1 MRKRVISWLLTVV
14 MVVSMLPT
22 SVLADTLAADQE
34 QQTQQE
40 QIAPADT
47 ENTVPA
53 GNEETQ
59 EQQEPAEEVPVSR
72 SARSGGAAPMLAAA
86 GAVQNIGTAEEFAA
100 MEPGGNYQL
109 TADITV
115 TAPYANEFTDFSGT
129 FDGNGHTVT
138 LAISGDSDYQALFAK
153 LAAGAV
159 VKNVMVDG
167 EVTGTDNIGGIAGIA
182 TNATI
187 IACANKATVAAT
199 GRYVG
204 GLVGKGTGL
213 TMTSCYNQGAVSS
226 TRTRP
231 INMGGIAGYVDG
243 GASVENCYNTGSITG
258 SGSNTAAVVG
268 WDAATVKNCYYLES
282 TYKVGACGNDGYT
295 DPTVSKTDAEMRSGD
310 IVALLGSAF
319 MVKSGDYPALSWETP
334 TAAVKFTVS
343 PANAVVEI
351 NGVKYTGSCTVG
363 LPVGDYTYT
372 VSCPG
377 YTQQTGSV
385 TVTGEDN
392 PVANPNSVSVTLE
405 KDAAKWV
412 TVTFT
417 VTPENATLTL
427 KDGETQVTPT
437 EGTTYKL
444 LKGVTYTYT
453 AVSDDEGYEPASGE
467 VTPTADGTQT
477 VALKKVQSIA
487 VKNGSTHKTEF
498 EQGDALDT
506 TGLTVTVTYSDNSTK
521 DITEGFTVTGF
532 NSVNVAENQTLT
544 VHYKGA
550 ETTYSVKI
558 NKKLFP
564 SKAFNAL
571 EGYATVEYSHTG
583 KYTAGDG
590 KEFVDDAQEGALR
603 SNSAGMNSTTVTV
616 TITFLEN
623 APKMLL
629 SFDYKVSSES
639 NYDKLLV
646 AQNRET
652 KLTKSGTVAWTA
664 DNSLTVKGGDIV
676 TLTYSKDRSTASG
689 SDCIWLKNFTVS
701 PLYTLTIAP
710 NQTDATVTLKDKE
723 GKTVSGSNG
732 VFAVK
737 AAADYTYT
745 VTKKGYEP
753 ATGKVTMSA
762 ENQTVNVT
770 LVKLPVITLQFTPD
784 DAAVTLKQGNTT
796 VYKESA
802 ASSTGKNVY
811 IAAKNTDYTY
821 TVSKFGYET
830 ATGMISVATGDVNK
844 TVTLTEAAKYS
855 VTFQI
860 TKPEG
865 VSASPTVT
873 VEYNGTKVYE
883 GSGANCT
890 LPAGDYTYKATLKD
904 CDDLSG
910 SFTVAAAAV
919 TVNLPFEK
927 KLTFADIFQGVEG
940 ITASNGT
947 KGFKPIKSAAG
958 NYLES
963 NKSYYGTTSLTLTA
977 TKPCV
982 ISFEYFAQGH
992 EDNWDEDD
1000 SAFFTVKKGTTTLLT
1015 VYEENGWKTFS
1026 TALNTGETLTLSF
1039 NENGNSYYVRLKNFA
1054 VSPAYT
1060 ITLTT
1065 TPTADKVELKDE
1077 SGNKLTGSGGKYAVA
1092 PGTYTYTVSKK
1103 DYETATGEITVTDAD
1118 VTQPVKLTAK
1128 PVITL
1133 TATPADAT
1141 VKLEKGSLPASPKT
1155 TDKETGVY
1163 TYVVEKGAEYTYTVS
1178 KFGYET
1184 ETGSITVNADV
1195 NKTVTLSELAS
1206 CTLTFAVTPAENAK
1220 VTVTH
1225 PVGGTIKPEADGG
1238 YKLYLGETY
1247 AYTVAKA
1254 DYITVSGSFT
1264 AAKNDTI
1271 TVTLTYAGAGWDGT
1285 TKTAPT
1291 QDKSGVYLIDTA
1303 AKLAWFADAVNG
1315 GQKAINGKLTANIN
1329 LNGKP
1334 WTAIG
1339 TSSNKFAGTLDGDNY
1354 TVSGL
1359 VTTGLVGELA
1369 EGGVVEN
1376 LRVNCAIVSTS
1387 SLLGGVANSSAGTIR
1402 NCMVSGSITFSSEGH
1417 NGASA
1422 IGGIAGRTTGNGVIS
1437 GCVSRAVVK
1446 DAYDNSTY
1454 GTSAPLGGIAGY
1466 AYGVVENC
1474 YFTGTLAVK
1483 KTQPNKIIQQKRGG
1497 LVGELN
1503 ANAELKGSYVAGEF
1517 AIADESKFGAVVGKV
1532 NSGATITNCA
1542 YLDTVAPQAAADGT
1556 TSGMTAHTADYMRSA
1571 EFAVDMG
1578 MNQDDGTLNGGF
1590 PVLPWQGGT
1599 VLSADDLKAAAAAA
1613 NALEL
1618 RGMSAAD
1625 AAKKAKA
1632 DWYAETVLGLYDLTD
1647 YNDKADLCEKYGIE
1661 APGEAVTNLHD
1672 YFLNALQKHFY
1683 KELGLDAENADR
1695 LKADAT
1701 GVYQL
1706 RGLTPVSGDPEEEE
1720 ETAQTYTA
1728 CLTLPASVTV
1738 PVEGSGE
1745 KIVSL
1750 TWTADNALVNTATG
1764 ALTAPAADKVTVT
1777 LTATLQSG
1785 AATKTKTFTLCLWS
1799 ENAEKVQT
1807 LEDIAAEFARKNTAV
1822 QPLQGMGL
1830 YDETNITQ
1838 AFRRLLAEQGYAD
1851 VADNSEITYV
1861 NGSAKANGF
1870 DGTKVQYIADNGKIT
1885 YFTGD
1890 GTARQTV
1897 QYTGLKFN
1905 ITYAGVTKEI
1915 TLRATVGRSADA
1927 VQKLLESAA
1936 ESLNW
1941 ELIRG
1946 ENTNGATQSEV
1957 AGWTLYTVNDRITS
1971 NLTLP
1976 SSIAGRYD
1984 VKVQWGTRNTEWLY
1998 ITNGTNGTGV
2008 GTVNRPL
2015 QPADGTALPEKSG
2028 KFRLIA
2034 RVTYDAFDDYTL
2046 AHITGDNGV
2055 EVYADVFFDATV
2067 APFDS
2072 SVTSEMQNA
2081 LAEKYQGLLRDFV
2094 DKTKPVDLTA
2104 VSDDMQMPRPALLEE
2119 KGIMSDSYN
2128 QKVTMVSL
2136 TPDVLDFNG
2145 YHAMVYRPLPGE
2157 KPVEAKYVVTITTR
2171 SSGLLLARQEF
2182 SFTIQ
2187 PFTQP
2192 ELDGAAAFMTEALTG
2207 DVYWDGIKNKNTVKT
2222 KVTSDLYP
2230 FAEICKN
2237 EDGTLKYVRGTVNMT
2252 FDGIEA
2258 DDIPGWLD
2266 TEKYRCFRSSRPSVI
2281 ENELLRVHQPEY
2293 NTTVTLDSVLT
2304 YTKYAQYWEKF
2315 GINGTEESKERYKD
2329 FAQFYKQP
2337 IHIDLTV
2344 IGEKNAADPNENQT
2358 LTVKVKVDG
2367 YNKNGHTFQGIS
2379 DFTFTGKANEDP
2391 TAWDAVKACLDS
2403 AKYTYTGS
2411 GAYIKS
2417 ITDAAGHTLKEKGD
2431 GKSSGWMF
2439 GIAVKGGN
2447 ETLPKTTLD
2456 NTYLKDGDTLRLF
2469 FTDTYIP
2476 LDPTDPM
2483 VPGAEVPGFDEAY
2496 AGAKAYIQS
2505 AVSAPVVSYLF
2516 GEWAVLGQARAKV
2529 PLSEAYIAAYYEKVV
2544 AYVKANIGSD
2554 GILRKPDDKNTPVI
2568 TDNERIILALTAIGK
2583 DPTNVGDKNLLTAL
2597 QDKDIMKVTDTSK
2610 TDINGLVMGLLAL
2623 NSRNYTSDTSW
2634 LVQAVLEQQNK
2645 DGSWSASA
2653 DTKPVG
2659 DVDMTAM
2666 ALQALAPYHKDGG
2679 NETVNTAVE
2688 KALNWLSGKYRSGYD
2703 SSESCAQV
2711 VIALSALNLDANTD
2725 ARFTKTVEGKTLS
2738 VLGNLLQY
2746 RVAENGGFKHQFADK
2761 AVNEMATEQALCAM
2775 AAYARFTEKANAL
2788 YDMTD
2793 AACAHRF
2800 GEWKVTVAA
2809 TCTKDGVSRRICSIC
2824 GVVEEKPVPA
2834 TGHKFSAWTV
2844 TKAATCT
2851 ESGISTR
2858 KCSVCGT
2865 KETMIVPSLGHS
2877 MTATAGKAATC
2888 TEAGNSAYWTC
2899 SRCHK
2904 YFSDAAGKTEIAKD
2918 SWIIAALGH
2927 DEATRAA
2934 VAATCY
2940 ASGHE
2945 ADTYCKRCGIV
2956 ITAGATIPATGKHTY
2971 VDGVCTTCGTRNPAG
2986 GIKGD
2991 DLKVDSKDNTIVTGG
3006 GLTIK
3011 TDKPV
3016 TDEKLAEIK
3025 AAVENGS
3032 IVITVNNTPILQL
3045 TKEDKESDGGK
3056 KALMQAGAA
3065 ASGEL
3070 KKELDKLA
3078 EKLDALRGDKSRKNA
3093 QLEKVVDVTV
3103 ALVKTEG
3110 NEIKTVAQLIELPH
3124 SVTLTIPITDELYAA
3139 LQGKHVCVVRSH
3151 TDSSGNV
3158 TTAELSATL
3167 GGTKGN
3173 YVLTFQTDKASAF
3186 AIVSYETV
3194 SSGYYY
3200 GGSGTAD
3207 SGKKDSANTAD
3218 DSQMVLWLGSAVL
3231 AAAAVVVLTRKKRVS
3246 K

>member
-1 MRKRVISWLLTVV
+1 MKKRVISWLLTVV
-14 MVVSMLPT
+14 MAVSLLPT
-22 SVLADTLAADQE
+22 SVLADTLAAEQE

-40 QIAPADT
+40 QTAPADT
-47 ENTVPA
+47 DSNVPTED
-53 GNEETQ
+53 EETQ
-59 EQQEPAEEVPVSR
+59 EQQEPAAEVPVSR
-72 SARSGGAAPMLAAA
+72 SARSGGAALALAE
-86 GAVQNIGTAEEFAA
+86 GTVSSAKEFAA
-100 MEPGGNYQL
+100 MDASGSYTL
-109 TADITV
+109 TKDIIV
-115 TAPYANEFTDFSGT
+115 TEPYASDFSGT
-129 FDGNGHTVT
+129 FDGDGHTVT
-138 LAISGDSDYQALFAK
+138 LNITASTANVGLFSK
-153 LAAGAV
+153 LAGGAV
-159 VKNVMVDG
+159 VKNVITAG
-167 EVTGTDNIGGIAGIA
+167 SVTATGKNNVGGIAGVADTELGAITISNCKNEAAIEGNKVVGGILGGCTEDDYALTISACANEGNISGTRNIGGICG
-182 TNATI
+182 TLENAHFI
-187 IACANKATVAAT
+187 KN
-199 GRYVG
+199 
-204 GLVGKGTGL
+204 
-213 TMTSCYNQGAVSS
+213 CYNSGTVTGSTIGGILGRGARGSSS
-226 TRTRP
+226 TTDTP
-231 INMGGIAGYVDG
+231 IL
-243 GASVENCYNTGSITG
+243 ENCYNVGNIVY
-258 SGSNTAAVVG
+258 SNTNGSAIVG
-268 WDAATVKNCYYLES
+268 TGYAKKPVEVKNCYALEGS
-282 TYKVGACGNDGYT
+282 AKAFVVNGVNAISNSDFK
-295 DPTVSKTDAEMRSGD
+295 SAEEMKS
-310 IVALLGSAF
+310 AEFAATLGSAF
-319 MVKSGDYPALSWETP
+319 QYNVGGYPTLKDPEPVVEKNVVSISVKSAKTTCYTGDELELSVTVTYDDNSSEVITKGFTVAGFDNTAPGKQTVTVTYKEKTDSIEIEVIKKPEFDDFFAGIVNSVEVTNDATYPYVVDMTDSDGLCLRSSNPDQGNTSSTSTITLKAKANVTLSFKYWGCNYDSSYAALTIVKNNSYNPEMRSWGSTQWKDFTIDLKKGDTLRLNLIKTYVSGDYY
-334 TAAVKFTVS
+334 VKLKDFTVS
-343 PANAVVEI
+343 SLYEVKLTAEPEEADAVVALKDSTGAELKGT
-351 NGVKYTGSCTVG
+351 NGVYIVSAGE
-363 LPVGDYTYT
+363 YTYT
-372 VSCPG
+372 VSAYGYDTVTETINVAADVAKTVPLTKSAAYSVAFDISRPAGITADPTVTVKTNGKAVYTGDGTGCSLSNGSYAYTVACDGCDNAGGIFSVNGDKMNITVTLAKKAIFEDFFANCQGITVSGDKGKFTIEGAGKDSYLKTTETTTLALTATKNVKLSFSYIANAVGYVEGDWENDEPDEYYYFTIKKNSTQVKRAYSETSWKDFSVELTQGDVLTISYDG
-377 YTQQTGSV
+377 YTR
-385 TVTGEDN
+385 DYY
-392 PVANPNSVSVTLE
+392 
-405 KDAAKWV
+405 AALKNFAAV
-412 TVTFT
+412 PFY
-417 VTPENATLTL
+417 TLTL
-427 KDGETQVTPT
+427 KTPA
-437 EGTTYKL
+437 G
-444 LKGVTYTYT
+444 
-453 AVSDDEGYEPASGE
+453 
-467 VTPTADGTQT
+467 
-477 VALKKVQSIA
+477 
-487 VKNGSTHKTEF
+487 
-498 EQGDALDT
+498 
-506 TGLTVTVTYSDNSTK
+506 
-521 DITEGFTVTGF
+521 
-532 NSVNVAENQTLT
+532 
-544 VHYKGA
+544 
-550 ETTYSVKI
+550 
-558 NKKLFP
+558 
-564 SKAFNAL
+564 
-571 EGYATVEYSHTG
+571 ATV
-583 KYTAGDG
+583 
-590 KEFVDDAQEGALR
+590 VL
-603 SNSAGMNSTTVTV
+603 
-616 TITFLEN
+616 
-623 APKMLL
+623 
-629 SFDYKVSSES
+629 
-639 NYDKLLV
+639 
-646 AQNRET
+646 
-652 KLTKSGTVAWTA
+652 
-664 DNSLTVKGGDIV
+664 
-676 TLTYSKDRSTASG
+676 KDRSG
-689 SDCIWLKNFTVS
+689 
-701 PLYTLTIAP
+701 
-710 NQTDATVTLKDKE
+710 
-723 GKTVSGSNG
+723 
-732 VFAVK
+732 
-737 AAADYTYT
+737 
-745 VTKKGYEP
+745 
-753 ATGKVTMSA
+753 A
-762 ENQTVNVT
+762 E
-770 LVKLPVITLQFTPD
+770 I
-784 DAAVTLKQGNTT
+784 
-796 VYKESA
+796 
-802 ASSTGKNVY
+802 TGKN
-811 IAAKNTDYTY
+811 
-821 TVSKFGYET
+821 
-830 ATGMISVATGDVNK
+830 
-844 TVTLTEAAKYS
+844 
-855 VTFQI
+855 
-860 TKPEG
+860 
-865 VSASPTVT
+865 
-873 VEYNGTKVYE
+873 
-883 GSGANCT
+883 GA
-890 LPAGDYTYKATLKD
+890 Y
-904 CDDLSG
+904 
-910 SFTVAAAAV
+910 TVAA
-919 TVNLPFEK
+919 
-927 KLTFADIFQGVEG
+927 
-940 ITASNGT
+940 
-947 KGFKPIKSAAG
+947 
-958 NYLES
+958 
-963 NKSYYGTTSLTLTA
+963 
-977 TKPCV
+977 
-982 ISFEYFAQGH
+982 
-992 EDNWDEDD
+992 
-1000 SAFFTVKKGTTTLLT
+1000 
-1015 VYEENGWKTFS
+1015 
-1026 TALNTGETLTLSF
+1026 
-1039 NENGNSYYVRLKNFA
+1039 
-1054 VSPAYT
+1054 
-1060 ITLTT
+1060 
-1065 TPTADKVELKDE
+1065 
-1077 SGNKLTGSGGKYAVA
+1077 
-1092 PGTYTYTVSKK
+1092 GTY
-1103 DYETATGEITVTDAD
+1103 A
-1118 VTQPVKLTAK
+1118 
-1128 PVITL
+1128 
-1133 TATPADAT
+1133 
-1141 VKLEKGSLPASPKT
+1141 
-1155 TDKETGVY
+1155 
-1163 TYVVEKGAEYTYTVS
+1163 YTVS

-1225 PVGGTIKPEADGG
+1225 PVGGTIKPETDGG

-1254 DYITVSGSFT
+1254 GYIPVHGSIT
-1264 AAKNDTI
+1264 AAEDKTLSF
-1271 TVTLTYAGAGWDGT
+1271 TLTYAGEGWDGT
-1285 TKTAPT
+1285 AKTAPT
-1291 QDKSGVYLIDTA
+1291 QDKNGVYQIGTA
-1303 AKLAWFADAVNG
+1303 AELAWFADAVNKG
-1315 GQKAINGKLTANIN
+1315 GTTISGKLTANIN
-1329 LNGKP
+1329 LNGKT

-1339 TSSNKFAGTLDGDNY
+1339 TDSNKFAGTLDGDNY

-1359 VTTGLVGELA
+1359 AGTGGLVYYLSANGTVKSLC
-1369 EGGVVEN
+1369 VD
-1376 LRVNCAIVSTS
+1376 CAIDGTS
-1387 SLLGGVANSSAGTIR
+1387 NV
-1402 NCMVSGSITFSSEGH
+1402 
-1417 NGASA
+1417 
-1422 IGGIAGRTTGNGVIS
+1422 GGIADKSEGRIENCLVSGYIKGGDDVIFGVGGIVGHGVAGNVIS
-1437 GCVSRAVVK
+1437 GCVSTADILFKYSRYAVQNGAGGIVG
-1446 DAYDNSTY
+1446 YTY
-1454 GTSAPLGGIAGY
+1454 GT
-1466 AYGVVENC
+1466 VENC
-1474 YFTGTLAVK
+1474 YFAGNVHTNAKSVSAGGF
-1483 KTQPNKIIQQKRGG
+1483 GG
-1497 LVGELN
+1497 LVGCARSN
-1503 ANAELKGSYVAGEF
+1503 AVMKDCYTVGAVTGP
-1517 AIADESKFGAVVGKV
+1517 ESSFGAVVGKV

-1556 TSGMTAHTADYMRSA
+1556 TSGMTARTADYMRTP
-1571 EFAVDMG
+1571 EFAAEMG
-1578 MNQDDGTLNGGF
+1578 MHLDSGNSNGGF

-1599 VLSADDLKAAAAAA
+1599 PVDNADLKAAAAAA

-1822 QPLQGMGL
+1822 QPLQGVGL

-1870 DGTKVQYIADNGKIT
+1870 DGTKVQYIADNGDII

-1936 ESLNW
+1936 GSLNW

-2015 QPADGTALPEKSG
+2015 QPADGTALPEKAG

-2055 EVYADVFFDATV
+2055 EVYADVLFDATV

-2094 DKTKPVDLTA
+2094 DKTKPVDTTA
-2104 VSDDMQMPRPALLEE
+2104 VGDDMQMPRPALLE
-2119 KGIMSDSYN
+2119 KAGIMTDSYN

-2192 ELDGAAAFMTEALTG
+2192 ELDGAAAFMTEARTE
-2207 DVYWDGIKNKNTVKT
+2207 DAYWDGIKNKNTVKT

-2237 EDGTLKYVRGTVNMT
+2237 EDGTLKYIRGTVNMT

-2315 GINGTEESKERYKD
+2315 GINGTEETKERYKD

-2344 IGEKNAADPNENQT
+2344 IGEKNAVDPNENQT

-2367 YNKNGHTFQGIS
+2367 YNKNGHTFTGIS

-2439 GIAVKGGN
+2439 GLTLQGGT

-2476 LDPTDPM
+2476 LDPTDPV

-2516 GEWAVLGQARAKV
+2516 GEWAVLGLARAKV

-2544 AYVKANIGSD
+2544 AYVQKNMGAD
-2554 GILRKPDDKNTPVI
+2554 GVLVDPESRNPTV

-2583 DPTNVGDKNLLTAL
+2583 DPANVGGKNLLTAL

-2623 NSRNYTSDTSW
+2623 NSRNYTSDISW
-2634 LVQAVLEQQNK
+2634 LVQAVLEQQNE

-2666 ALQALAPYHKDGG
+2666 ALQALAPYHKDSG

-2800 GEWKVTVAA
+2800 GEWQVTVAA

-2824 GVVEEKPVPA
+2824 GAVEEKSVPA
-2834 TGHKFSAWTV
+2834 TGHNFGAWTV

-2865 KETMIVPSLGHS
+2865 EETMIVPSLGHS

-2904 YFSDAAGKTEIAKD
+2904 FFSDAAGKTEIAKD
-2918 SWIIAALGH
+2918 SWVIAALGH

-2971 VDGVCTTCGTRNPAG
+2971 VNGVCTVCGVKNPMANV
-2986 GIKGD
+2986 KGD
-2991 DLKVDSKDNTIVTGG
+2991 DIKVDSKDNKTAAGDGLVIKADDTITGE
-3006 GLTIK
+3006 
-3011 TDKPV
+3011 V
-3016 TDEKLAEIK
+3016 LADIK
-3025 AAVENGS
+3025 AAVSDGA
-3032 IVITVNNTPILQL
+3032 ITVTVTDTLQL
-3045 TKEDKESDGGK
+3045 TNEQKAADGGK
-3056 KALMQAGAA
+3056 SALTEAAKTAGD
-3065 ASGEL
+3065 EV
-3070 KKELDKLA
+3070 KKELNKLA

-3124 SVTLTIPITDELYAA
+3124 SVTVTIPITDELYAA

-3231 AAAAVVVLTRKKRVS
+3231 AAAAVVALTHKRKRVS

>member
-1 MRKRVISWLLTVV
+1 MKKRVISWLLTVV
-14 MVVSMLPT
+14 MVVSLLPT

-40 QIAPADT
+40 QIAPVDT

-59 EQQEPAEEVPVSR
+59 EQQEPAPETP
-72 SARSGGAAPMLAAA
+72 APQMTRSGGAALALAE
-86 GAVQNIGTAEEFAA
+86 GTVSSAKEFAA
-100 MEPGGNYQL
+100 MDASGSYTL
-109 TADITV
+109 TKDIIV
-115 TAPYANEFTDFSGT
+115 TEPYAYDFIGT

-138 LAISGDSDYQALFAK
+138 LDITASTANVGLFSK
-153 LAAGAV
+153 LAGGAV
-159 VKNVMVDG
+159 VKNVKVDG
-167 EVTGTDNIGGIAGIA
+167 TVSGTEGVAGIA
-182 TNATI
+182 AQANGATI
-187 IACANKATVAAT
+187 SGCINCAEISATE
-199 GRYVG
+199 RHVG
-204 GLVGKGTGL
+204 GIVGKLRGGTVEN
-213 TMTSCYNQGAVSS
+213 CYNTGAISS
-226 TRTRP
+226 SRTRP

-258 SGSNTAAVVG
+258 SGDNTAAVVG
-268 WDAATVKNCYYLES
+268 WNAATVKNCYYLES
-282 TYKVGACGNDGYT
+282 TYKVGSCGNGDYT

-310 IVALLGSAF
+310 IITLLGSAF
-319 MVKSGDYPALSWETP
+319 MAKAGDYPALSWETP
-334 TAAVKFTVS
+334 TAAVLFAIA
-343 PANAVVEI
+343 PANATLEI
-351 NGVKYTGSCTVG
+351 NGGTYTGSTTVA
-363 LPVGDYTYT
+363 LPAADTPYSYT
-372 VSCPG
+372 VSCDG
-377 YTQQTGSV
+377 YTTKTGTV
-385 TVTGEDN
+385 TVTNKDN
-392 PVANPNSVSVTLE
+392 PVADPAN
-405 KDAAKWV
+405 V
-412 TVTFT
+412 TVTLAEDT
-417 VTPENATLTL
+417 SAWVNVTFN
-427 KDGETQVTPT
+427 VTPT
-437 EGTTYKL
+437 GAALTVKRGDTEIEPQSDGSYKL
-444 LKGVTYTYT
+444 LKDHTYTYT
-453 AVSDDEGYEPASGE
+453 AETAEEGYEPAAGE
-467 VTPTADGTQT
+467 VTPDESSTQT

-487 VKNGSTHKTEF
+487 VTKAPTKTEYYK
-498 EQGDALDT
+498 GDAELDL
-506 TGLTVTVTYSDNSTK
+506 TGMVLTVKYEGTDETRTIEGDYAAAGVTYEGFSTEKPIESQTVTVKYRGKTATFTIKVKDAMLFADFFTGLNGIATAQNSTSYK
-521 DITEGFTVTGF
+521 FEPVLLDGGYVLKSTNEKKGNTT
-532 NSVNVAENQTLT
+532 SSLTLT
-544 VHYKGA
+544 FAKAAQLTFDCKTDSEKNYDGLRVDINNQQGNQFGS
-550 ETTYSVKI
+550 TGGGYSGEKQDWKEFSIAV
-558 NKKLFP
+558 N
-564 SKAFNAL
+564 
-571 EGYATVEYSHTG
+571 
-583 KYTAGDG
+583 AGD
-590 KEFVDDAQEGALR
+590 K
-603 SNSAGMNSTTVTV
+603 VTV
-616 TITFLEN
+616 N
-623 APKMLL
+623 YRK
-629 SFDYKVSSES
+629 DSSG
-639 NYDKLLV
+639 DKG
-646 AQNRET
+646 Q
-652 KLTKSGTVAWTA
+652 
-664 DNSLTVKGGDIV
+664 
-676 TLTYSKDRSTASG
+676 
-689 SDCIWLKNFTVS
+689 DCIWLRNFRAEVLPTVRFDVKDAAG
-701 PLYTLTIAP
+701 TAI
-710 NQTDATVTLKDKE
+710 DATVTLKKGYTGLTAGTD
-723 GKTVSGSNG
+723 GSYALTVGE
-732 VFAVK
+732 K
-737 AAADYTYT
+737 YTYT
-745 VTKKGYEP
+745 VEKKGYE
-753 ATGKVTMSA
+753 KVTQEFTA
-762 ENQTVNVT
+762 QEGNNTITVT
-770 LVKLPVITLQFTPD
+770 LVKLPVITLKFTPD

-802 ASSTGKNVY
+802 DSEKGKNVY

-830 ATGMISVATGDVNK
+830 ATGTISVATADVNK
-844 TVTLTEAAKYS
+844 TVKLTELAKQT
-855 VTFQI
+855 VTFNI

-865 VSASPTVT
+865 VTAEPTITVT
-873 VEYNGTKVYE
+873 SGSITAYT
-883 GSGANCT
+883 GSGADCT
-890 LPAGDYTYKATLKD
+890 LPAGNYTYTATLEG
-904 CDDLSG
+904 CDTLSG
-910 SFTVAAAAV
+910 SFVVQAAKTISLEFV
-919 TVNLPFEK
+919 K
-927 KLTFADIFQGVEG
+927 SLTFDDFFADLDG
-940 ITASNGT
+940 ITAENGT
-947 KGFKPIKSAAG
+947 RYGFEPVRNAGG

-963 NKSYYGTTSLTLTA
+963 KKSYGTTTMKLTA
-977 TKPCV
+977 GKPCV
-982 ISFEYFAQGH
+982 VSFQYFSNGYK
-992 EDNWDEDD
+992 DYWDEYG
-1000 SAFFTVKKGTTTLLT
+1000 FTVKNGSKTLLT
-1015 VYEENGWKTFS
+1015 AYDESEWKTFS
-1026 TALNTGETLTLSF
+1026 TVLKKGDELTLSF
-1039 NENGNSYYVRLKNFA
+1039 SGSDSYNVKLKDFT
-1054 VSPAYT
+1054 VSPVYT
-1060 ITLTT
+1060 VSLNVTGAEDCTVVLQDASGAAITGT
-1065 TPTADKVELKDE
+1065 D
-1077 SGNKLTGSGGKYAVA
+1077 GKYAVPA
-1092 PGTYTYTVSKK
+1092 GVYTYTVSKYGYQTK
-1103 DYETATGEITVTDAD
+1103 VGKIIVTDKNVDQD
-1118 VTQPVKLTAK
+1118 VALTA
-1128 PVITL
+1128 L
-1133 TATPADAT
+1133 TAYQ
-1141 VKLEKGSLPASPKT
+1141 VKFNVAPE
-1155 TDKETGVY
+1155 
-1163 TYVVEKGAEYTYTVS
+1163 GA
-1178 KFGYET
+1178 
-1184 ETGSITVNADV
+1184 A
-1195 NKTVTLSELAS
+1195 VTL
-1206 CTLTFAVTPAENAK
+1206 
-1220 VTVTH
+1220 TH
-1225 PVGGTIKPEADGG
+1225 PVGGKITADENGA
-1238 YKLYLGETY
+1238 YIVYAGETY

-1285 TKTAPT
+1285 TKTAPKT
-1291 QDKSGVYLIDTA
+1291 ENGVYQIGTA
-1303 AKLAWFADAVNG
+1303 AELAWFADAVNG
-1315 GQKAINGKLTANIN
+1315 GQTTISGKLTANIN
-1329 LNGKP
+1329 LNGKT

-1339 TSSNKFAGTLDGDNY
+1339 TDSNKFAGTLDGDSH

-1359 VTTGLVGELA
+1359 AGTGGLVYYLSANGTVKSLC
-1369 EGGVVEN
+1369 VD
-1376 LRVNCAIVSTS
+1376 CAIDGTS
-1387 SLLGGVANSSAGTIR
+1387 NV
-1402 NCMVSGSITFSSEGH
+1402 
-1417 NGASA
+1417 
-1422 IGGIAGRTTGNGVIS
+1422 GGIADKSEGRIENCLVSGYIKGGNDTIFGVGGIVGHGVAGNVIS
-1437 GCVSRAVVK
+1437 GCVSTADILFKYSRYAVQNGAGGIVG
-1446 DAYDNSTY
+1446 YTY
-1454 GTSAPLGGIAGY
+1454 GT
-1466 AYGVVENC
+1466 VENC
-1474 YFTGTLAVK
+1474 YFAGNVHTNAKSVSAGGF
-1483 KTQPNKIIQQKRGG
+1483 GG
-1497 LVGELN
+1497 LVGCARSN
-1503 ANAELKGSYVAGEF
+1503 AVMKDCYTVGAVTGP
-1517 AIADESKFGAVVGKV
+1517 ESSFGAVVGKV
-1532 NSGATITNCA
+1532 NSGAAITNCA

-1556 TSGMTAHTADYMRSA
+1556 TSGMTARTADYMRTP
-1571 EFAVDMG
+1571 EFAADVG
-1578 MNQDDGTLNGGF
+1578 MHLDSGNSNGGF

-1599 VLSADDLKAAAAAA
+1599 PVDNADLKAAADAAS
-1613 NALEL
+1613 ALQL

-1632 DWYAETVLGLYDLTD
+1632 DWYAETVLGLYELTD
-1647 YNDKADLCEKYGIE
+1647 GNYNKADLCEKYGIE
-1661 APGEAVTNLHD
+1661 EPGEAVTDLHD

-1683 KELGLDAENADR
+1683 KELGLDAENADL

-1706 RGLTPVSGDPEEEE
+1706 RGLTPVSSDPEEEE
-1720 ETAQTYTA
+1720 ETAQTYTGF
-1728 CLTLPASVTV
+1728 LTLPASVTV

-1745 KIVSL
+1745 KTVSL

-1785 AATKTKTFTLCLWS
+1785 AATKVKTFTLCLWS
-1799 ENAEKVQT
+1799 EKAEKAQT
-1807 LEDIAAEFARKNTAV
+1807 LEDIAAEFTRKNTAV
-1822 QPLQGMGL
+1822 QPLEGVGL

-1936 ESLNW
+1936 GSLNW

-2015 QPADGTALPEKSG
+2015 QPTDGTALPEKAG

-2104 VSDDMQMPRPALLEE
+2104 VGDDMQMPRPALLE
-2119 KGIMSDSYN
+2119 KAGIMTDSYN

-2157 KPVEAKYVVTITTR
+2157 KRVEAKYVVIITTR

-2187 PFTQP
+2187 PFTQQ
-2192 ELDGAAAFMTEALTG
+2192 ELDGAADFMTEALTG
-2207 DVYWDGIKNKNTVKT
+2207 DVYWDGIKNKNTDKT

-2258 DDIPGWLD
+2258 DDIPGWYAS
-2266 TEKYRCFRSSRPSVI
+2266 EKYRTFYSSRPTVI
-2281 ENELLRVHQPEY
+2281 EHELLRVHPAEY
-2293 NTTVTLDSVLT
+2293 NAKVTVNSVLS
-2304 YTKYAQYWEKF
+2304 YSKYAQYWEKF

-2367 YNKNGHTFQGIS
+2367 YDKNGHTFTGIS
-2379 DFTFTGKANEDP
+2379 GFTFTGKANEDP

-2476 LDPTDPM
+2476 LDPTDPA

-2583 DPTNVGDKNLLTAL
+2583 DPANVGGKNLLTAL

-2666 ALQALAPYHKDGG
+2666 ALQALAPYYKDGG
-2679 NETVNTAVE
+2679 NETVNTAVK

-2851 ESGISTR
+2851 ESGISTC

-2865 KETMIVPSLGHS
+2865 EETMIVPSLGHS

-2904 YFSDAAGKTEIAKD
+2904 FFSDAAGKTEIAKD
-2918 SWIIAALGH
+2918 SWVIAALGH

-2971 VDGVCTTCGTRNPAG
+2971 VNGVCTVCGVKNPMANV
-2986 GIKGD
+2986 KGD
-2991 DLKVDSKDNTIVTGG
+2991 DIKVDSKDNKTAAGDGLVIKADDTITGE
-3006 GLTIK
+3006 
-3011 TDKPV
+3011 V
-3016 TDEKLAEIK
+3016 LADIK
-3025 AAVENGS
+3025 AAVSDGA
-3032 IVITVNNTPILQL
+3032 ITVTVTDTLQL
-3045 TKEDKESDGGK
+3045 TNEQKAADGGK
-3056 KALMQAGAA
+3056 SALTEAAKTAGD
-3065 ASGEL
+3065 EV
-3070 KKELDKLA
+3070 KKELNKLA

-3124 SVTLTIPITDELYAA
+3124 SVTVTIPITDELYAA

-3207 SGKKDSANTAD
+3207 SGKTDSSNTAD

>member
-1 MRKRVISWLLTVV
+1 MKKRVISWLLTVV
-14 MVVSMLPT
+14 MVVSLLPT

-40 QIAPADT
+40 QTAPADT
-47 ENTVPA
+47 DSNVPTED
-53 GNEETQ
+53 EETQ

-72 SARSGGAAPMLAAA
+72 FARSGGAALALAE
-86 GAVQNIGTAEEFAA
+86 GTVSSAKEFAA
-100 MEPGGNYQL
+100 MEPDGNYQL

-115 TAPYANEFTDFSGT
+115 TAPYGNDITGFTGFTGT

-138 LAISGDSDYQALFAK
+138 LDITASTANVGLFSK
-153 LAAGAV
+153 LAGGAV
-159 VKNVMVDG
+159 VKNVITAGSISGKVNN
-167 EVTGTDNIGGIAGIA
+167 VGGIAGTA
-182 TNATI
+182 DGNVTI
-187 IACANKATVAAT
+187 ENCKNTASIKGGKGAGGILGYSEPGSGFVTISSCANMGSVSGTRKQ
-199 GRYVG
+199 VG
-204 GLVGKGTGL
+204 GIAGNVVGTHIIRN
-213 TMTSCYNQGAVSS
+213 CYNQGDISDGA
-226 TRTRP
+226 
-231 INMGGIAGYVDG
+231 GILGRGTKGVL
-243 GASVENCYNTGSITG
+243 VENCYTVGSVETNGAIIAVSSSSYSSDEPCRIVNCYAPSETVTALVPSTVKISN
-258 SGSNTAAVVG
+258 SGTKSSAEMQSA
-268 WDAATVKNCYYLES
+268 DFAAT
-282 TYKVGACGNDGYT
+282 
-295 DPTVSKTDAEMRSGD
+295 
-310 IVALLGSAF
+310 LGSAF
-319 MVKSGDYPALSWETP
+319 QYNGGGYPTLKDPEPVVEKNVVSISVKSAKT
-334 TAAVKFTVS
+334 TC
-343 PANAVVEI
+343 
-351 NGVKYTGSCTVG
+351 YTGDE
-363 LPVGDYTYT
+363 LEL
-372 VSCPG
+372 
-377 YTQQTGSV
+377 SV
-385 TVTGEDN
+385 TVTYDDN
-392 PVANPNSVSVTLE
+392 SSEVIT
-405 KDAAKWV
+405 KG
-412 TVTFT
+412 FT
-417 VTPENATLTL
+417 VAGFDN
-427 KDGETQVTPT
+427 
-437 EGTTYKL
+437 
-444 LKGVTYTYT
+444 T
-453 AVSDDEGYEPASGE
+453 APGK
-467 VTPTADGTQT
+467 Q
-477 VALKKVQSIA
+477 
-487 VKNGSTHKTEF
+487 
-498 EQGDALDT
+498 
-506 TGLTVTVTYSDNSTK
+506 TVTVTYKEKTDSIEIEVIKKPEFD
-521 DITEGFTVTGF
+521 DFFAGIV
-532 NSVNVAENQTLT
+532 NSVEVTNDA
-544 VHYKGA
+544 
-550 ETTYSVKI
+550 TYPYVVDMTDS
-558 NKKLFP
+558 
-564 SKAFNAL
+564 
-571 EGYATVEYSHTG
+571 
-583 KYTAGDG
+583 DG
-590 KEFVDDAQEGALR
+590 LCLR
-603 SNSAGMNSTTVTV
+603 SSNPVQGNTSSTS
-616 TITFLEN
+616 TITLKAKAN
-623 APKMLL
+623 VTL
-629 SFDYKVSSES
+629 SFKYWGC
-639 NYDKLLV
+639 NYDSSYAALTIVKNNSYNPEMRSWGSTQWKDFTIDLKKGDTLRLNLIKTYVSGDYYVKL
-646 AQNRET
+646 
-652 KLTKSGTVAWTA
+652 
-664 DNSLTVKGGDIV
+664 
-676 TLTYSKDRSTASG
+676 KD
-689 SDCIWLKNFTVS
+689 FTVS
-701 PLYTLTIAP
+701 SLY
-710 NQTDATVTLKDKE
+710 E
-723 GKTVSGSNG
+723 
-732 VFAVK
+732 
-737 AAADYTYT
+737 
-745 VTKKGYEP
+745 
-753 ATGKVTMSA
+753 
-762 ENQTVNVT
+762 
-770 LVKLPVITLQFTPD
+770 
-784 DAAVTLKQGNTT
+784 
-796 VYKESA
+796 
-802 ASSTGKNVY
+802 
-811 IAAKNTDYTY
+811 
-821 TVSKFGYET
+821 
-830 ATGMISVATGDVNK
+830 
-844 TVTLTEAAKYS
+844 
-855 VTFQI
+855 
-860 TKPEG
+860 
-865 VSASPTVT
+865 
-873 VEYNGTKVYE
+873 
-883 GSGANCT
+883 
-890 LPAGDYTYKATLKD
+890 
-904 CDDLSG
+904 
-910 SFTVAAAAV
+910 
-919 TVNLPFEK
+919 
-927 KLTFADIFQGVEG
+927 
-940 ITASNGT
+940 
-947 KGFKPIKSAAG
+947 
-958 NYLES
+958 
-963 NKSYYGTTSLTLTA
+963 
-977 TKPCV
+977 
-982 ISFEYFAQGH
+982 
-992 EDNWDEDD
+992 
-1000 SAFFTVKKGTTTLLT
+1000 
-1015 VYEENGWKTFS
+1015 
-1026 TALNTGETLTLSF
+1026 
-1039 NENGNSYYVRLKNFA
+1039 
-1054 VSPAYT
+1054 
-1060 ITLTT
+1060 
-1065 TPTADKVELKDE
+1065 
-1077 SGNKLTGSGGKYAVA
+1077 
-1092 PGTYTYTVSKK
+1092 
-1103 DYETATGEITVTDAD
+1103 
-1118 VTQPVKLTAK
+1118 VKLTAE
-1128 PVITL
+1128 PEE
-1133 TATPADAT
+1133 ADAVVALKDST
-1141 VKLEKGSLPASPKT
+1141 GAELKGT
-1155 TDKETGVY
+1155 NGVY
-1163 TYVVEKGAEYTYTVS
+1163 IVSAGEYTYTVS
-1178 KFGYET
+1178 AYGYDTVTETINVAADVAKTVPLTKSAAYSVAFDISRPAGITADPTVTVKTNGKAVYTGDGTGCSLSNGSYAYTVACDGCDNAGGVFSVNGDKVNITVTLAKKAIFEDFFANCQGITVSGDKGKFTIEGAGKDSYLKTTETTTLALTATKNVKLSFSYIANAVGYVEGDWENDEPDEYYYFTIKKNSTQVKRAYSETSWKDFSVELTQGDVLTISYDGYTRYYYAALKNFAAVPFYTLTLNTPAGATVVLKDRSGAEITGKNGAYTVAAGTYAYTVSKYGYKT

-1225 PVGGTIKPEADGG
+1225 PVGGTIKPETDGG

-1247 AYTVAKA
+1247 AYTVTKA
-1254 DYITVSGSFT
+1254 DYIPVHGSIT
-1264 AAKNDTI
+1264 AAEDKTLSF
-1271 TVTLTYAGAGWDGT
+1271 TLTYAGEGWDGT
-1285 TKTAPT
+1285 AKTAPT
-1291 QDKSGVYLIDTA
+1291 QDKNGVYQIGTA
-1303 AKLAWFADAVNG
+1303 AELAWFADAVNKG
-1315 GQKAINGKLTANIN
+1315 GTTISGKLTANIN
-1329 LNGKP
+1329 LNGKA
-1334 WTAIG
+1334 WTTFGKYDYNDAANSG
-1339 TSSNKFAGTLDGDNY
+1339 FAGTLDGDRHIVSGLKSTEGLVSCLSSVGTVKNLTVIG
-1354 TVSGL
+1354 TVSGSSHVGGIAATSSGTVENCL
-1359 VTTGLVGELA
+1359 FDGTVTTSSSSASAGGIVGRASKGNRIVNCVNTGDIKNTCTSYSSTLNI
-1369 EGGVVEN
+1369 GGIVGYTYGTVEN
-1376 LRVNCAIVSTS
+1376 CYSTGNVSARTDRDTNK
-1387 SLLGGVANSSAGTIR
+1387 G
-1402 NCMVSGSITFSSEGH
+1402 
-1417 NGASA
+1417 
-1422 IGGIAGRTTGNGVIS
+1422 IGGIAGQVYASAVLRNCYVTGAVTGPKAGIS
-1437 GCVSRAVVK
+1437 PVVNLV
-1446 DAYDNSTY
+1446 ASGAT
-1454 GTSAPLGGIAGY
+1454 
-1466 AYGVVENC
+1466 VENC
-1474 YFTGTLAVK
+1474 YYLHAAGIGASTAGALQ
-1483 KTQPNKIIQQKRGG
+1483 KT
-1497 LVGELN
+1497 
-1503 ANAELKGSYVAGEF
+1503 AEEMRTPEF
-1517 AIADESKFGAVVGKV
+1517 A
-1532 NSGATITNCA
+1532 
-1542 YLDTVAPQAAADGT
+1542 
-1556 TSGMTAHTADYMRSA
+1556 A
-1571 EFAVDMG
+1571 EMG
-1578 MNQDDGTLNGGF
+1578 MHLDSGNSNGGF

-1599 VLSADDLKAAAAAA
+1599 PVDNADLKAAAAAA
-1613 NALEL
+1613 NALQL

-1632 DWYAETVLGLYDLTD
+1632 DWYAEIVLEIYDLNN

-1661 APGEAVTNLHD
+1661 EPGEAVTDLHD

-1683 KELGLDAENADR
+1683 KEQGLDAENADL

-1720 ETAQTYTA
+1720 ETAQTYTGF
-1728 CLTLPASVTV
+1728 LTLPASVTV

-1807 LEDIAAEFARKNTAV
+1807 LEDIAVEFTRKNTAV
-1822 QPLQGMGL
+1822 QPLQGVGL

-1851 VADNSEITYV
+1851 VADKAEITYV

-1870 DGTKVQYIADNGKIT
+1870 DDTKVKYIADNGKIT

-1915 TLRATVGRSADA
+1915 TLRGTVGRSADD
-1927 VQKLLESAA
+1927 VQQLVESAA

-1976 SSIAGRYD
+1976 SGIAGRYD

-2015 QPADGTALPEKSG
+2015 QPADGTALPEKAG

-2094 DKTKPVDLTA
+2094 DKTKPVDKTA
-2104 VSDDMQMPRPALLEE
+2104 ISDDMQMPRPALLEQE
-2119 KGIMSDSYN
+2119 GIMTDSYN

-2207 DVYWDGIKNKNTVKT
+2207 DAYWDGIKNKNTVKT

-2315 GINGTEESKERYKD
+2315 GINGTEETKERYKD

-2344 IGEKNAADPNENQT
+2344 IGEKNAVDPNENQT

-2367 YNKNGHTFQGIS
+2367 YNKNGHTFTGIS

-2476 LDPTDPM
+2476 LDPTDPV

-2516 GEWAVLGQARAKV
+2516 GEWAVLGLARAKV

-2544 AYVKANIGSD
+2544 AYVQKNMGAD
-2554 GILRKPDDKNTPVI
+2554 GVLVDPESRNPTV

-2583 DPTNVGDKNLLTAL
+2583 DPANVGGENLLKAL
-2597 QDKDIMKVTDTSK
+2597 QDKDIMKVTDTSN

-2634 LVQAVLEQQNK
+2634 LVQAVLAQQNE

-2653 DTKPVG
+2653 DTKSVG

-2666 ALQALAPYHKDGG
+2666 ALQALAPYYKDGG

-2688 KALNWLSGKYRSGYD
+2688 KALNWLSGKYQSGYD

-2800 GEWKVTVAA
+2800 GEWQVTVAA

-2824 GVVEEKPVPA
+2824 GAVEEKSVPA
-2834 TGHKFSAWTV
+2834 TGHKFGAWTV

-2865 KETMIVPSLGHS
+2865 EETMIVPSLGHS

-2888 TEAGNSAYWTC
+2888 TEAGNSAYWSC
-2899 SRCHK
+2899 SRCGK
-2904 YFSDAAGKTEIAKD
+2904 FFSDAAGKTEIAKN

-2940 ASGHE
+2940 ASGRTAE
-2945 ADTYCKRCGIV
+2945 TYCKRCGLV
-2956 ITAGATIPATGKHTY
+2956 LVPSTSIPATGKHTY
-2971 VDGVCTTCGTRNPAG
+2971 ENGVCSTCGVKNPLADVKSDN
-2986 GIKGD
+2986 I
-2991 DLKVDSKDNTIVTGG
+2991 KVDSKDNKTAAGDGLVIKADDTITGE
-3006 GLTIK
+3006 
-3011 TDKPV
+3011 V
-3016 TDEKLAEIK
+3016 LADIK
-3025 AAVENGS
+3025 AAVSDGA
-3032 IVITVNNTPILQL
+3032 ITVTVTDTLQL
-3045 TKEDKESDGGK
+3045 TNEQKAADGGK
-3056 KALMQAGAA
+3056 SALTEAAKTAGD
-3065 ASGEL
+3065 EV
-3070 KKELDKLA
+3070 KKELNKLA

-3124 SVTLTIPITDELYAA
+3124 SVTVTIPITDELYAA
-3139 LQGKHVCVVRSH
+3139 LQGKRVCVVRSH

-3231 AAAAVVVLTRKKRVS
+3231 AAAAVVALTRKKRVS

>member
-1 MRKRVISWLLTVV
+1 MKKRVISWLLTVV
-14 MVVSMLPT
+14 MVVSLLPT

-40 QIAPADT
+40 QITPVDT

-53 GNEETQ
+53 EDEETQ
-59 EQQEPAEEVPVSR
+59 EQQEPAEEVPVSQM
-72 SARSGGAAPMLAAA
+72 ARSGGAALALAE
-86 GAVQNIGTAEEFAA
+86 GTVSSAKEFAA
-100 MEPGGNYQL
+100 MDASGSYTL
-109 TADITV
+109 TKDIIV
-115 TAPYANEFTDFSGT
+115 TEPYASDFSGT

-138 LAISGDSDYQALFAK
+138 LDIEGNSANVGLFRK
-153 LAAGAV
+153 LGGGAT
-159 VKNVMVDG
+159 VKNVTVAG
-167 EVTGTDNIGGIAGIA
+167 QVTATGKNNVGGIAG
-182 TNATI
+182 NADGNVTI
-187 IACANKATVAAT
+187 ENCKNTASIKGSKAVGGILGYSEPGSGFVTISSCANMGSVSGTRKQ
-199 GRYVG
+199 VG
-204 GLVGKGTGL
+204 GIAGNVVGTHIIRN
-213 TMTSCYNQGAVSS
+213 CYNQGDISDGA
-226 TRTRP
+226 
-231 INMGGIAGYVDG
+231 GILGRGTKGVL
-243 GASVENCYNTGSITG
+243 VENCYTVGSVETNGAIMAVSSSSYSSDEPCRIVNCYAPSETVTALVPSTVKISN
-258 SGSNTAAVVG
+258 SGTKSSAEMQSAEF
-268 WDAATVKNCYYLES
+268 AAT
-282 TYKVGACGNDGYT
+282 
-295 DPTVSKTDAEMRSGD
+295 
-310 IVALLGSAF
+310 LGSAF
-319 MVKSGDYPALSWETP
+319 QYNGGGYPTLKDPEPVVEKNVVSISVKSAKTTCYTGDELELSVTVTYDDNSSEVITKGFTVAGFDNTAPGKQTVTVTYKEKTDSIEIEVIKKPEFDDFFAGIVNSVEVTNDATYPYVVDMTDSDGLCLRSSNPAQGNTSSTSTITLKAKANVTLSFKYWGCNYDSSYAALTIVKNNSYNPEMRSWGSTQWKDFTIDLKKGDTLRLNLIKTYVSGDYY
-334 TAAVKFTVS
+334 VKLKDFTVS
-343 PANAVVEI
+343 SLYEVKLTAEPEEADAVVALKDSTGAELKGT
-351 NGVKYTGSCTVG
+351 NGVYIVSAGE
-363 LPVGDYTYT
+363 YTYT
-372 VSCPG
+372 VSAYGYDTVTETINVAADVAKTVPLTKSAAYSVAFDISRPAGITADPTVTVRTNGKAVYTGDGTGCSLSNGSYAYTVACDGCDNAGGIFSVNGDKVNITVTLAKKAIFEDFFANCQGITVSGDKGKFTIEGAGKDSYLKTTETTTLALTATKNVKLSFSYIANAAGCVEGDWYDEPDEYYYFTIKKNSKQVKLADRETSWKDFSVELTQGDVLTISYDG
-377 YTQQTGSV
+377 YTSYYY
-385 TVTGEDN
+385 
-392 PVANPNSVSVTLE
+392 
-405 KDAAKWV
+405 AALKNFAAV
-412 TVTFT
+412 PFY
-417 VTPENATLTL
+417 TLTL
-427 KDGETQVTPT
+427 KTPDG
-437 EGTTYKL
+437 
-444 LKGVTYTYT
+444 
-453 AVSDDEGYEPASGE
+453 
-467 VTPTADGTQT
+467 
-477 VALKKVQSIA
+477 
-487 VKNGSTHKTEF
+487 
-498 EQGDALDT
+498 
-506 TGLTVTVTYSDNSTK
+506 
-521 DITEGFTVTGF
+521 
-532 NSVNVAENQTLT
+532 
-544 VHYKGA
+544 
-550 ETTYSVKI
+550 
-558 NKKLFP
+558 
-564 SKAFNAL
+564 
-571 EGYATVEYSHTG
+571 ATV
-583 KYTAGDG
+583 
-590 KEFVDDAQEGALR
+590 VL
-603 SNSAGMNSTTVTV
+603 
-616 TITFLEN
+616 
-623 APKMLL
+623 
-629 SFDYKVSSES
+629 
-639 NYDKLLV
+639 
-646 AQNRET
+646 
-652 KLTKSGTVAWTA
+652 
-664 DNSLTVKGGDIV
+664 
-676 TLTYSKDRSTASG
+676 KDRSG
-689 SDCIWLKNFTVS
+689 
-701 PLYTLTIAP
+701 
-710 NQTDATVTLKDKE
+710 
-723 GKTVSGSNG
+723 
-732 VFAVK
+732 
-737 AAADYTYT
+737 
-745 VTKKGYEP
+745 
-753 ATGKVTMSA
+753 A
-762 ENQTVNVT
+762 E
-770 LVKLPVITLQFTPD
+770 I
-784 DAAVTLKQGNTT
+784 
-796 VYKESA
+796 
-802 ASSTGKNVY
+802 TGKNGAYTV
-811 IAAKNTDYTY
+811 AAGTYTY

-830 ATGMISVATGDVNK
+830 KTGNI
-844 TVTLTEAAKYS
+844 
-855 VTFQI
+855 
-860 TKPEG
+860 
-865 VSASPTVT
+865 
-873 VEYNGTKVYE
+873 
-883 GSGANCT
+883 
-890 LPAGDYTYKATLKD
+890 
-904 CDDLSG
+904 
-910 SFTVAAAAV
+910 
-919 TVNLPFEK
+919 
-927 KLTFADIFQGVEG
+927 
-940 ITASNGT
+940 
-947 KGFKPIKSAAG
+947 
-958 NYLES
+958 
-963 NKSYYGTTSLTLTA
+963 
-977 TKPCV
+977 
-982 ISFEYFAQGH
+982 
-992 EDNWDEDD
+992 
-1000 SAFFTVKKGTTTLLT
+1000 
-1015 VYEENGWKTFS
+1015 
-1026 TALNTGETLTLSF
+1026 
-1039 NENGNSYYVRLKNFA
+1039 
-1054 VSPAYT
+1054 
-1060 ITLTT
+1060 
-1065 TPTADKVELKDE
+1065 
-1077 SGNKLTGSGGKYAVA
+1077 
-1092 PGTYTYTVSKK
+1092 TVS
-1103 DYETATGEITVTDAD
+1103 
-1118 VTQPVKLTAK
+1118 
-1128 PVITL
+1128 
-1133 TATPADAT
+1133 
-1141 VKLEKGSLPASPKT
+1141 
-1155 TDKETGVY
+1155 
-1163 TYVVEKGAEYTYTVS
+1163 
-1178 KFGYET
+1178 
-1184 ETGSITVNADV
+1184 ADV
-1195 NKTVTLSELAS
+1195 NETVTLSELATR
-1206 CTLTFAVTPAENAK
+1206 TLTFAVTPAENAK

-1247 AYTVAKA
+1247 AYTVTKEN
-1254 DYITVSGSFT
+1254 YIPVHGSIT
-1264 AAKNDTI
+1264 AAEDKTLSF
-1271 TVTLTYAGAGWDGT
+1271 TLTYAGEGWDGT
-1285 TKTAPT
+1285 AKTAPT
-1291 QDKSGVYLIDTA
+1291 QDKNGVYQIGTA
-1303 AKLAWFADAVNG
+1303 AKLAWFADAVNKG
-1315 GQKAINGKLTANIN
+1315 DTTISGKLTANIN
-1329 LNGKP
+1329 LNDKA

-1339 TSSNKFAGTLDGDNY
+1339 TDSNKFAGTLDGDNY

-1359 VTTGLVGELA
+1359 AGTGGLVYYLSANGTVKSLC
-1369 EGGVVEN
+1369 VD
-1376 LRVNCAIVSTS
+1376 CAIDGTS
-1387 SLLGGVANSSAGTIR
+1387 NV
-1402 NCMVSGSITFSSEGH
+1402 
-1417 NGASA
+1417 
-1422 IGGIAGRTTGNGVIS
+1422 GGIADKSEGRIENCLVSGYIKGGDDVIFGVGGIVGHGVAGNVIS
-1437 GCVSRAVVK
+1437 GCVSTADILFKYSRYAVQNGAGGIVG
-1446 DAYDNSTY
+1446 YTY
-1454 GTSAPLGGIAGY
+1454 GT
-1466 AYGVVENC
+1466 VENC
-1474 YFTGTLAVK
+1474 YFAGNVHTNAKSVSAGGF
-1483 KTQPNKIIQQKRGG
+1483 GG
-1497 LVGELN
+1497 LVGCARSN
-1503 ANAELKGSYVAGEF
+1503 AVMKDCYTVGAVTGP
-1517 AIADESKFGAVVGKV
+1517 ESSFGAVVGKV

-1556 TSGMTAHTADYMRSA
+1556 TSGMTARTADYMRTP
-1571 EFAVDMG
+1571 EFAAEMG
-1578 MNQDDGTLNGGF
+1578 MHLDSGNSNGGF

-1599 VLSADDLKAAAAAA
+1599 PVDNADLKAAAAAA

-1632 DWYAETVLGLYDLTD
+1632 DWYAETVLRLYDLTD

-1661 APGEAVTNLHD
+1661 EPGEAVTDLHD

-1683 KELGLDAENADR
+1683 KELGLDAENADL

-1706 RGLTPVSGDPEEEE
+1706 RGLTPVSSDPEEEE
-1720 ETAQTYTA
+1720 EIAQTYTGF
-1728 CLTLPASVTV
+1728 LTLPASVTV

-1745 KIVSL
+1745 KTVSL
-1750 TWTADNALVNTATG
+1750 AWTADNALVNTATG

-1807 LEDIAAEFARKNTAV
+1807 LEDIAAEFTRKNTAV
-1822 QPLQGMGL
+1822 QPLEGVGL

-1870 DGTKVQYIADNGKIT
+1870 DDTKVKYIADNGKIT

-1936 ESLNW
+1936 GSLNW

-1976 SSIAGRYD
+1976 SGIAGRYD

-2015 QPADGTALPEKSG
+2015 QPADGTPLPEKAG

-2081 LAEKYQGLLRDFV
+2081 LAEKYRGLLRDFV
-2094 DKTKPVDLTA
+2094 DKTKPVNLDA
-2104 VSDDMQMPRPALLEE
+2104 VSDDMQMPRPALLEQA
-2119 KGIMSDSYN
+2119 GIMSDSYN

-2157 KPVEAKYVVTITTR
+2157 EPVEAKYVVTITTR

-2187 PFTQP
+2187 PFTQQ
-2192 ELDGAAAFMTEALTG
+2192 ELDDAAAFMTKALTG
-2207 DVYWDGIKNKNTVKT
+2207 DVYWDGIKNKNTDKT

-2237 EDGTLKYVRGTVNMT
+2237 KDGTLEYVRGTVNMT

-2266 TEKYRCFRSSRPSVI
+2266 TEKYRCFRSSRPSVV
-2281 ENELLRVHQPEY
+2281 EHELLRVHQPEY

-2315 GINGTEESKERYKD
+2315 GINGTEETKERYKD

-2367 YNKNGHTFQGIS
+2367 YNKNGHTFTGIS

-2439 GIAVKGGN
+2439 GLTLQGGT

-2476 LDPTDPM
+2476 LDPTDPT
-2483 VPGAEVPGFDEAY
+2483 VPGTEVPGFDEAY

-2505 AVSAPVVSYLF
+2505 AVSTPVVSYLF

-2554 GILRKPDDKNTPVI
+2554 GILRAPDDKNTPVI
-2568 TDNERIILALTAIGK
+2568 TDNERIALALTAIGK
-2583 DPTNVGDKNLLTAL
+2583 DPANVGGKNLLTAL
-2597 QDKDIMKVTDTSK
+2597 QDKDIMQVTDTSK

-2634 LVQAVLEQQNK
+2634 LVQAILDQQNA

-2653 DTKPVG
+2653 ETKPAS

-2666 ALQALAPYHKDGG
+2666 ALQALAPYYKDGG

-2800 GEWKVTVAA
+2800 GEWQVTVAA

-2824 GVVEEKPVPA
+2824 GAVEEKSVPA
-2834 TGHKFSAWTV
+2834 TGHNFGAWTV

-2865 KETMIVPSLGHS
+2865 EETMIVPSLGHS
-2877 MTATAGKAATC
+2877 MTATAVKAATC

-2904 YFSDAAGKTEIAKD
+2904 FFSDAAGKTEIAKD
-2918 SWIIAALGH
+2918 SWVIAALGH

-2971 VDGVCTTCGTRNPAG
+2971 VNGVCTVCGVKNPMANV
-2986 GIKGD
+2986 KGD
-2991 DLKVDSKDNTIVTGG
+2991 DIKVDSKDNKTAAGDGLVIKADDTITGE
-3006 GLTIK
+3006 
-3011 TDKPV
+3011 V
-3016 TDEKLAEIK
+3016 LADIK
-3025 AAVENGS
+3025 AAVSDGA
-3032 IVITVNNTPILQL
+3032 ITVTVTDTLQL
-3045 TKEDKESDGGK
+3045 TNEQKAADGGK
-3056 KALMQAGAA
+3056 SALTEAAKTAGD
-3065 ASGEL
+3065 EV
-3070 KKELDKLA
+3070 KKELNKLA

-3124 SVTLTIPITDELYAA
+3124 SVTVTIPITDELYAA
-3139 LQGKHVCVVRSH
+3139 LQGKRVCVVRSH

>member
-1 MRKRVISWLLTVV
+1 MKKRVISWLLTVV

-40 QIAPADT
+40 QIAPVDT

-53 GNEETQ
+53 EDEETQ
-59 EQQEPAEEVPVSR
+59 EQQEPAPETPVSR
-72 SARSGGAAPMLAAA
+72 SARIG
-86 GAVQNIGTAEEFAA
+86 GTALALAEGTVSSAKEFAA
-100 MEPGGNYQL
+100 MDASGSYTL
-109 TADITV
+109 TKDIIV
-115 TAPYANEFTDFSGT
+115 TEPYASDFSGT

-138 LAISGDSDYQALFAK
+138 LDITASTANVGLFSK
-153 LAAGAV
+153 LAGGAV
-159 VKNVMVDG
+159 VKNVITAGSISGKVNN
-167 EVTGTDNIGGIAGIA
+167 VGGIAGTA
-182 TNATI
+182 DGNVTI
-187 IACANKATVAAT
+187 ENCKNTASIKGGKGAGGILGYSEPGSGFVTISSCANMGSVSGTRKQ
-199 GRYVG
+199 VG
-204 GLVGKGTGL
+204 GIAGNVVGTHIIRN
-213 TMTSCYNQGAVSS
+213 CYNQGDISDGA
-226 TRTRP
+226 
-231 INMGGIAGYVDG
+231 GILGRGTKGVL
-243 GASVENCYNTGSITG
+243 VENCYTVGSVETNGAIMAVSSSSYSSDEPCRIVNCYAPSETVTALVPSTVKISN
-258 SGSNTAAVVG
+258 SGTKSSAEMQSAEF
-268 WDAATVKNCYYLES
+268 AAT
-282 TYKVGACGNDGYT
+282 
-295 DPTVSKTDAEMRSGD
+295 
-310 IVALLGSAF
+310 LGSAF
-319 MVKSGDYPALSWETP
+319 QYNGGGYPTLKDPEPVVEKNVVSISVKSAKTTCYTGDELELSVTVTYDDNSSEVITKGFTVAGFDNTAPGKQTVTVTYKEKTDSIEIEVIKKPEFDDFFAGIVNSVEVTNDATYPYVVDMTDSDGLCLRSSNPVQGNTSSTSTITLKAKANVTLSFKYWGCNYDSSYAALTIVKNNSYNPEMRSWGSTQWKDFTIDLKKGDTLRLNLIKTYVSGDYY
-334 TAAVKFTVS
+334 VKLKDFTVS
-343 PANAVVEI
+343 SLYEVKLTAEPEEADAVVALKDSTGAELKGT
-351 NGVKYTGSCTVG
+351 NGVYIVSAGE
-363 LPVGDYTYT
+363 YTYT
-372 VSCPG
+372 VSAYGYDTVTETINVAADVAKTVPLTKSAAYSVAFDISRPAGITADPTVTVKTNGKAVYTGDGTGCSLSNGSYAYTVACDGCDNAGGIFSVNGDKMNITVTLAKKAIFEDFFANCQGITVSGDKGKFTIEGAGKDSYLKTTETTTLALTATKNVKLSFSYIANAVGYVEGDWENDEPDEYYYFTIKKNSTQVKRAYSETSWKDFSVELTQGDVLTISYDG
-377 YTQQTGSV
+377 YTRDYYAALKNFA
-385 TVTGEDN
+385 TV
-392 PVANPNSVSVTLE
+392 P
-405 KDAAKWV
+405 
-412 TVTFT
+412 FY
-417 VTPENATLTL
+417 TLTL
-427 KDGETQVTPT
+427 KTPDG
-437 EGTTYKL
+437 
-444 LKGVTYTYT
+444 
-453 AVSDDEGYEPASGE
+453 
-467 VTPTADGTQT
+467 
-477 VALKKVQSIA
+477 
-487 VKNGSTHKTEF
+487 
-498 EQGDALDT
+498 
-506 TGLTVTVTYSDNSTK
+506 
-521 DITEGFTVTGF
+521 
-532 NSVNVAENQTLT
+532 
-544 VHYKGA
+544 
-550 ETTYSVKI
+550 
-558 NKKLFP
+558 
-564 SKAFNAL
+564 
-571 EGYATVEYSHTG
+571 ATV
-583 KYTAGDG
+583 
-590 KEFVDDAQEGALR
+590 VL
-603 SNSAGMNSTTVTV
+603 
-616 TITFLEN
+616 
-623 APKMLL
+623 
-629 SFDYKVSSES
+629 
-639 NYDKLLV
+639 
-646 AQNRET
+646 
-652 KLTKSGTVAWTA
+652 
-664 DNSLTVKGGDIV
+664 
-676 TLTYSKDRSTASG
+676 KDRSG
-689 SDCIWLKNFTVS
+689 
-701 PLYTLTIAP
+701 
-710 NQTDATVTLKDKE
+710 
-723 GKTVSGSNG
+723 
-732 VFAVK
+732 
-737 AAADYTYT
+737 
-745 VTKKGYEP
+745 
-753 ATGKVTMSA
+753 A
-762 ENQTVNVT
+762 E
-770 LVKLPVITLQFTPD
+770 I
-784 DAAVTLKQGNTT
+784 
-796 VYKESA
+796 
-802 ASSTGKNVY
+802 TGKN
-811 IAAKNTDYTY
+811 
-821 TVSKFGYET
+821 
-830 ATGMISVATGDVNK
+830 
-844 TVTLTEAAKYS
+844 
-855 VTFQI
+855 
-860 TKPEG
+860 
-865 VSASPTVT
+865 
-873 VEYNGTKVYE
+873 
-883 GSGANCT
+883 GA
-890 LPAGDYTYKATLKD
+890 Y
-904 CDDLSG
+904 
-910 SFTVAAAAV
+910 TVAA
-919 TVNLPFEK
+919 
-927 KLTFADIFQGVEG
+927 
-940 ITASNGT
+940 
-947 KGFKPIKSAAG
+947 
-958 NYLES
+958 
-963 NKSYYGTTSLTLTA
+963 
-977 TKPCV
+977 
-982 ISFEYFAQGH
+982 
-992 EDNWDEDD
+992 
-1000 SAFFTVKKGTTTLLT
+1000 
-1015 VYEENGWKTFS
+1015 
-1026 TALNTGETLTLSF
+1026 
-1039 NENGNSYYVRLKNFA
+1039 
-1054 VSPAYT
+1054 
-1060 ITLTT
+1060 
-1065 TPTADKVELKDE
+1065 
-1077 SGNKLTGSGGKYAVA
+1077 
-1092 PGTYTYTVSKK
+1092 GTY
-1103 DYETATGEITVTDAD
+1103 A
-1118 VTQPVKLTAK
+1118 
-1128 PVITL
+1128 
-1133 TATPADAT
+1133 
-1141 VKLEKGSLPASPKT
+1141 
-1155 TDKETGVY
+1155 
-1163 TYVVEKGAEYTYTVS
+1163 YTVS

-1225 PVGGTIKPEADGG
+1225 PVGGTIKPETDGG

-1247 AYTVAKA
+1247 AYTVTKA
-1254 DYITVSGSFT
+1254 DYIPVHGSIT
-1264 AAKNDTI
+1264 AAEDKTLSF
-1271 TVTLTYAGAGWDGT
+1271 TLTYAGEGWDGT
-1285 TKTAPT
+1285 AKTAPT
-1291 QDKSGVYLIDTA
+1291 QDKNGVYQIGTA
-1303 AKLAWFADAVNG
+1303 AKLAWFADAVNKG
-1315 GQKAINGKLTANIN
+1315 DTTISGKLTANIN
-1329 LNGKP
+1329 LNGKT

-1339 TSSNKFAGTLDGDNY
+1339 TDSNKFAGTLDGDNY

-1359 VTTGLVGELA
+1359 AGTGGLVYYLSANGTVKSLC
-1369 EGGVVEN
+1369 VD
-1376 LRVNCAIVSTS
+1376 CAIDGTS
-1387 SLLGGVANSSAGTIR
+1387 NV
-1402 NCMVSGSITFSSEGH
+1402 
-1417 NGASA
+1417 
-1422 IGGIAGRTTGNGVIS
+1422 GGIADKSEGRIENCLVSGYIKGGNDTIFGVGGIVGHGVAGNVIS
-1437 GCVSRAVVK
+1437 GCVSTADILFKYSRYVVQNG
-1446 DAYDNSTY
+1446 AGGIVGYTY
-1454 GTSAPLGGIAGY
+1454 GT
-1466 AYGVVENC
+1466 VENC
-1474 YFTGTLAVK
+1474 YFAGNVHTNAKSVSAGGF
-1483 KTQPNKIIQQKRGG
+1483 GG
-1497 LVGELN
+1497 LVGCARSN
-1503 ANAELKGSYVAGEF
+1503 AVMKDCYTVGAVTGP
-1517 AIADESKFGAVVGKV
+1517 ESSFGAVVGKV

-1613 NALEL
+1613 NALQL

-1632 DWYAETVLGLYDLTD
+1632 DWYAETVLGFYDLTD

-1661 APGEAVTNLHD
+1661 APGEAVTDLHD

-1683 KELGLDAENADR
+1683 KELGLDAENADL

-1706 RGLTPVSGDPEEEE
+1706 RGLTPVSSDPEEEE
-1720 ETAQTYTA
+1720 EIAQTHTA

-1738 PVEGSGE
+1738 SVDGE
-1745 KIVSL
+1745 EKTVSL
-1750 TWTADNALVNTATG
+1750 AWTADNALVNTATG

-1807 LEDIAAEFARKNTAV
+1807 LEDIAAEFTRKNTAV
-1822 QPLQGMGL
+1822 QPLQGVGL

-1870 DGTKVQYIADNGKIT
+1870 DGTKVKYIADNGDIT

-1936 ESLNW
+1936 GSLNW

-1976 SSIAGRYD
+1976 SGIAGRYD

-2015 QPADGTALPEKSG
+2015 QPADGTALPEKAG

-2055 EVYADVFFDATV
+2055 EVYADVLFDATV

-2094 DKTKPVDLTA
+2094 DKTKPVDKTA
-2104 VSDDMQMPRPALLEE
+2104 ISDDMQMPRPALLEQE
-2119 KGIMSDSYN
+2119 GIMTDSYN
-2128 QKVTMVSL
+2128 QKVTMVSR

-2157 KPVEAKYVVTITTR
+2157 EPVEAKYVVTITTR

-2192 ELDGAAAFMTEALTG
+2192 ELDGAAAFMTEARTE
-2207 DVYWDGIKNKNTVKT
+2207 DAYWDGIKNKNTVKT

-2281 ENELLRVHQPEY
+2281 ENELLRVHRPEY

-2344 IGEKNAADPNENQT
+2344 IGEKNAVDPNENQT

-2439 GIAVKGGN
+2439 GLTLQGGT

-2476 LDPTDPM
+2476 LDPTDPA

-2544 AYVKANIGSD
+2544 AYVQKNMGAD
-2554 GILRKPDDKNTPVI
+2554 GVLVDPESRNPTV

-2583 DPTNVGDKNLLTAL
+2583 DPANVGGENLLKAL
-2597 QDKDIMKVTDTSK
+2597 QNKDVMKVTDTSN

-2634 LVQAVLEQQNK
+2634 LVQAVLAQQNE

-2666 ALQALAPYHKDGG
+2666 ALQALAPYYKDGG

-2824 GVVEEKPVPA
+2824 GAVEEKSVPA
-2834 TGHKFSAWTV
+2834 TGHNFGAWTV

-2865 KETMIVPSLGHS
+2865 EETMIVPSLGHS

-2888 TEAGNSAYWTC
+2888 TEAGNSAYWSC
-2899 SRCHK
+2899 SRCGK
-2904 YFSDAAGKTEIAKD
+2904 FFSDAAGKTEIAKD
-2918 SWIIAALGH
+2918 SWVIAALGH

-2940 ASGHE
+2940 ASGRTAE
-2945 ADTYCKRCGIV
+2945 TYCKRCGLV
-2956 ITAGATIPATGKHTY
+2956 LVPSTSIPATGKHTY
-2971 VDGVCTTCGTRNPAG
+2971 ENGVCSTCGVKNPLADVKSDN
-2986 GIKGD
+2986 IKVG
-2991 DLKVDSKDNTIVTGG
+2991 SKDNKTAAGDGLVIKADDTITGE
-3006 GLTIK
+3006 
-3011 TDKPV
+3011 V
-3016 TDEKLAEIK
+3016 LADIK
-3025 AAVENGS
+3025 AAVSDGA
-3032 IVITVNNTPILQL
+3032 ITVTVTDTLQL
-3045 TKEDKESDGGK
+3045 TNEQKAADGGK
-3056 KALMQAGAA
+3056 SALTEAAKTAGD
-3065 ASGEL
+3065 EV
-3070 KKELDKLA
+3070 KKELNKLA

-3124 SVTLTIPITDELYAA
+3124 SVTVTIPITDELYAA
-3139 LQGKHVCVVRSH
+3139 LQGKRVCVVRSH

-3207 SGKKDSANTAD
+3207 SGKTDSANTAD

>member
-1 MRKRVISWLLTVV
+1 MKKRVISWLLTVV
-14 MVVSMLPT
+14 MAVSLLPT
-22 SVLADTLAADQE
+22 SVLADTLAAEQE

-40 QIAPADT
+40 QTAPADT
-47 ENTVPA
+47 DSNVPTED
-53 GNEETQ
+53 EETQ
-59 EQQEPAEEVPVSR
+59 EQQEPAPETPVSR

-86 GAVQNIGTAEEFAA
+86 GAVQDIGTAEAFAA
-100 MEPGGNYQL
+100 MEPDGNYQL

-115 TAPYANEFTDFSGT
+115 TAPYGNDITGFTGFTGT

-138 LAISGDSDYQALFAK
+138 LDIAASTANVGLFSK
-153 LAAGAV
+153 LADGAV
-159 VKNVMVDG
+159 VKNVITAGSISGKVNN
-167 EVTGTDNIGGIAGIA
+167 VGGIAGTA
-182 TNATI
+182 DGNVTI
-187 IACANKATVAAT
+187 ENCKNTASIKGGKGAGGILGYSEPGSGFVTISSCANMGSVSGTRKQ
-199 GRYVG
+199 VG
-204 GLVGKGTGL
+204 GIAGNVVGTHIIRN
-213 TMTSCYNQGAVSS
+213 CYNQGDISDGA
-226 TRTRP
+226 
-231 INMGGIAGYVDG
+231 GILGRGTKGVL
-243 GASVENCYNTGSITG
+243 VENCYTVGSVETNGAIIAVSSSSYSSDEPCRIVNCYAPSETVTALVPSTVKISN
-258 SGSNTAAVVG
+258 SGTKSSADMQSAEF
-268 WDAATVKNCYYLES
+268 AAT
-282 TYKVGACGNDGYT
+282 
-295 DPTVSKTDAEMRSGD
+295 
-310 IVALLGSAF
+310 LGSAF
-319 MVKSGDYPALSWETP
+319 QYNGGGYPTLKDPEPVVEKNVVSISVKSAKTTCYTGDELELSVTVTYDDNSSEVITKGFTVAGFDNTAPGKQTVTVTYKEKTDSIEIEVIKKPEFDDFFAGIVNSVEVTNDATYPYVVDMTDSDGLCLRSSNPVQGNTSSTSTITLKAKANVTLSFKYWGCNYDSSYAALTIVKNNSYNPEMRSWGSTQWKDFTIDLKKGDTLRLNLIKTYVLGDYY
-334 TAAVKFTVS
+334 VKLKDFTVS
-343 PANAVVEI
+343 SLYEVKLTAEPEEADAVVALKDSTGAELKGT
-351 NGVKYTGSCTVG
+351 NGVYIVSAGE
-363 LPVGDYTYT
+363 YTYT
-372 VSCPG
+372 VSAYGYDTVTETINVAADVAKTVPLTKSAAYSVAFDISRPAGITADPTVTVKTNGKAVYTGDGTGCSLSNGSYAYTVACDGCDNAGGIFSVNGDKVNITVTLAKKAIFEDFFANCQGITVSGDKGKFTIEGAGKDSYLKTTETTTLALTATKNMKLSFSYIANAAGYVEGDWYDDEPDAYYYFTIKKNSTQVKRADRETSWKDFSVELTQGDVLTISYDG
-377 YTQQTGSV
+377 YTSYYY
-385 TVTGEDN
+385 
-392 PVANPNSVSVTLE
+392 
-405 KDAAKWV
+405 AALKNFAAV
-412 TVTFT
+412 PFY
-417 VTPENATLTL
+417 TLTL
-427 KDGETQVTPT
+427 KTPDG
-437 EGTTYKL
+437 
-444 LKGVTYTYT
+444 
-453 AVSDDEGYEPASGE
+453 
-467 VTPTADGTQT
+467 
-477 VALKKVQSIA
+477 
-487 VKNGSTHKTEF
+487 
-498 EQGDALDT
+498 
-506 TGLTVTVTYSDNSTK
+506 
-521 DITEGFTVTGF
+521 
-532 NSVNVAENQTLT
+532 
-544 VHYKGA
+544 
-550 ETTYSVKI
+550 
-558 NKKLFP
+558 
-564 SKAFNAL
+564 
-571 EGYATVEYSHTG
+571 ATV
-583 KYTAGDG
+583 
-590 KEFVDDAQEGALR
+590 VL
-603 SNSAGMNSTTVTV
+603 
-616 TITFLEN
+616 
-623 APKMLL
+623 
-629 SFDYKVSSES
+629 
-639 NYDKLLV
+639 
-646 AQNRET
+646 
-652 KLTKSGTVAWTA
+652 
-664 DNSLTVKGGDIV
+664 
-676 TLTYSKDRSTASG
+676 KDRSG
-689 SDCIWLKNFTVS
+689 
-701 PLYTLTIAP
+701 
-710 NQTDATVTLKDKE
+710 
-723 GKTVSGSNG
+723 
-732 VFAVK
+732 
-737 AAADYTYT
+737 
-745 VTKKGYEP
+745 
-753 ATGKVTMSA
+753 A
-762 ENQTVNVT
+762 E
-770 LVKLPVITLQFTPD
+770 I
-784 DAAVTLKQGNTT
+784 
-796 VYKESA
+796 
-802 ASSTGKNVY
+802 TGKN
-811 IAAKNTDYTY
+811 
-821 TVSKFGYET
+821 
-830 ATGMISVATGDVNK
+830 
-844 TVTLTEAAKYS
+844 
-855 VTFQI
+855 
-860 TKPEG
+860 
-865 VSASPTVT
+865 
-873 VEYNGTKVYE
+873 
-883 GSGANCT
+883 GA
-890 LPAGDYTYKATLKD
+890 Y
-904 CDDLSG
+904 
-910 SFTVAAAAV
+910 TVAA
-919 TVNLPFEK
+919 
-927 KLTFADIFQGVEG
+927 
-940 ITASNGT
+940 
-947 KGFKPIKSAAG
+947 
-958 NYLES
+958 
-963 NKSYYGTTSLTLTA
+963 
-977 TKPCV
+977 
-982 ISFEYFAQGH
+982 
-992 EDNWDEDD
+992 
-1000 SAFFTVKKGTTTLLT
+1000 
-1015 VYEENGWKTFS
+1015 
-1026 TALNTGETLTLSF
+1026 
-1039 NENGNSYYVRLKNFA
+1039 
-1054 VSPAYT
+1054 
-1060 ITLTT
+1060 
-1065 TPTADKVELKDE
+1065 
-1077 SGNKLTGSGGKYAVA
+1077 
-1092 PGTYTYTVSKK
+1092 GTYTYTVSK
-1103 DYETATGEITVTDAD
+1103 Y
-1118 VTQPVKLTAK
+1118 
-1128 PVITL
+1128 
-1133 TATPADAT
+1133 
-1141 VKLEKGSLPASPKT
+1141 
-1155 TDKETGVY
+1155 
-1163 TYVVEKGAEYTYTVS
+1163 
-1178 KFGYET
+1178 GYET
-1184 ETGSITVNADV
+1184 KTGTIKVEGGDV
-1195 NKTVTLSELAS
+1195 SKDVALTALTAYQVKFNVAPEGAAVTL
-1206 CTLTFAVTPAENAK
+1206 
-1220 VTVTH
+1220 TH

-1254 DYITVSGSFT
+1254 EYIPVHGSIT
-1264 AAKNDTI
+1264 AAEDKTLSF
-1271 TVTLTYAGAGWDGT
+1271 TLTYAGEGWDGT
-1285 TKTAPT
+1285 AKTAPT
-1291 QDKSGVYLIDTA
+1291 QDKNGVYQIGTA
-1303 AKLAWFADAVNG
+1303 AKLAWFADAVNKG
-1315 GQKAINGKLTANIN
+1315 DTTISGKLTANIN
-1329 LNGKP
+1329 LNDKA

-1339 TSSNKFAGTLDGDNY
+1339 TDSNKFAGTLDGDNY

-1359 VTTGLVGELA
+1359 AGTGGLVYYLSANGTVKSLC
-1369 EGGVVEN
+1369 VD
-1376 LRVNCAIVSTS
+1376 CAIDGTS
-1387 SLLGGVANSSAGTIR
+1387 NV
-1402 NCMVSGSITFSSEGH
+1402 
-1417 NGASA
+1417 
-1422 IGGIAGRTTGNGVIS
+1422 GGIADKSEGRIENCLVSGYIKGGDDVIFGVGGIVGHGVAGNVIS
-1437 GCVSRAVVK
+1437 GCVSTADILFKYSRYAVQNGAGGIVG
-1446 DAYDNSTY
+1446 YTY
-1454 GTSAPLGGIAGY
+1454 GT
-1466 AYGVVENC
+1466 VENC
-1474 YFTGTLAVK
+1474 YFAGNVHTNAKSVSAGGF
-1483 KTQPNKIIQQKRGG
+1483 GG
-1497 LVGELN
+1497 LVGCARSN
-1503 ANAELKGSYVAGEF
+1503 AVMKDCYTVGAVTGP
-1517 AIADESKFGAVVGKV
+1517 ESSFGAVVGKV

-1556 TSGMTAHTADYMRSA
+1556 TSGMTARTADYMRTP
-1571 EFAVDMG
+1571 EFAAEMG
-1578 MNQDDGTLNGGF
+1578 MHLDSGNSNGGF

-1599 VLSADDLKAAAAAA
+1599 PVDNADLKAAAAAA

-1632 DWYAETVLGLYDLTD
+1632 DWYAETVLRFYDLTD

-1661 APGEAVTNLHD
+1661 EPGEAVTDLHD

-1683 KELGLDAENADR
+1683 KELGLDAENADL

-1706 RGLTPVSGDPEEEE
+1706 RGLTPVSSDPEEEE

-1745 KIVSL
+1745 KTVSL

-1807 LEDIAAEFARKNTAV
+1807 LEDIAAEFTRKNTAV
-1822 QPLQGMGL
+1822 QPLEGVGL
-1830 YDETNITQ
+1830 YYETNITQ
-1838 AFRRLLAEQGYAD
+1838 ALRRLLAEQGYAD

-1870 DGTKVQYIADNGKIT
+1870 DDTKVKYIADNGNIT

-1936 ESLNW
+1936 GSLNW

-2015 QPADGTALPEKSG
+2015 QPTDGTPLPEKAG

-2157 KPVEAKYVVTITTR
+2157 EAAEAKYVVTITTR

-2192 ELDGAAAFMTEALTG
+2192 ELNGAADFMTEALTG
-2207 DVYWDGIKNKNTVKT
+2207 DVYWDGIKNENTDKT

-2367 YNKNGHTFQGIS
+2367 YNKNGHTFTGIS
-2379 DFTFTGKANEDP
+2379 GFTFTGKANEDP

-2583 DPTNVGDKNLLTAL
+2583 DPANVGGENLLKAL
-2597 QDKDIMKVTDTSK
+2597 QNKDIMKVTDTSN

-2645 DGSWSASA
+2645 DGSWRASA

-2666 ALQALAPYHKDGG
+2666 ALQALAPYYKDGG

-2834 TGHKFSAWTV
+2834 TGHNFGAWTV

-2858 KCSVCGT
+2858 KCSVCST
-2865 KETMIVPSLGHS
+2865 EETMIVPSLGHS

-2904 YFSDAAGKTEIAKD
+2904 FFSDAAGKTEIAKD
-2918 SWIIAALGH
+2918 SWVIAALGH

-2971 VDGVCTTCGTRNPAG
+2971 VNGVCTVCGVKNPMANV
-2986 GIKGD
+2986 KGD
-2991 DLKVDSKDNTIVTGG
+2991 DIKVDSKDNKTAAGDGLVIKADDTITGE
-3006 GLTIK
+3006 
-3011 TDKPV
+3011 V
-3016 TDEKLAEIK
+3016 LADIK
-3025 AAVENGS
+3025 AAVSDGA
-3032 IVITVNNTPILQL
+3032 ITVTVTDTLQL
-3045 TKEDKESDGGK
+3045 TNEQKAADGGK
-3056 KALMQAGAA
+3056 SALTEAAKTAGD
-3065 ASGEL
+3065 EV
-3070 KKELDKLA
+3070 KKELNKLA

-3124 SVTLTIPITDELYAA
+3124 SVTVTIPITDELYAA

-3231 AAAAVVVLTRKKRVS
+3231 AAAAVVALTRKKRVS

>member
-1 MRKRVISWLLTVV
+1 MKS
-14 MVVSMLPT
+14 
-22 SVLADTLAADQE
+22 
-34 QQTQQE
+34 
-40 QIAPADT
+40 PA
-47 ENTVPA
+47 
-53 GNEETQ
+53 
-59 EQQEPAEEVPVSR
+59 
-72 SARSGGAAPMLAAA
+72 
-86 GAVQNIGTAEEFAA
+86 FA
-100 MEPGGNYQL
+100 
-109 TADITV
+109 
-115 TAPYANEFTDFSGT
+115 
-129 FDGNGHTVT
+129 
-138 LAISGDSDYQALFAK
+138 
-153 LAAGAV
+153 
-159 VKNVMVDG
+159 
-167 EVTGTDNIGGIAGIA
+167 
-182 TNATI
+182 
-187 IACANKATVAAT
+187 
-199 GRYVG
+199 
-204 GLVGKGTGL
+204 
-213 TMTSCYNQGAVSS
+213 
-226 TRTRP
+226 
-231 INMGGIAGYVDG
+231 
-243 GASVENCYNTGSITG
+243 
-258 SGSNTAAVVG
+258 
-268 WDAATVKNCYYLES
+268 
-282 TYKVGACGNDGYT
+282 
-295 DPTVSKTDAEMRSGD
+295 
-310 IVALLGSAF
+310 ALLGSAF
-319 MVKSGDYPALSWETP
+319 MAKAGDYPALSWETP
-334 TAAVKFTVS
+334 TAAVLFTIA
-343 PANAVVEI
+343 PANATLEI
-351 NGVKYTGSCTVG
+351 NGGTYTGSTTVA
-363 LPVGDYTYT
+363 LPAAGEAYSYT

-377 YTQQTGSV
+377 YTTKTGSV
-385 TVTGEDN
+385 TVTGNDN
-392 PVANPNSVSVTLE
+392 PVATPDSVTVTLE

-412 TVTFT
+412 TVTF
-417 VTPENATLTL
+417 N
-427 KDGETQVTPT
+427 VTPT
-437 EGTTYKL
+437 GAALTVKRGDTEVEPQSDGSYKL

-453 AVSDDEGYEPASGE
+453 AVSTDKGYEPAAGT
-467 VTPTADGTQT
+467 VTPDENSTQT

-487 VKNGSTHKTEF
+487 VTKAPTKTEYYK
-498 EQGDALDT
+498 GDAELDLTGMVLTVKYDNSVETRTITGDYAAAGVTCEGFSSETPVESQIVTVKYRGKTATFTIKVNDKLRFADFFTAISDSITATDDT
-506 TGLTVTVTYSDNSTK
+506 TYPFTPVQKPEGNYLESSNTSNYSSSKIILTATKNVT
-521 DITEGFTVTGF
+521 
-532 NSVNVAENQTLT
+532 
-544 VHYKGA
+544 
-550 ETTYSVKI
+550 
-558 NKKLFP
+558 
-564 SKAFNAL
+564 
-571 EGYATVEYSHTG
+571 
-583 KYTAGDG
+583 
-590 KEFVDDAQEGALR
+590 
-603 SNSAGMNSTTVTV
+603 
-616 TITFLEN
+616 
-623 APKMLL
+623 L
-629 SFDYKVSSES
+629 SFDYLGSAFS
-639 NYDKLLV
+639 NSYYCF
-646 AQNRET
+646 
-652 KLTKSGTVAWTA
+652 
-664 DNSLTVKGGDIV
+664 TVKKGTQPILSSYNSTTWKKCAVDMAAGDTV
-676 TLTYSKDRSTASG
+676 TLKFEHPYSYG
-689 SDCIWLKNFTVS
+689 SHYSVKLKNFTVS

-710 NQTDATVTLKDKE
+710 DQTDATVTLKDKE

-770 LVKLPVITLQFTPD
+770 LVKLPVITLTATPA
-784 DAAVTLKQGNTT
+784 DAT
-796 VYKESA
+796 VKLTKNGSTVSHDTKNGGEYK
-802 ASSTGKNVY
+802 Y
-811 IAAKNTDYTY
+811 IAAKNTAYTY

-830 ATGMISVATGDVNK
+830 ATGTINVATADVNK
-844 TVTLTEAAKYS
+844 TVKLTELAKQT
-855 VTFQI
+855 VTFNI

-865 VSASPTVT
+865 VTAAPTVT
-873 VEYNGTKVYE
+873 VKYNGTKVYE
-883 GSGANCT
+883 GSGTNCT
-890 LPAGDYTYKATLKD
+890 LPAGNYTYTAKLD
-904 CDDLSG
+904 GCDDLSG

-919 TVNLPFEK
+919 TVNLPFAK
-927 KLTFADIFQGVEG
+927 KLTFDDIFQDIDG
-940 ITASNGT
+940 ITATNGT
-947 KGFKPIKSAAG
+947 SGFKPVKDAAG

-963 NKSYYGTTSLTLTA
+963 NGKYYGTTSLTLTA
-977 TKPCV
+977 TESRLV
-982 ISFEYFAQGH
+982 SFRYLAKGY
-992 EDNWDEDD
+992 EDNWDEDN
-1000 SAFFTVKKGTTTLLT
+1000 SAFFTVKKGTSTLLT
-1015 VYEENGWKTFS
+1015 AYEENGWKTFS
-1026 TALNTGETLTLSF
+1026 TVLNKDEKLTLSF
-1039 NENGNSYYVRLKNFA
+1039 RESGSNYYVRLKNFA
-1054 VSPAYT
+1054 AAAAHTLTLKTPDGATVVLKDRSGAEITGKNGAYT
-1060 ITLTT
+1060 
-1065 TPTADKVELKDE
+1065 
-1077 SGNKLTGSGGKYAVA
+1077 VA
-1092 PGTYTYTVSKK
+1092 AGTY
-1103 DYETATGEITVTDAD
+1103 A
-1118 VTQPVKLTAK
+1118 
-1128 PVITL
+1128 
-1133 TATPADAT
+1133 
-1141 VKLEKGSLPASPKT
+1141 
-1155 TDKETGVY
+1155 
-1163 TYVVEKGAEYTYTVS
+1163 YTVS

-1184 ETGSITVNADV
+1184 KTGNITVSADV
-1195 NKTVTLSELAS
+1195 TETVTLTELATR
-1206 CTLTFAVTPAENAK
+1206 TLTFAVTPADST

-1225 PVGGTIKPEADGG
+1225 PVGGTIKPGADGG

-1271 TVTLTYAGAGWDGT
+1271 TVTLTYAGEGWDGT
-1285 TKTAPT
+1285 TKTEPKT
-1291 QDKSGVYLIDTA
+1291 ENGVYQIGTA
-1303 AKLAWFADAVNG
+1303 AELAWFADAVQNG
-1315 GQKAINGKLTANIN
+1315 QTAISGKLTANIN
-1329 LNGKP
+1329 LNGKT

-1339 TSSNKFAGTLDGDNY
+1339 TSSNKFAGTLDGDEAHHY

-1359 VTTGLVGELA
+1359 KGSKGLFDYVDSTGKVKNLSVDAVLTANGVVGGIVDFNDGTVENCLFSGSVTNSSSWGATGGIVGKNEGKNSVVRNCVNTGSIKNTTGSYSSTLSVG
-1369 EGGVVEN
+1369 GIVGYTYGKVEN
-1376 LRVNCAIVSTS
+1376 CYST
-1387 SLLGGVANSSAGTIR
+1387 GEVYADPTKATNK
-1402 NCMVSGSITFSSEGH
+1402 
-1417 NGASA
+1417 A
-1422 IGGIAGRTTGNGVIS
+1422 IGGIAGAVNGS
-1437 GCVSRAVVK
+1437 S
-1446 DAYDNSTY
+1446 NSEKR
-1454 GTSAPLGGIAGY
+1454 GSLI
-1466 AYGVVENC
+1466 NC
-1474 YFTGTLAVK
+1474 YVIGTVTG
-1483 KTQPNKIIQQKRGG
+1483 P
-1497 LVGELN
+1497 
-1503 ANAELKGSYVAGEF
+1503 
-1517 AIADESKFGAVVGKV
+1517 ESGIGAVVGTV
-1532 NSGATITNCA
+1532 DSGTSITNCV
-1542 YLDTVAPQAAADGT
+1542 YLDTVAHVPAMGNVTA
-1556 TSGMTAHTADYMRSA
+1556 GMTAHTADYMRSV

-1599 VLSADDLKAAAAAA
+1599 PVDNADLKAAAAAA

-1618 RGMSAAD
+1618 RGMTAAD

-1632 DWYAETVLGLYDLTD
+1632 DWYAENVLGLYNLEN
-1647 YNDKADLCEKYGIE
+1647 YSDKADLCKQYGIE
-1661 APGEAVTNLHD
+1661 EPGEAVTDLHD
-1672 YFLNALQKHFY
+1672 YFLTALQKHFY
-1683 KELGLDAENADR
+1683 KELGLDAENADL
-1695 LKADAT
+1695 LKADAS

-1706 RGLTPVSGDPEEEE
+1706 RGLTPVSGDPKEDES
-1720 ETAQTYTA
+1720 AQTYNGF
-1728 CLTLPASVTV
+1728 LTLPTSVTV

-1745 KIVSL
+1745 KTVSL

-1799 ENAEKVQT
+1799 EDAEKAQT
-1807 LEDIAAEFARKNTAV
+1807 LEDIAAEFTRKNIAV
-1822 QPLQGMGL
+1822 QPLEGVGL
-1830 YDETNITQ
+1830 YNETNITQ
-1838 AFRRLLAEQGYAD
+1838 AFHRLLREQGYAD
-1851 VADNSEITYV
+1851 VADKADKITYV
-1861 NGSAKANGF
+1861 NGSAEANGF
-1870 DGTKVQYIADNGKIT
+1870 DGTKVQYIADNGDIT

-1915 TLRATVGRSADA
+1915 TLRGTVGRSADA
-1927 VQKLLESAA
+1927 VQQLVESAA
-1936 ESLNW
+1936 GSLNW

-1976 SSIAGRYD
+1976 SGIAGRYD

-1998 ITNGTNGTGV
+1998 ITNGTNGPGV

-2015 QPADGTALPEKSG
+2015 QPADGTPLPEKAG

-2034 RVTYDAFDDYTL
+2034 RVTYDGFDDYTL
-2046 AHITGDNGV
+2046 AHITGDDGV
-2055 EVYADVFFDATV
+2055 EVYADVLFDATV

-2094 DKTKPVDLTA
+2094 DKTKPVNLDA
-2104 VSDDMQMPRPALLEE
+2104 VSDDMQMPRPALLEQA
-2119 KGIMSDSYN
+2119 GIMSDSYN

-2157 KPVEAKYVVTITTR
+2157 EPVEAKYVVTITTR

-2182 SFTIQ
+2182 TFTIA
-2187 PFTQP
+2187 PFEEQ
-2192 ELDGAAAFMTEALTG
+2192 ELKDAAAFMTKALTG
-2207 DVYWDGIKNKNTVKT
+2207 DVYWDGIKNKNTDKT

-2237 EDGTLKYVRGTVNMT
+2237 KDGTLKYVRGTVNMT

-2293 NTTVTLDSVLT
+2293 NTTVRLDSVLT

-2315 GINGTEESKERYKD
+2315 GINGTEETKERYKD

-2344 IGEKNAADPNENQT
+2344 IGEKNAVDPNENQT

-2367 YNKNGHTFQGIS
+2367 YNKNGHTFRGIS

-2391 TAWDAVKACLDS
+2391 TAWDAVKACLGS
-2403 AKYTYTGS
+2403 ANYTYTGS
-2411 GAYIKS
+2411 GTYIKS
-2417 ITDAAGHTLKEKGD
+2417 ITDAAGNTLKEKGD

-2439 GIAVKGGN
+2439 GLAVKGGT

-2476 LDPTDPM
+2476 LDPTDPT
-2483 VPGAEVPGFDEAY
+2483 VPGTEVPGFDEAY

-2516 GEWAVLGQARAKV
+2516 GEWAVLGQARAGV
-2529 PLSEAYIAAYYEKVV
+2529 ELSDAYIQAYYDKVV
-2544 AYVKANIGSD
+2544 AYVRKNMGAD
-2554 GILRKPDDKNTPVI
+2554 GVLRDPESHNPAI
-2568 TDNERIILALTAIGK
+2568 TDNERIALALTAIGK
-2583 DPTNVGDKNLLTAL
+2583 DPANVSGKNLLAAL
-2597 QDKDIMKVTDTSK
+2597 QDKDIMKVTDTSY

-2634 LVQAVLEQQNK
+2634 LVQAILGQQNA

-2653 DTKPVG
+2653 DTKSVG

-2666 ALQALAPYHKDGG
+2666 ALQALAPYYKDGG
-2679 NETVNTAVE
+2679 NETVNTAVN
-2688 KALNWLSGKYRSGYD
+2688 KALQWLSDKYKGTGYT
-2703 SSESCAQV
+2703 SAESCAQV

-2725 ARFTKTVEGKTLS
+2725 ARFTETVEGKTLS

-2746 RVAENGGFKHQFADK
+2746 RVAKSGGFKHQFADK

-2824 GVVEEKPVPA
+2824 GAVEEKSVPA
-2834 TGHKFSAWTV
+2834 PGHNFGAWTV

-2865 KETMIVPSLGHS
+2865 EETMIVPSLGHS

-2888 TEAGNSAYWTC
+2888 TEAGNSAYWSC
-2899 SRCHK
+2899 SRCGK
-2904 YFSDAAGKTEIAKD
+2904 FFSDAAGKTEIAKD
-2918 SWIIAALGH
+2918 SWVIAALGH
-2927 DEATRAA
+2927 DKATRAD

-2940 ASGHE
+2940 ASGRTAE
-2945 ADTYCKRCGIV
+2945 TYCKRCGLV
-2956 ITAGATIPATGKHTY
+2956 LTAGTVIQATGKHTY
-2971 VDGVCTTCGTRNPAG
+2971 ENGVCSTCGVKNPLADV
-2986 GIKGD
+2986 KGD
-2991 DLKVDSKDNTIVTGG
+2991 TIKVDSKDNKTAAGG
-3006 GLTIK
+3006 GLVIKADSTI
-3011 TDKPV
+3011 
-3016 TDEKLAEIK
+3016 TDEVLADIK
-3025 AAVENGS
+3025 AAVSDGA
-3032 IVITVNNTPILQL
+3032 ITVTV
-3045 TKEDKESDGGK
+3045 EDRFQPTNEQKAADGGK
-3056 KALMQAGAA
+3056 SALTEAA
-3065 ASGEL
+3065 KNAATGDAKQEL
-3070 KKELDKLA
+3070 TKLA

-3124 SVTLTIPITDELYAA
+3124 SVTVTIPITDELYAA
-3139 LQGKHVCVVRSH
+3139 LQGKRVCVVRSH

-3207 SGKKDSANTAD
+3207 SGKTDSANTAD

>member
-14 MVVSMLPT
+14 MVVSLLPT

-34 QQTQQE
+34 QQE
-40 QIAPADT
+40 QTDLADT

-59 EQQEPAEEVPVSR
+59 EQQEPAVETPAPQMTS
-72 SARSGGAAPMLAAA
+72 SGGAAPMLAAA
-86 GAVQNIGTAEEFAA
+86 GAVQNIGTAEAFAEMDA
-100 MEPGGNYQL
+100 SGSYTL
-109 TADITV
+109 TKDIIV
-115 TAPYANEFTDFSGT
+115 TEPYASDFSGT

-138 LAISGDSDYQALFAK
+138 LNITASTANVGLFSK
-153 LAAGAV
+153 LAGGAV
-159 VKNVMVDG
+159 VRNVKVDG
-167 EVTGTDNIGGIAGIA
+167 TVSGTEGVAGIA
-182 TNATI
+182 AQANGATI
-187 IACANKATVAAT
+187 SGCINCAEISATE
-199 GRYVG
+199 RHVG
-204 GLVGKGTGL
+204 GIVGKLRGGTVEN
-213 TMTSCYNQGAVSS
+213 CYNTGAISS
-226 TRTRP
+226 SRTRP

-258 SGSNTAAVVG
+258 SGDNTAAVVG
-268 WDAATVKNCYYLES
+268 WNAATVKNCYYLES
-282 TYKVGACGNDGYT
+282 TYKVGSCGNGDYT

-310 IVALLGSAF
+310 IITLLGSAF
-319 MVKSGDYPALSWETP
+319 MAKAGDYPALSWETP
-334 TAAVKFTVS
+334 TAAVSFTIA
-343 PANAVVEI
+343 PANATLEI
-351 NGVKYTGSCTVG
+351 NGGTYTGSTTVA
-363 LPVGDYTYT
+363 LPAADTPYSYT
-372 VSCPG
+372 VSCDG
-377 YTQQTGSV
+377 YTTKTGSV
-385 TVTGEDN
+385 TVTDKDN
-392 PVANPNSVSVTLE
+392 PVATPDSVTVTLE

-417 VTPENATLTL
+417 VTPAGAALTL

-444 LKGVTYTYT
+444 LKDHTYTYT
-453 AVSDDEGYEPASGE
+453 AETAEEGYEPAAGE
-467 VTPTADGTQT
+467 VTPDESSTQT

-487 VKNGSTHKTEF
+487 VTKAPTKTEYYK
-498 EQGDALDT
+498 GDAELDL
-506 TGLTVTVTYSDNSTK
+506 TGMVLTVKYEGTDETRTIEGDYAAAGVTCEGFSTEKPIESQTVTVKYRGKTATFTIKVKDAMLFADFFTGLNGIATAQNSTSYK
-521 DITEGFTVTGF
+521 FEPVLLDGGYVLKSTNEKKGNTT
-532 NSVNVAENQTLT
+532 SSLTLT
-544 VHYKGA
+544 FAKAAQLTFDCKTDSEKNYDGLRVDINDQTGSQFGS
-550 ETTYSVKI
+550 TGGYSGEKQDWKEFSIAV
-558 NKKLFP
+558 N
-564 SKAFNAL
+564 
-571 EGYATVEYSHTG
+571 
-583 KYTAGDG
+583 AGD
-590 KEFVDDAQEGALR
+590 K
-603 SNSAGMNSTTVTV
+603 VTV
-616 TITFLEN
+616 
-623 APKMLL
+623 
-629 SFDYKVSSES
+629 
-639 NYDKLLV
+639 NY
-646 AQNRET
+646 R
-652 KLTKSGTVAWTA
+652 
-664 DNSLTVKGGDIV
+664 
-676 TLTYSKDRSTASG
+676 KDRSG
-689 SDCIWLKNFTVS
+689 DKGQDCIWLRNFRAEVLPTVRFDVKDAAG
-701 PLYTLTIAP
+701 TAI
-710 NQTDATVTLKDKE
+710 DATVTLKKGYTGLTAGTD
-723 GKTVSGSNG
+723 GSYALTVGE
-732 VFAVK
+732 K
-737 AAADYTYT
+737 YTYT
-745 VTKKGYEP
+745 VEKKGYE
-753 ATGKVTMSA
+753 KVTQEFTA
-762 ENQTVNVT
+762 QEGNNTITVT

-811 IAAKNTDYTY
+811 IAAKNTAYTY
-821 TVSKFGYET
+821 TVSKFGYEP
-830 ATGMISVATGDVNK
+830 ATGTINVATTDVNK
-844 TVTLTEAAKYS
+844 TVKLTELAKQT
-855 VTFQI
+855 VTFNI

-865 VSASPTVT
+865 VTAEPTITVT
-873 VEYNGTKVYE
+873 SGSITAYT
-883 GSGANCT
+883 GSGADCT
-890 LPAGDYTYKATLKD
+890 LPAGDYTYTAKLDGCDTL
-904 CDDLSG
+904 LG
-910 SFTVAAAAV
+910 SFVVKAAKTIGLEFV
-919 TVNLPFEK
+919 K
-927 KLTFADIFQGVEG
+927 SLTFDDFFAGLDG
-940 ITASNGT
+940 ITAENGT
-947 KGFKPIKSAAG
+947 RYGFEPVRNAGG

-963 NKSYYGTTSLTLTA
+963 KKSYGTTTMKLTA
-977 TKPCV
+977 GKPCV
-982 ISFEYFAQGH
+982 VSFQYFSNGYK
-992 EDNWDEDD
+992 DYWDEYG
-1000 SAFFTVKKGTTTLLT
+1000 FTVKNGSKTLLT
-1015 VYEENGWKTFS
+1015 AYDESEWKTFS
-1026 TALNTGETLTLSF
+1026 TVLKKGDELTLSF
-1039 NENGNSYYVRLKNFA
+1039 SGSDSYNVKLKDFT
-1054 VSPAYT
+1054 VSPVYT
-1060 ITLTT
+1060 VSLNVTGAEDCKVVLQDASGAAITGT
-1065 TPTADKVELKDE
+1065 D
-1077 SGNKLTGSGGKYAVA
+1077 GKYAVPA
-1092 PGTYTYTVSKK
+1092 GVYTYTVSK
-1103 DYETATGEITVTDAD
+1103 YGYQTETGRIIVTNKNVNQNVA
-1118 VTQPVKLTAK
+1118 LTA
-1128 PVITL
+1128 L
-1133 TATPADAT
+1133 TAYQVKFVADPADA
-1141 VKLEKGSLPASPKT
+1141 S
-1155 TDKETGVY
+1155 
-1163 TYVVEKGAEYTYTVS
+1163 
-1178 KFGYET
+1178 
-1184 ETGSITVNADV
+1184 
-1195 NKTVTLSELAS
+1195 VTL
-1206 CTLTFAVTPAENAK
+1206 
-1220 VTVTH
+1220 TH
-1225 PVGGTIKPEADGG
+1225 PVGGTIKPGADGG

-1247 AYTVAKA
+1247 AYTVTKA
-1254 DYITVSGSFT
+1254 DYVPVHGSIT
-1264 AAKNDTI
+1264 AAEDKTLSF
-1271 TVTLTYAGAGWDGT
+1271 TLTYAGEGWDGT
-1285 TKTAPT
+1285 AKTAPT
-1291 QDKSGVYLIDTA
+1291 QDKNGVYQIGTA
-1303 AKLAWFADAVNG
+1303 AKLAWFADAVNKG
-1315 GQKAINGKLTANIN
+1315 DTTISGKLTANIN
-1329 LNGKP
+1329 LNDKA

-1339 TSSNKFAGTLDGDNY
+1339 TDSNKFAGTLDGDNY

-1359 VTTGLVGELA
+1359 AGTGGLVYYLSANGTVKSLC
-1369 EGGVVEN
+1369 VD
-1376 LRVNCAIVSTS
+1376 CAIDGTS
-1387 SLLGGVANSSAGTIR
+1387 NV
-1402 NCMVSGSITFSSEGH
+1402 
-1417 NGASA
+1417 
-1422 IGGIAGRTTGNGVIS
+1422 GGIADKSEGRIENCLVSGYIKGGDDVIFGVGGIVGHGVAGNVIS
-1437 GCVSRAVVK
+1437 GCVSTADILFKYSRYAVQNGAGGIVG
-1446 DAYDNSTY
+1446 YTY
-1454 GTSAPLGGIAGY
+1454 GT
-1466 AYGVVENC
+1466 VENC
-1474 YFTGTLAVK
+1474 YFAGNVHTNAKSVSAGGF
-1483 KTQPNKIIQQKRGG
+1483 GG
-1497 LVGELN
+1497 LVGCARSN
-1503 ANAELKGSYVAGEF
+1503 AVMKDCYTVGAVTGP
-1517 AIADESKFGAVVGKV
+1517 ESSFGAVVGKV

-1556 TSGMTAHTADYMRSA
+1556 TSGMTARTADYMRTP
-1571 EFAVDMG
+1571 EFAAEMG
-1578 MNQDDGTLNGGF
+1578 MHLDSGNSNGGF

-1599 VLSADDLKAAAAAA
+1599 PVDNADLKAAAAAA

-1632 DWYAETVLGLYDLTD
+1632 DWYAETVLRFYDLTD

-1661 APGEAVTNLHD
+1661 EPGEAVTDLHD

-1683 KELGLDAENADR
+1683 KELGLDAENADL

-1706 RGLTPVSGDPEEEE
+1706 RGLTPVSSDPEEEE
-1720 ETAQTYTA
+1720 EIAQTYTGF
-1728 CLTLPASVTV
+1728 LTLPASVTV

-1745 KIVSL
+1745 KTVSL
-1750 TWTADNALVNTATG
+1750 AWTADNALVNTATG

-1785 AATKTKTFTLCLWS
+1785 ASTKTKTFTLCLWS

-1807 LEDIAAEFARKNTAV
+1807 LEDIAAEFTRKNTAV
-1822 QPLQGMGL
+1822 QPLEGVGL
-1830 YDETNITQ
+1830 YYETNITQ

-1936 ESLNW
+1936 GSLNW

-2015 QPADGTALPEKSG
+2015 QPADGTALPEKAG

-2072 SVTSEMQNA
+2072 SVTSEMQDA

-2136 TPDVLDFNG
+2136 TPDVLDFYG
-2145 YHAMVYRPLPGE
+2145 YHARVYRPLPGE

-2187 PFTQP
+2187 PFTPQ
-2192 ELDGAAAFMTEALTG
+2192 ELDGAAAFMTEALTEA
-2207 DVYWDGIKNKNTVKT
+2207 VYWNGISNGNTDKDNIT
-2222 KVTSDLYP
+2222 GDLKP
-2230 FAEICKN
+2230 FVEIHK
-2237 EDGTLKYVRGTVNMT
+2237 EQDGTLTYVYGAVNMD
-2252 FDGIEA
+2252 FSGIKA
-2258 DDIPGWLD
+2258 DDIPGWYAS
-2266 TEKYRCFRSSRPSVI
+2266 EKYRTFYSSRPTVI
-2281 ENELLRVHQPEY
+2281 EHELLRVHPAEY
-2293 NTTVTLDSVLT
+2293 NAKVTVNSVLS
-2304 YTKYAQYWEKF
+2304 YSKYAQYWEKF

-2367 YNKNGHTFQGIS
+2367 YDKNGHTFTGIS
-2379 DFTFTGKANEDP
+2379 GFTFTGKANEDP

-2476 LDPTDPM
+2476 LDPTDPA

-2583 DPTNVGDKNLLTAL
+2583 DPANVGGKNLLTAL

-2666 ALQALAPYHKDGG
+2666 ALQALAPYYKDGG
-2679 NETVNTAVE
+2679 NETVNTAVK

-2851 ESGISTR
+2851 ESGISTC

-2865 KETMIVPSLGHS
+2865 EETMIVPSLGHS

-2904 YFSDAAGKTEIAKD
+2904 FFSDAAGKTEIAKD
-2918 SWIIAALGH
+2918 SWVIAALGH

-2971 VDGVCTTCGTRNPAG
+2971 VNGVCTVCGVKNPMANV
-2986 GIKGD
+2986 KGD
-2991 DLKVDSKDNTIVTGG
+2991 DIKVDSKDNTIVTGG
-3006 GLTIK
+3006 GLVIKADDTI
-3011 TDKPV
+3011 TGEV
-3016 TDEKLAEIK
+3016 LADIK
-3025 AAVENGS
+3025 AAVSDGA
-3032 IVITVNNTPILQL
+3032 ITVTVTDTLQL
-3045 TKEDKESDGGK
+3045 TNEQKAADGGK
-3056 KALMQAGAA
+3056 SALTEAAKMAGD
-3065 ASGEL
+3065 EV
-3070 KKELDKLA
+3070 KKELNKLA

-3124 SVTLTIPITDELYAA
+3124 SVTVTIPITDELYAA

>member
-1 MRKRVISWLLTVV
+1 MKKRVISWLLTVV
-14 MVVSMLPT
+14 MVVSLLPT

-40 QIAPADT
+40 QIAPVDT

-59 EQQEPAEEVPVSR
+59 EQQEPAPETPVSR

-86 GAVQNIGTAEEFAA
+86 GAVQDIGTAEAFAA

-109 TADITV
+109 TADIIV
-115 TAPYANEFTDFSGT
+115 TAPYASDFSGT

-138 LAISGDSDYQALFAK
+138 LEITAKTNYVGLFK
-153 LAAGAV
+153 TLAGGAV
-159 VKNVMVDG
+159 VKNVITAG
-167 EVTGTDNIGGIAGIA
+167 SVTTTGKK
-182 TNATI
+182 
-187 IACANKATVAAT
+187 CVA
-199 GRYVG
+199 
-204 GLVGKGTGL
+204 
-213 TMTSCYNQGAVSS
+213 
-226 TRTRP
+226 
-231 INMGGIAGYVDG
+231 GIAGYATDNVKI
-243 GASVENCYNTGSITG
+243 ENCKNTASITG
-258 SGSNTAAVVG
+258 NKNVGGILGEAYNNEESISVGIKNCANEGAVNGTGSAVGGIVG
-268 WDAATVKNCYYLES
+268 KMEGQNSIIDCYNRGNITGFNNYAGIVGQSTGALVATIKNCYS
-282 TYKVGACGNDGYT
+282 VGAVTAYGASTNAGYALIGGGKNYALTNCYAIKQDGLNLAYKGT
-295 DPTVSKTDAEMRSGD
+295 NATTEECDFKSAAEMQS
-310 IVALLGSAF
+310 AEFAATLGSAF
-319 MVKSGDYPALSWETP
+319 QYNVGGYPTLKDPEPVVEKNVVSISVKSAKTTCYTGDELELSVTVAYDDNSSEVITKGFTVAGFDNTAPGKQTVTVTYKEKTDSIEIEVIKKPEFDDFFAGIVNSVEVTNDATYPYVVDMTDSDGLCLRSSNPDQGNTSSTSTITLKAKANVTLSFKYWGCNYDSSYAALTIVKNNSYNPEMRSWGSTQWKDFTIDLKKGDTLRLNLIKTYVSGDYY
-334 TAAVKFTVS
+334 VKLKDFTVS
-343 PANAVVEI
+343 SLYEVKLTAEPEEADAVVALKDSTGAELKGT
-351 NGVKYTGSCTVG
+351 NGVYIVSAGE
-363 LPVGDYTYT
+363 YTYT
-372 VSCPG
+372 VSAYGYDTVTETINVAADVAKTVPLTKSAAYSVAFDISRPAGITADPTVTVKTNGKAVYTGDGTGCSLSNGSYAYTVACDGCDNAGGLFSVNGDKMNITVTLAKKAIFEDFFANCQGITVSGDKGKFTIEGAGKDSYLKTTETTTLALTATKNVKLSFSYIANAAGYVEGDWDYDEPDEYYYFTIKKNSTQVKRADRETSWKDFSVELTQGDVLTISYDG
-377 YTQQTGSV
+377 YTSYYY
-385 TVTGEDN
+385 
-392 PVANPNSVSVTLE
+392 
-405 KDAAKWV
+405 AALKNFAAV
-412 TVTFT
+412 PFY
-417 VTPENATLTL
+417 TLTL
-427 KDGETQVTPT
+427 NTPDG
-437 EGTTYKL
+437 
-444 LKGVTYTYT
+444 
-453 AVSDDEGYEPASGE
+453 
-467 VTPTADGTQT
+467 
-477 VALKKVQSIA
+477 
-487 VKNGSTHKTEF
+487 
-498 EQGDALDT
+498 
-506 TGLTVTVTYSDNSTK
+506 
-521 DITEGFTVTGF
+521 
-532 NSVNVAENQTLT
+532 
-544 VHYKGA
+544 
-550 ETTYSVKI
+550 
-558 NKKLFP
+558 
-564 SKAFNAL
+564 
-571 EGYATVEYSHTG
+571 ATV
-583 KYTAGDG
+583 
-590 KEFVDDAQEGALR
+590 VL
-603 SNSAGMNSTTVTV
+603 
-616 TITFLEN
+616 
-623 APKMLL
+623 
-629 SFDYKVSSES
+629 
-639 NYDKLLV
+639 
-646 AQNRET
+646 
-652 KLTKSGTVAWTA
+652 
-664 DNSLTVKGGDIV
+664 
-676 TLTYSKDRSTASG
+676 KDRSG
-689 SDCIWLKNFTVS
+689 
-701 PLYTLTIAP
+701 
-710 NQTDATVTLKDKE
+710 
-723 GKTVSGSNG
+723 
-732 VFAVK
+732 
-737 AAADYTYT
+737 
-745 VTKKGYEP
+745 
-753 ATGKVTMSA
+753 A
-762 ENQTVNVT
+762 E
-770 LVKLPVITLQFTPD
+770 I
-784 DAAVTLKQGNTT
+784 
-796 VYKESA
+796 
-802 ASSTGKNVY
+802 TGKNGAYTV
-811 IAAKNTDYTY
+811 AAGTYTY

-830 ATGMISVATGDVNK
+830 KTGNI
-844 TVTLTEAAKYS
+844 
-855 VTFQI
+855 
-860 TKPEG
+860 
-865 VSASPTVT
+865 
-873 VEYNGTKVYE
+873 
-883 GSGANCT
+883 
-890 LPAGDYTYKATLKD
+890 
-904 CDDLSG
+904 
-910 SFTVAAAAV
+910 
-919 TVNLPFEK
+919 
-927 KLTFADIFQGVEG
+927 
-940 ITASNGT
+940 
-947 KGFKPIKSAAG
+947 
-958 NYLES
+958 
-963 NKSYYGTTSLTLTA
+963 
-977 TKPCV
+977 
-982 ISFEYFAQGH
+982 
-992 EDNWDEDD
+992 
-1000 SAFFTVKKGTTTLLT
+1000 
-1015 VYEENGWKTFS
+1015 
-1026 TALNTGETLTLSF
+1026 
-1039 NENGNSYYVRLKNFA
+1039 
-1054 VSPAYT
+1054 
-1060 ITLTT
+1060 
-1065 TPTADKVELKDE
+1065 
-1077 SGNKLTGSGGKYAVA
+1077 
-1092 PGTYTYTVSKK
+1092 TVS
-1103 DYETATGEITVTDAD
+1103 
-1118 VTQPVKLTAK
+1118 
-1128 PVITL
+1128 
-1133 TATPADAT
+1133 
-1141 VKLEKGSLPASPKT
+1141 
-1155 TDKETGVY
+1155 
-1163 TYVVEKGAEYTYTVS
+1163 
-1178 KFGYET
+1178 
-1184 ETGSITVNADV
+1184 ADV
-1195 NKTVTLSELAS
+1195 NETVTLSELATH
-1206 CTLTFAVTPAENAK
+1206 TLTFAITPAENAK

-1225 PVGGTIKPEADGG
+1225 PVGGTIKPETDGG

-1247 AYTVAKA
+1247 AYTVTKA
-1254 DYITVSGSFT
+1254 DYIPVHGSIT
-1264 AAKNDTI
+1264 AAEDKTLSF
-1271 TVTLTYAGAGWDGT
+1271 TLTYAGEGWDGT
-1285 TKTAPT
+1285 AKTAPT
-1291 QDKSGVYLIDTA
+1291 QDKNGVYQIGTA
-1303 AKLAWFADAVNG
+1303 AKLAWFADAVNKG
-1315 GQKAINGKLTANIN
+1315 DTTISGKLTANIN
-1329 LNGKP
+1329 LNGKT

-1339 TSSNKFAGTLDGDNY
+1339 TDSNKFAGTLDGDNY

-1359 VTTGLVGELA
+1359 AGTGGLVYYLSANGTVKSLC
-1369 EGGVVEN
+1369 VD
-1376 LRVNCAIVSTS
+1376 CAIDGTS
-1387 SLLGGVANSSAGTIR
+1387 NV
-1402 NCMVSGSITFSSEGH
+1402 
-1417 NGASA
+1417 
-1422 IGGIAGRTTGNGVIS
+1422 GGIADKSEGRIENCLVSGYIKGGDDVIFGVGGIVGHGVAGNVIS
-1437 GCVSRAVVK
+1437 GCVSTADILFKYSRYAVQNGAGGIVG
-1446 DAYDNSTY
+1446 YTY
-1454 GTSAPLGGIAGY
+1454 GT
-1466 AYGVVENC
+1466 VENC
-1474 YFTGTLAVK
+1474 YFAGNVHTNAKSVSAGGF
-1483 KTQPNKIIQQKRGG
+1483 GG
-1497 LVGELN
+1497 LVGCARSN
-1503 ANAELKGSYVAGEF
+1503 AVMKDCYTVGAVTGP
-1517 AIADESKFGAVVGKV
+1517 ESSFGAVVGKV

-1556 TSGMTAHTADYMRSA
+1556 TSGMTARTADYMRTP
-1571 EFAVDMG
+1571 EFAAEMG
-1578 MNQDDGTLNGGF
+1578 MHLDSGNSNGGF

-1599 VLSADDLKAAAAAA
+1599 PVDNADLKAAAAAA

-1632 DWYAETVLGLYDLTD
+1632 DWYAETVLRFYDLTD

-1661 APGEAVTNLHD
+1661 EPGEAVTDLHD

-1683 KELGLDAENADR
+1683 KELGLDAENADL

-1706 RGLTPVSGDPEEEE
+1706 RGLTPVSSDPEEEE
-1720 ETAQTYTA
+1720 EIAQTHTA

-1738 PVEGSGE
+1738 SVDGE
-1745 KIVSL
+1745 EKTVSL
-1750 TWTADNALVNTATG
+1750 AWTADNALVNTATG
-1764 ALTAPAADKVTVT
+1764 ALTAPAEGKVTVT

-1807 LEDIAAEFARKNTAV
+1807 LEDIAAEFTRKNTAV
-1822 QPLQGMGL
+1822 QPLQGVGL

-1870 DGTKVQYIADNGKIT
+1870 DDTKVKYIADNGNIT

-1905 ITYAGVTKEI
+1905 ITYARVTKEI

-1936 ESLNW
+1936 GSLNW

-1976 SSIAGRYD
+1976 SGIAGRYD

-2015 QPADGTALPEKSG
+2015 QPADGTALPEKAG

-2055 EVYADVFFDATV
+2055 EVYADVLFDATV

-2094 DKTKPVDLTA
+2094 DKTKPVDTTA
-2104 VSDDMQMPRPALLEE
+2104 VGDDMQMPRPALLE
-2119 KGIMSDSYN
+2119 KAGIMTDSYN

-2192 ELDGAAAFMTEALTG
+2192 ELDGAAAFMTEARTE
-2207 DVYWDGIKNKNTVKT
+2207 DAYWDGIKNKNTVKT

-2417 ITDAAGHTLKEKGD
+2417 ITDAAGNTLKEKGD

-2439 GIAVKGGN
+2439 GLTLQGGT

-2476 LDPTDPM
+2476 LDPTDPV

-2516 GEWAVLGQARAKV
+2516 GEWAVLGLARAKV

-2544 AYVKANIGSD
+2544 AYVQKNMGAD
-2554 GILRKPDDKNTPVI
+2554 GVLVDPESRNPTV

-2583 DPTNVGDKNLLTAL
+2583 DPANVGGKNLLTAL

-2666 ALQALAPYHKDGG
+2666 ALQALAPYYKDGG

-2688 KALNWLSGKYRSGYD
+2688 RALNWLSGKYRSGYD

-2834 TGHKFSAWTV
+2834 TGHKFGEWTV

-2865 KETMIVPSLGHS
+2865 EETMIVPSLGHS

-2888 TEAGNSAYWTC
+2888 TEAGNSAYWSC
-2899 SRCHK
+2899 SRCGK
-2904 YFSDAAGKTEIAKD
+2904 FFSDAAGKTEIAKD
-2918 SWIIAALGH
+2918 SWIINALGH
-2927 DEATRAA
+2927 DVGTRGA

-2940 ASGHE
+2940 ISGHE

-3093 QLEKVVDVTV
+3093 QLERVVDVTV

-3124 SVTLTIPITDELYAA
+3124 SVTVTIPITDELYAA

-3218 DSQMVLWLGSAVL
+3218 DSQMVLWLGSAAL

>member
-1 MRKRVISWLLTVV
+1 MKKRVISWLLTVV
-14 MVVSMLPT
+14 MVVSLLPT

-40 QIAPADT
+40 QTAPADT
-47 ENTVPA
+47 VSNVPTED
-53 GNEETQ
+53 EETQ
-59 EQQEPAEEVPVSR
+59 EQQEPAPETPVSR

-86 GAVQNIGTAEEFAA
+86 GAVQDIGTAEAFAA

-109 TADITV
+109 TANITV
-115 TAPYANEFTDFSGT
+115 TAPYGNDITGFTGFTGT

-138 LAISGDSDYQALFAK
+138 LDITASTANVGLFSK
-153 LAAGAV
+153 LAGGAV
-159 VKNVMVDG
+159 VKNVKVDG
-167 EVTGTDNIGGIAGIA
+167 TVSGTEGVAGIA
-182 TNATI
+182 AQANGATI
-187 IACANKATVAAT
+187 SGCINCAIISAT

-204 GLVGKGTGL
+204 GIVGKLRGGT
-213 TMTSCYNQGAVSS
+213 
-226 TRTRP
+226 
-231 INMGGIAGYVDG
+231 
-243 GASVENCYNTGSITG
+243 VENCYNTGAISSSRDRKGVNLGGIAGYIDSNG
-258 SGSNTAAVVG
+258 S
-268 WDAATVKNCYYLES
+268 VKNCYNSGTTSATADTSNYAAIAGWCDNSTVTNCYYLDTTAS
-282 TYKVGACGNDGYT
+282 AGANGNSQT
-295 DPTVSKTDAEMRSGD
+295 ATSKTAEEMKSP
-310 IVALLGSAF
+310 AFAAQLGEAF
-319 MVKSGDYPALSWETP
+319 MAKAGDYPALSWETP
-334 TAAVKFTVS
+334 TAAVSFTIQ
-343 PANAVVEI
+343 PENAVLTI
-351 NGVKYTGSCTVG
+351 NGGTYTGSTTVA
-363 LPVGDYTYT
+363 LPAADAPYSYT

-377 YTQQTGSV
+377 YTQQTGTVTV

-392 PVANPNSVSVTLE
+392 PVADPAN
-405 KDAAKWV
+405 V
-412 TVTFT
+412 TVTLAEDTSAWVNMTF
-417 VTPENATLTL
+417 N
-427 KDGETQVTPT
+427 VTPT
-437 EGTTYKL
+437 GAALTVKRGDTEIEPQSDGSYKL

-453 AVSDDEGYEPASGE
+453 AVSDDEGYEPAAGE
-467 VTPTADGTQT
+467 VTPTESSTQT
-477 VALKKVQSIA
+477 VALKKVQSIKVTKA
-487 VKNGSTHKTEF
+487 PTKTEYYK
-498 EQGDALDT
+498 GDAELDL
-506 TGLTVTVTYSDNSTK
+506 TGMVLTVNYDGTDETRTITDGYDAAGVTCEGFSTEKPIESQTVTVKYRGKTATFTIKVKDAMLFADFFTGLNGIATAQNSTSYK
-521 DITEGFTVTGF
+521 FEPVLLDGGYVLKSTNEKKGNTT
-532 NSVNVAENQTLT
+532 SSLTLT
-544 VHYKGA
+544 FVKAAQLTFDCKTDSEKNYDGLRVDINDQ
-550 ETTYSVKI
+550 TGSQFGSTGGYSGEKQDWKEFSIAV
-558 NKKLFP
+558 N
-564 SKAFNAL
+564 
-571 EGYATVEYSHTG
+571 
-583 KYTAGDG
+583 AGD
-590 KEFVDDAQEGALR
+590 K
-603 SNSAGMNSTTVTV
+603 VTV
-616 TITFLEN
+616 N
-623 APKMLL
+623 YRK
-629 SFDYKVSSES
+629 DSSG
-639 NYDKLLV
+639 DKG
-646 AQNRET
+646 Q
-652 KLTKSGTVAWTA
+652 
-664 DNSLTVKGGDIV
+664 
-676 TLTYSKDRSTASG
+676 
-689 SDCIWLKNFTVS
+689 DCIWLRNFRAEVLPTVRFAVKDAAGKA
-701 PLYTLTIAP
+701 I
-710 NQTDATVTLKDKE
+710 DATVTLKKGYTGLTAGTD
-723 GKTVSGSNG
+723 GSYALTVGE
-732 VFAVK
+732 K
-737 AAADYTYT
+737 YTYT
-745 VTKKGYEP
+745 VEKKGYE
-753 ATGKVTMSA
+753 KVTQEFTA
-762 ENQTVNVT
+762 QAGDNTITVT

-802 ASSTGKNVY
+802 DSEKGKNVY

-821 TVSKFGYET
+821 TVTKFGYET
-830 ATGMISVATGDVNK
+830 ATGTISVAIADVNK
-844 TVTLTEAAKYS
+844 TVKLTELAKQT
-855 VTFQI
+855 VTFNI

-865 VSASPTVT
+865 VTAEPTIT
-873 VEYNGTKVYE
+873 VKSGSITAYT

-890 LPAGDYTYKATLKD
+890 LPAGDYTYTAKLD
-904 CDDLSG
+904 GCDTLSG
-910 SFTVAAAAV
+910 SFVVKAAKTIGLEFV
-919 TVNLPFEK
+919 K
-927 KLTFADIFQGVEG
+927 SLTFDDFFAGLDG
-940 ITASNGT
+940 ITAENGT
-947 KGFKPIKSAAG
+947 RYGFEPVRAAGG

-963 NKSYYGTTSLTLTA
+963 NRRSYGTTSLTLTA
-977 TKPCV
+977 TESRLV
-982 ISFEYFAQGH
+982 SFQYLAKGNKA
-992 EDNWDEDD
+992 DYSWDDD
-1000 SAFFTVKKGTTTLLT
+1000 SAFSVKKGTSTLLT
-1015 VYEENGWKTFS
+1015 AYEENGWKTFS
-1026 TALNTGETLTLSF
+1026 TVLNTGEKLTLSF
-1039 NENGNSYYVRLKNFA
+1039 SESGSSYYVRLKDFA
-1054 VSPAYT
+1054 AAAAHTLTLKTPDGATVVLKDRSGAEITGKNGAYT
-1060 ITLTT
+1060 
-1065 TPTADKVELKDE
+1065 
-1077 SGNKLTGSGGKYAVA
+1077 VA
-1092 PGTYTYTVSKK
+1092 AGT
-1103 DYETATGEITVTDAD
+1103 
-1118 VTQPVKLTAK
+1118 
-1128 PVITL
+1128 
-1133 TATPADAT
+1133 
-1141 VKLEKGSLPASPKT
+1141 
-1155 TDKETGVY
+1155 
-1163 TYVVEKGAEYTYTVS
+1163 YTYTVS

-1184 ETGSITVNADV
+1184 KTGNITVSADV
-1195 NKTVTLSELAS
+1195 NETVTLSELATR
-1206 CTLTFAVTPAENAK
+1206 TLTFAVTPAENAK

-1247 AYTVAKA
+1247 AYTVTKEN
-1254 DYITVSGSFT
+1254 YVPVRGSIT
-1264 AAKNDTI
+1264 AAEDKTLSFA
-1271 TVTLTYAGAGWDGT
+1271 LTYAGEGWNGT
-1285 TKTAPT
+1285 AKTAPT
-1291 QDKSGVYLIDTA
+1291 QDESGVYLIGTA
-1303 AKLAWFADAVNG
+1303 AELAWFADAVNG

-1329 LNGKP
+1329 LNDKT
-1334 WTAIG
+1334 WTAFG
-1339 TSSNKFAGTLDGDNY
+1339 KYDYKLEGKSGFAGTLDGDRHI
-1354 TVSGL
+1354 VSGL
-1359 VTTGLVGELA
+1359 KSTEGLVSCL
-1369 EGGVVEN
+1369 
-1376 LRVNCAIVSTS
+1376 
-1387 SLLGGVANSSAGTIR
+1387 SSAGTVKNLTVIGT
-1402 NCMVSGSITFSSEGH
+1402 VSGSSHVGGIAATSYGAVENCLFDGTVTSSSSTSAGGIVGRALQG
-1417 NGASA
+1417 NRIVNCVNTGDIKNTYASYSSILNIGGIVGYTYGTVENCYSTGNVSA
-1422 IGGIAGRTTGNGVIS
+1422 KADRTNKGIGGIAGQVYASAVLRNCYVTGAVTGPEAGIS
-1437 GCVSRAVVK
+1437 PVVNLV
-1446 DAYDNSTY
+1446 ASGAT
-1454 GTSAPLGGIAGY
+1454 
-1466 AYGVVENC
+1466 VENC
-1474 YFTGTLAVK
+1474 YYLHAAGTGAATAGTAQ
-1483 KTQPNKIIQQKRGG
+1483 KT
-1497 LVGELN
+1497 
-1503 ANAELKGSYVAGEF
+1503 AEEMRTPEF
-1517 AIADESKFGAVVGKV
+1517 A
-1532 NSGATITNCA
+1532 
-1542 YLDTVAPQAAADGT
+1542 
-1556 TSGMTAHTADYMRSA
+1556 A
-1571 EFAVDMG
+1571 EMG
-1578 MNQDDGTLNGGF
+1578 MHLDSGNSNGGF

-1599 VLSADDLKAAAAAA
+1599 PVNNADLKAAVDAA
-1613 NALEL
+1613 NALQL

-1632 DWYAETVLGLYDLTD
+1632 DWNAKNVLGIYDLTD
-1647 YNDKADLCEKYGIE
+1647 YDDKADLCEEYGIE

-1683 KELGLDAENADR
+1683 KELGLDAENADL

-1720 ETAQTYTA
+1720 EIAQTYTA

-1738 PVEGSGE
+1738 PVDGE
-1745 KIVSL
+1745 EKTVSL

-1785 AATKTKTFTLCLWS
+1785 AATKVKTFTLCLWS
-1799 ENAEKVQT
+1799 EKAEKAQT
-1807 LEDIAAEFARKNTAV
+1807 LEDIAVEFTRKNTAV
-1822 QPLQGMGL
+1822 QPLQVVGL

-1870 DGTKVQYIADNGKIT
+1870 DGTKVQYIADNGDII

-1915 TLRATVGRSADA
+1915 TLRGTVGRSADD
-1927 VQKLLESAA
+1927 VQQLVESAA
-1936 ESLNW
+1936 GSLNW

-1998 ITNGTNGTGV
+1998 ITNGTGV

-2015 QPADGTALPEKSG
+2015 QPADGTPLPEKAG

-2187 PFTQP
+2187 PFTQQ
-2192 ELDGAAAFMTEALTG
+2192 ELDDAADFMTAARTEDA
-2207 DVYWDGIKNKNTVKT
+2207 YWDGIKNKNTVKT

-2315 GINGTEESKERYKD
+2315 GINGTEESKERYKN

-2337 IHIDLTV
+2337 IQIDLTV
-2344 IGEKNAADPNENQT
+2344 PGTTGQNDPNENQT

-2367 YNKNGHTFQGIS
+2367 YNKNGHTFTGIS
-2379 DFTFTGKANEDP
+2379 GFTFTGKANEDP

-2439 GIAVKGGN
+2439 GLTLQGGT

-2476 LDPTDPM
+2476 LDPTDPA

-2554 GILRKPDDKNTPVI
+2554 GILRAPDDKNTPVI
-2568 TDNERIILALTAIGK
+2568 TDNERIALALTAIGK
-2583 DPTNVGDKNLLTAL
+2583 DPANVGGENLLKAL
-2597 QDKDIMKVTDTSK
+2597 QNKDIMQVTDTSN

-2634 LVQAVLEQQNK
+2634 LVQAVLAQQNE
-2645 DGSWSASA
+2645 DGSWRASA

-2666 ALQALAPYHKDGG
+2666 ALQALAPYYKDGG

-2800 GEWKVTVAA
+2800 GEWQVTVAA

-2824 GVVEEKPVPA
+2824 GAVEEKSVPA
-2834 TGHKFSAWTV
+2834 TGHNFGAWTV

-2865 KETMIVPSLGHS
+2865 EETMIVPSLGHS

-2918 SWIIAALGH
+2918 SWVIAALGH

-2971 VDGVCTTCGTRNPAG
+2971 VNGVCTVCGVKNPMANV
-2986 GIKGD
+2986 KGD
-2991 DLKVDSKDNTIVTGG
+2991 DIKVDSKDNTIVTGG

-3016 TDEKLAEIK
+3016 TDEKLADIK
-3025 AAVENGS
+3025 AAVSDGA
-3032 IVITVNNTPILQL
+3032 ITVTVTDTLQL
-3045 TKEDKESDGGK
+3045 TNEQKAADGGK
-3056 KALMQAGAA
+3056 SALTEAAKTAGD
-3065 ASGEL
+3065 EV
-3070 KKELDKLA
+3070 KKELNKLA

-3124 SVTLTIPITDELYAA
+3124 SVTVTIPITDELYAA

-3207 SGKKDSANTAD
+3207 SGKTDSANTAD

>member
-40 QIAPADT
+40 QIAPVDT

-53 GNEETQ
+53 EDEETQ
-59 EQQEPAEEVPVSR
+59 EQQEPAPETPVSR
-72 SARSGGAAPMLAAA
+72 SARIGGTALALAAA
-86 GAVQNIGTAEEFAA
+86 GAVQNIGTAEAFAA
-100 MEPGGNYQL
+100 MKPGGNYQL
-109 TADITV
+109 TADIIV
-115 TAPYANEFTDFSGT
+115 TAPYAENFTGT

-138 LAISGDSDYQALFAK
+138 LAISGNSDYQALFAK
-153 LAAGAV
+153 LAAGAL
-159 VKNVMVDG
+159 VKNTMVDG
-167 EVTGTDNIGGIAGIA
+167 EVTGTNNIGGIAGIA

-187 IACANKATVAAT
+187 IACANKAAVAAT

-258 SGSNTAAVVG
+258 SGKNTAAVVG
-268 WDAATVKNCYYLES
+268 WNAATVKNCYYLES
-282 TYKVGACGNDGYT
+282 TYKVGSCGNGDYT
-295 DPTVSKTDAEMRSGD
+295 DPTVPKTDAEMRSGD
-310 IVALLGSAF
+310 IVTLLGSAF
-319 MVKSGDYPALSWETP
+319 MAKAGDYPALSWETP
-334 TAAVKFTVS
+334 TAAVSFTIA
-343 PANAVVEI
+343 PANATLEI
-351 NGVKYTGSCTVG
+351 NGGTYTGSTTVA
-363 LPVGDYTYT
+363 LPAADAPYSYT

-385 TVTGEDN
+385 TVTDKDN
-392 PVANPNSVSVTLE
+392 PVAAPASVTVTLAE
-405 KDAAKWV
+405 DAAKWV
-412 TVTFT
+412 TVIFS

-427 KDGETQVTPT
+427 KDGETQVAPT
-437 EGTTYKL
+437 EGTTYQL
-444 LKGVTYTYT
+444 LKDHTYAYT
-453 AVSDDEGYEPASGE
+453 AETTEEGYEPASGE

-487 VKNGSTHKTEF
+487 VTKAPTKTEYYK
-498 EQGDALDT
+498 GDAELDLT
-506 TGLTVTVTYSDNSTK
+506 GMVLTVNYDGTNETRTIEGDYAAAGVTCEGFSTENPIESQTVTVKYRGKTAAFTIKVKNAMLFADFFTGLTGIATAQNSTSYKFEPVLLDGGYVLKSTNEQKGNSTSSLTLTFTKAAKLTFDCKTDSEKNYDGLRVDINDQTGSQFGSTGGYSGEKQDWKEFSIAVNAGDKVTVNYRK
-521 DITEGFTVTGF
+521 DSSGD
-532 NSVNVAENQTLT
+532 
-544 VHYKGA
+544 KG
-550 ETTYSVKI
+550 
-558 NKKLFP
+558 
-564 SKAFNAL
+564 
-571 EGYATVEYSHTG
+571 
-583 KYTAGDG
+583 
-590 KEFVDDAQEGALR
+590 Q
-603 SNSAGMNSTTVTV
+603 
-616 TITFLEN
+616 
-623 APKMLL
+623 
-629 SFDYKVSSES
+629 
-639 NYDKLLV
+639 
-646 AQNRET
+646 
-652 KLTKSGTVAWTA
+652 
-664 DNSLTVKGGDIV
+664 
-676 TLTYSKDRSTASG
+676 
-689 SDCIWLKNFTVS
+689 DCIWLRNFRAEVLPTVRFDVKDAAG
-701 PLYTLTIAP
+701 TAI
-710 NQTDATVTLKDKE
+710 DATVTLKKGYTGLTAGTD
-723 GKTVSGSNG
+723 GSYALTVGE
-732 VFAVK
+732 K
-737 AAADYTYT
+737 YTYT
-745 VTKKGYEP
+745 VEKKGYE
-753 ATGKVTMSA
+753 KVTQEFTA
-762 ENQTVNVT
+762 QEGNNTITVT
-770 LVKLPVITLQFTPD
+770 LVKLPVITLKFTPD

-802 ASSTGKNVY
+802 DSEKGKNVY
-811 IAAKNTDYTY
+811 IAAKNTAYTY

-830 ATGMISVATGDVNK
+830 ATGTINVATADVNK
-844 TVTLTEAAKYS
+844 TVKLTELAKQT
-855 VTFQI
+855 VTFNI

-865 VSASPTVT
+865 VTAAPTVT
-873 VEYNGTKVYE
+873 VMSGKDAVYT
-883 GSGANCT
+883 GSGTNCA
-890 LPAGDYTYKATLKD
+890 LPAGDYTYTAKLD
-904 CDDLSG
+904 GCDALSG
-910 SFTVAAAAV
+910 SFVVQAAKTIGLEFV
-919 TVNLPFEK
+919 K
-927 KLTFADIFQGVEG
+927 SLTFDDFFAGLDG
-940 ITASNGT
+940 ITATNGT
-947 KGFKPIKSAAG
+947 SGFKPVKDAAG

-963 NKSYYGTTSLTLTA
+963 NRNYSGTTSLTLTA
-977 TKPCV
+977 TESRLV
-982 ISFEYFAQGH
+982 SFQYLAKGNKA
-992 EDNWDEDD
+992 DYSWDDD
-1000 SAFFTVKKGTTTLLT
+1000 SAFSVKKGTSTLLT
-1015 VYEENGWKTFS
+1015 AYEENGWKTFS
-1026 TALNTGETLTLSF
+1026 TVLNTGEKLTLSF
-1039 NENGNSYYVRLKNFA
+1039 SESGSSYYVRLKDFA
-1054 VSPAYT
+1054 AAAAHTLTLNTPAGATVVLKDRSGAEITGKNGAYT
-1060 ITLTT
+1060 
-1065 TPTADKVELKDE
+1065 
-1077 SGNKLTGSGGKYAVA
+1077 VA
-1092 PGTYTYTVSKK
+1092 AGT
-1103 DYETATGEITVTDAD
+1103 
-1118 VTQPVKLTAK
+1118 
-1128 PVITL
+1128 
-1133 TATPADAT
+1133 
-1141 VKLEKGSLPASPKT
+1141 
-1155 TDKETGVY
+1155 
-1163 TYVVEKGAEYTYTVS
+1163 YTYTVS

-1184 ETGSITVNADV
+1184 KTGNITVSADV
-1195 NKTVTLSELAS
+1195 NETVTLSEIATR
-1206 CTLTFAVTPAENAK
+1206 TLTFAVTPADAT

-1225 PVGGTIKPEADGG
+1225 PVGGTIAADENGA
-1238 YKLYLGETY
+1238 YIVYAGETY
-1247 AYTVAKA
+1247 AYTVTKA
-1254 DYITVSGSFT
+1254 GYITVSGSFT

-1271 TVTLTYAGAGWDGT
+1271 KVTLTYAGAGWDGT
-1285 TKTAPT
+1285 TKTEPKT
-1291 QDKSGVYLIDTA
+1291 ENGVYQIGTA
-1303 AKLAWFADAVNG
+1303 AELAWFADAVNKG
-1315 GQKAINGKLTANIN
+1315 DTTISGKLTANIN
-1329 LNGKP
+1329 LNDKA

-1339 TSSNKFAGTLDGDNY
+1339 TDSNKFAGTLDGDSH

-1359 VTTGLVGELA
+1359 AGTGGLVYYLNANGTVKSLC
-1369 EGGVVEN
+1369 VD
-1376 LRVNCAIVSTS
+1376 CAIDGTS
-1387 SLLGGVANSSAGTIR
+1387 NV
-1402 NCMVSGSITFSSEGH
+1402 
-1417 NGASA
+1417 
-1422 IGGIAGRTTGNGVIS
+1422 GGIADKSEGRIENCLVSGYIKGGNDTIFGVGGIVGHGVAGNVIS
-1437 GCVSRAVVK
+1437 GCVSTADILFKYSRYAVQNGAGGIVG
-1446 DAYDNSTY
+1446 YTY
-1454 GTSAPLGGIAGY
+1454 GT
-1466 AYGVVENC
+1466 VENC
-1474 YFTGTLAVK
+1474 YFAGNVHTNAKSVSAGGF
-1483 KTQPNKIIQQKRGG
+1483 GG
-1497 LVGELN
+1497 LVGCARSN
-1503 ANAELKGSYVAGEF
+1503 AVMKDCYTVGAVTGP
-1517 AIADESKFGAVVGKV
+1517 ESSFGAVVGKV

-1542 YLDTVAPQAAADGT
+1542 YLDTIAPQAAADGT
-1556 TSGMTAHTADYMRSA
+1556 TSGMTARTADYMRSA

-1590 PVLPWQGGT
+1590 PVVPWQGGT
-1599 VLSADDLKAAAAAA
+1599 VLSADDLKTAAAAA
-1613 NALEL
+1613 NALQL

-1632 DWYAETVLGLYDLTD
+1632 DWYAENVLGLYDLEN
-1647 YNDKADLCEKYGIE
+1647 YSDKADLCKEYGIE
-1661 APGEAVTNLHD
+1661 EPGEAVTDLHD
-1672 YFLNALQKHFY
+1672 YFLTALQKHFY
-1683 KELGLDAENADR
+1683 KELGLDAENADL

-1720 ETAQTYTA
+1720 ETAQTYTGF
-1728 CLTLPASVTV
+1728 LTLPASVTV

-1745 KIVSL
+1745 KTVSL

-1807 LEDIAAEFARKNTAV
+1807 LEDIAAEFTRKNTAV
-1822 QPLQGMGL
+1822 QPLQGVGL

-1851 VADNSEITYV
+1851 VADKAEITYV

-1870 DGTKVQYIADNGKIT
+1870 DGTKVQYIADNGDII

-1936 ESLNW
+1936 GSLNW

-1976 SSIAGRYD
+1976 SGIAGRYD

-2015 QPADGTALPEKSG
+2015 QPTDGTPLPEKAG

-2157 KPVEAKYVVTITTR
+2157 KRVEAKYVVIITTR

-2182 SFTIQ
+2182 RFTIQ
-2187 PFTQP
+2187 PFTQQ
-2192 ELDGAAAFMTEALTG
+2192 ELDGAAVFMTEARTENA
-2207 DVYWDGIKNKNTVKT
+2207 YWDGIKNKNTVKT
-2222 KVTSDLYP
+2222 EVTSDLYP

-2315 GINGTEESKERYKD
+2315 GINGTEESKERYKN

-2337 IHIDLTV
+2337 IQIDLTV
-2344 IGEKNAADPNENQT
+2344 PGTTGQNDPNENQT

-2367 YNKNGHTFQGIS
+2367 YNKNGHTFTEIP
-2379 DFTFTGKANEDP
+2379 DFTFTGKVNEDP

-2403 AKYTYTGS
+2403 ANYTYTGS
-2411 GAYIKS
+2411 GTYIKS
-2417 ITDAAGHTLKEKGD
+2417 ITDAAGNTLKEKGD

-2476 LDPTDPM
+2476 LDPTDPT
-2483 VPGAEVPGFDEAY
+2483 VPGTEVPGFDEAY

-2505 AVSAPVVSYLF
+2505 AVSTPVVSYLF

-2544 AYVKANIGSD
+2544 AYVRKNMGAD
-2554 GILRKPDDKNTPVI
+2554 GVLRDPESHNPAI

-2583 DPTNVGDKNLLTAL
+2583 DPANVGGKNLLAAL
-2597 QDKDIMKVTDTSK
+2597 QDRNIMQVTDTSD

-2634 LVQAVLEQQNK
+2634 LVQAVLAQQNE

-2653 DTKPVG
+2653 DTKPAS

-2666 ALQALAPYHKDGG
+2666 ALQALAPYHKDSG

-2725 ARFTKTVEGKTLS
+2725 VRFTKTVEGKTLS

-2746 RVAENGGFKHQFADK
+2746 RVAKNGGFKHQFADK

-2824 GVVEEKPVPA
+2824 GAVEEKSVPA
-2834 TGHKFSAWTV
+2834 PGHNFGAWTV

-2865 KETMIVPSLGHS
+2865 EETMIVPSLGHS

-2888 TEAGNSAYWTC
+2888 TEAGNSAYWSC
-2899 SRCHK
+2899 SRCGK
-2904 YFSDAAGKTEIAKD
+2904 FFSDAAGKTEIAKD
-2918 SWIIAALGH
+2918 SWVIAALGH
-2927 DEATRAA
+2927 DEATRAV

-2940 ASGHE
+2940 ASGRTAE
-2945 ADTYCKRCGIV
+2945 TYCKRCGLV
-2956 ITAGATIPATGKHTY
+2956 ITPSTVIQATGKHTY
-2971 VDGVCTTCGTRNPAG
+2971 ENGVCSTCGVKNPLADV
-2986 GIKGD
+2986 KGD
-2991 DLKVDSKDNTIVTGG
+2991 TIKVDSKDNKTAAGG
-3006 GLTIK
+3006 GLVIKADNTIN
-3011 TDKPV
+3011 
-3016 TDEKLAEIK
+3016 DEVLNEIK
-3025 AAVENGS
+3025 AAVSSGA
-3032 IVITVNNTPILQL
+3032 ITVTVADRLQP
-3045 TKEDKESDGGK
+3045 TNEQKAADGGK
-3056 KALMQAGAA
+3056 SALTEAA
-3065 ASGEL
+3065 KDASGDAKQEL
-3070 KKELDKLA
+3070 TKLA

-3093 QLEKVVDVTV
+3093 QLEKIVDVRV

-3124 SVTLTIPITDELYAA
+3124 SVTVTIPITDELYAA
-3139 LQGKHVCVVRSH
+3139 LQGKRVCVVRSH
-3151 TDSSGNV
+3151 TDVNGNV
-3158 TTAELSATL
+3158 TTTELPATL

-3173 YVLTFQTDKASAF
+3173 YVLTFQTDKASTF

-3231 AAAAVVVLTRKKRVS
+3231 AAAAVVALTHKRKRVS

>member
-1 MRKRVISWLLTVV
+1 MKKRVISWLLTVV
-14 MVVSMLPT
+14 MVVSLLPT

-40 QIAPADT
+40 QIAPVDT

-59 EQQEPAEEVPVSR
+59 EQQEPAPETP
-72 SARSGGAAPMLAAA
+72 APQMTRSGGAALALAE
-86 GAVQNIGTAEEFAA
+86 GTVSSAKEFAA
-100 MEPGGNYQL
+100 MDASGSYTL
-109 TADITV
+109 TKDIIV
-115 TAPYANEFTDFSGT
+115 TEPYAYDFIGT

-138 LAISGDSDYQALFAK
+138 LDITASTANVGLFSK
-153 LAAGAV
+153 LAGGAV
-159 VKNVMVDG
+159 VKNVITAGSISGKVNN
-167 EVTGTDNIGGIAGIA
+167 VGGIAGTA
-182 TNATI
+182 DGNVTI
-187 IACANKATVAAT
+187 ENCKNTASIKGGKGAGGILGYSEPGSGFVTISSCANMGSVSGTRKQ
-199 GRYVG
+199 VG
-204 GLVGKGTGL
+204 GIAGNVVGTHIIRN
-213 TMTSCYNQGAVSS
+213 CYNQGDISDGA
-226 TRTRP
+226 
-231 INMGGIAGYVDG
+231 GILGRGTKGVL
-243 GASVENCYNTGSITG
+243 VENCYTVGSVETNGAIIAVSSSSYSSDEPCRIVNCYAPSETVTALVPSTVKISN
-258 SGSNTAAVVG
+258 SGTKSSAEMQSAEF
-268 WDAATVKNCYYLES
+268 AAT
-282 TYKVGACGNDGYT
+282 
-295 DPTVSKTDAEMRSGD
+295 
-310 IVALLGSAF
+310 LGSAF
-319 MVKSGDYPALSWETP
+319 QYNGGGYPTLKDPEPVVEKNVVSISVKSAKTTCYTGDELELSVTVTYDDNSSEVITKGFTVEGFDNTAPGKQTVTVTYKEKTDSIEIEVIKKPEFDDFFAGIVNSVEVTNDATYPYVVDMTDSDGLCLRSSNPVQGNTSSTSTITLKAKANVTLSFKYWGCNYDSSYAALTIVKNNSYNPEMRSWGSTQWKDFTIDLKKGDTLRLNLIKTYVSGDYY
-334 TAAVKFTVS
+334 VKLKDFTVS
-343 PANAVVEI
+343 SLYEVKLTAEPEEADAVVALKDSTGAELKGT
-351 NGVKYTGSCTVG
+351 NGVYIVSAGE
-363 LPVGDYTYT
+363 YTYT
-372 VSCPG
+372 VSAYG
-377 YTQQTGSV
+377 YD
-385 TVTGEDN
+385 TVT
-392 PVANPNSVSVTLE
+392 
-405 KDAAKWV
+405 
-412 TVTFT
+412 
-417 VTPENATLTL
+417 
-427 KDGETQVTPT
+427 ET
-437 EGTTYKL
+437 
-444 LKGVTYTYT
+444 
-453 AVSDDEGYEPASGE
+453 
-467 VTPTADGTQT
+467 
-477 VALKKVQSIA
+477 I
-487 VKNGSTHKTEF
+487 
-498 EQGDALDT
+498 
-506 TGLTVTVTYSDNSTK
+506 
-521 DITEGFTVTGF
+521 
-532 NSVNVAENQTLT
+532 NVAADVAKT
-544 VHYKGA
+544 V
-550 ETTYSVKI
+550 
-558 NKKLFP
+558 P
-564 SKAFNAL
+564 
-571 EGYATVEYSHTG
+571 
-583 KYTAGDG
+583 
-590 KEFVDDAQEGALR
+590 
-603 SNSAGMNSTTVTV
+603 
-616 TITFLEN
+616 
-623 APKMLL
+623 
-629 SFDYKVSSES
+629 
-639 NYDKLLV
+639 
-646 AQNRET
+646 
-652 KLTKSGTVAWTA
+652 LTKSAAYSVAFDISRPAGITA
-664 DNSLTVKGGDIV
+664 D
-676 TLTYSKDRSTASG
+676 
-689 SDCIWLKNFTVS
+689 
-701 PLYTLTIAP
+701 
-710 NQTDATVTLKDKE
+710 
-723 GKTVSGSNG
+723 
-732 VFAVK
+732 
-737 AAADYTYT
+737 
-745 VTKKGYEP
+745 
-753 ATGKVTMSA
+753 
-762 ENQTVNVT
+762 
-770 LVKLPVITLQFTPD
+770 
-784 DAAVTLKQGNTT
+784 
-796 VYKESA
+796 
-802 ASSTGKNVY
+802 
-811 IAAKNTDYTY
+811 
-821 TVSKFGYET
+821 
-830 ATGMISVATGDVNK
+830 
-844 TVTLTEAAKYS
+844 
-855 VTFQI
+855 
-860 TKPEG
+860 
-865 VSASPTVT
+865 PTVT
-873 VEYNGTKVYE
+873 VKTNGKAVYTGDGTGCSLSNGSYAYTVACDGCDNAGGIFSVNGDKVNITVTLAKKAIFE
-883 GSGANCT
+883 DFFANC
-890 LPAGDYTYKATLKD
+890 
-904 CDDLSG
+904 
-910 SFTVAAAAV
+910 
-919 TVNLPFEK
+919 
-927 KLTFADIFQGVEG
+927 QG
-940 ITASNGT
+940 ITVSGD
-947 KGFKPIKSAAG
+947 KGKFTIEGAG
-958 NYLES
+958 KDSYL
-963 NKSYYGTTSLTLTA
+963 KTTETTTLALTA
-977 TKPCV
+977 TK
-982 ISFEYFAQGH
+982 
-992 EDNWDEDD
+992 N
-1000 SAFFTVKKGTTTLLT
+1000 VK
-1015 VYEENGWKTFS
+1015 
-1026 TALNTGETLTLSF
+1026 LSF
-1039 NENGNSYYVRLKNFA
+1039 SYIANAAGYVEGDWYYDEPDEYYYFTIKKNSTQVKRAYSETSWKDFSVELTQGDVLTISYDGYTSYYYAALKNFA
-1054 VSPAYT
+1054 AVPFYTLTLNTPDGATVVLKDRSGAEITGKNGAYT
-1060 ITLTT
+1060 
-1065 TPTADKVELKDE
+1065 
-1077 SGNKLTGSGGKYAVA
+1077 VA
-1092 PGTYTYTVSKK
+1092 AGTY
-1103 DYETATGEITVTDAD
+1103 A
-1118 VTQPVKLTAK
+1118 
-1128 PVITL
+1128 
-1133 TATPADAT
+1133 
-1141 VKLEKGSLPASPKT
+1141 
-1155 TDKETGVY
+1155 
-1163 TYVVEKGAEYTYTVS
+1163 YTVS

-1225 PVGGTIKPEADGG
+1225 PVGGTIKPETDGG

-1247 AYTVAKA
+1247 AYTVTKA
-1254 DYITVSGSFT
+1254 DYIPVHGSIT
-1264 AAKNDTI
+1264 AAEDKTLSF
-1271 TVTLTYAGAGWDGT
+1271 TLTYAGEGWDGT
-1285 TKTAPT
+1285 AKTAPT
-1291 QDKSGVYLIDTA
+1291 QDKNGVYQIGTA
-1303 AKLAWFADAVNG
+1303 AELAWFADAVNKDG
-1315 GQKAINGKLTANIN
+1315 TTISGKLTANIN
-1329 LNGKP
+1329 LNGKT

-1339 TSSNKFAGTLDGDNY
+1339 TDSNKFAGTLDGDNY

-1359 VTTGLVGELA
+1359 AGTGGLVYYLSANGTVKSLC
-1369 EGGVVEN
+1369 VD
-1376 LRVNCAIVSTS
+1376 CAIDGTS
-1387 SLLGGVANSSAGTIR
+1387 NV
-1402 NCMVSGSITFSSEGH
+1402 
-1417 NGASA
+1417 
-1422 IGGIAGRTTGNGVIS
+1422 GGIADKSEGRIENCLVSGYIKGGDDVIFGVGGIVGHGVAGNVIS
-1437 GCVSRAVVK
+1437 GCVSTADILFKYSRYAVQNGAGGIVG
-1446 DAYDNSTY
+1446 YTY
-1454 GTSAPLGGIAGY
+1454 GT
-1466 AYGVVENC
+1466 VENC
-1474 YFTGTLAVK
+1474 YFAGNVHTNAKSVSAGGF
-1483 KTQPNKIIQQKRGG
+1483 GG
-1497 LVGELN
+1497 LVGCARSN
-1503 ANAELKGSYVAGEF
+1503 AVMKDCYTVGAVTGP
-1517 AIADESKFGAVVGKV
+1517 ESSFGAVVGKV

-1556 TSGMTAHTADYMRSA
+1556 TSGMTARTADYMRTP
-1571 EFAVDMG
+1571 EFAAEMG
-1578 MNQDDGTLNGGF
+1578 MHLDSGNSNGGF

-1599 VLSADDLKAAAAAA
+1599 PVDNADLKAAAAAA

-1632 DWYAETVLGLYDLTD
+1632 DWYAETVLGFYDLTD

-1661 APGEAVTNLHD
+1661 EPGEAVTDLHD

-1683 KELGLDAENADR
+1683 KELGLDAENADL

-1706 RGLTPVSGDPEEEE
+1706 RGLTPVSSDPEEEE
-1720 ETAQTYTA
+1720 EIAQTYTGF
-1728 CLTLPASVTV
+1728 LTLPASVTV

-1745 KIVSL
+1745 KTVSL
-1750 TWTADNALVNTATG
+1750 AWTADNALVNTATG

-1785 AATKTKTFTLCLWS
+1785 AATKVKTFTLCLWS
-1799 ENAEKVQT
+1799 EKAEKAQT
-1807 LEDIAAEFARKNTAV
+1807 LEDIAAEFTRKNTAV
-1822 QPLQGMGL
+1822 QPLEGVGL

-1936 ESLNW
+1936 GSLNW

-1998 ITNGTNGTGV
+1998 ITNGTGV

-2015 QPADGTALPEKSG
+2015 QPADGTPLPEKAG

-2187 PFTQP
+2187 PFTQQ
-2192 ELDGAAAFMTEALTG
+2192 ELDDAADFMTAARTEDA
-2207 DVYWDGIKNKNTVKT
+2207 YWDGIKNKNTVKT

-2315 GINGTEESKERYKD
+2315 GINGTEESKERYKN

-2337 IHIDLTV
+2337 IQIDLTV
-2344 IGEKNAADPNENQT
+2344 PGTTGQNDPNENQT

-2367 YNKNGHTFQGIS
+2367 YNKNGHTFTGIS
-2379 DFTFTGKANEDP
+2379 GFTFTGKANEDP

-2439 GIAVKGGN
+2439 GLTLQGGT

-2476 LDPTDPM
+2476 LDPTDPA

-2554 GILRKPDDKNTPVI
+2554 GILRAPDDKNTPVI
-2568 TDNERIILALTAIGK
+2568 TDNERIALALTAIGK
-2583 DPTNVGDKNLLTAL
+2583 DPANVGGENLLKAL
-2597 QDKDIMKVTDTSK
+2597 QNKDIMQVTDTSN

-2634 LVQAVLEQQNK
+2634 LVQAVLAQQNE
-2645 DGSWSASA
+2645 DGSWRASA

-2666 ALQALAPYHKDGG
+2666 ALQALAPYYKDGG

-2800 GEWKVTVAA
+2800 GEWQVTVAA

-2824 GVVEEKPVPA
+2824 GAVEEKSVPA
-2834 TGHKFSAWTV
+2834 TGHNFGAWTV

-2865 KETMIVPSLGHS
+2865 EETMIVPSLGHS

-2918 SWIIAALGH
+2918 SWVIAALGH

-2971 VDGVCTTCGTRNPAG
+2971 VNGVCTVCGVKNPMANV
-2986 GIKGD
+2986 KGD
-2991 DLKVDSKDNTIVTGG
+2991 DIKVDSKDNTIVTGG

-3016 TDEKLAEIK
+3016 TDEKLADIK
-3025 AAVENGS
+3025 AAVSDGA
-3032 IVITVNNTPILQL
+3032 ITVTVTDTLQL
-3045 TKEDKESDGGK
+3045 TNEQKAADGGK
-3056 KALMQAGAA
+3056 SALTEAAKTAGD
-3065 ASGEL
+3065 EV
-3070 KKELDKLA
+3070 KKELNKLA

-3124 SVTLTIPITDELYAA
+3124 SVTVTIPITDELYAA

-3218 DSQMVLWLGSAVL
+3218 DSQMVLWLGSAAL

>member
-1 MRKRVISWLLTVV
+1 MKKRVISWLLTVV
-14 MVVSMLPT
+14 MVVSLLPT

-40 QIAPADT
+40 QTAPADT
-47 ENTVPA
+47 DSNVPTED
-53 GNEETQ
+53 EETQ

-72 SARSGGAAPMLAAA
+72 FARSGGAALALAE
-86 GAVQNIGTAEEFAA
+86 GTVSSAKEFAA
-100 MEPGGNYQL
+100 MDASGSYTL
-109 TADITV
+109 TKDIIV
-115 TAPYANEFTDFSGT
+115 TEPYASDFSGT
-129 FDGNGHTVT
+129 FDGDGHTVT
-138 LAISGDSDYQALFAK
+138 LALENEAGECQALFSK
-153 LAAGAV
+153 IAASGKVQNLGIA
-159 VKNVMVDG
+159 G
-167 EVTGTDNIGGIAGIA
+167 TVTGKKYVGGIAGKNAGSIENCKNTAAIKGASADGRWIGGIAGETSNGSKIL
-182 TNATI
+182 NCYNIGTI
-187 IACANKATVAAT
+187 SSD
-199 GRYVG
+199 RS
-204 GLVGKGTGL
+204 GKGVCL
-213 TMTSCYNQGAVSS
+213 
-226 TRTRP
+226 
-231 INMGGIAGYVDG
+231 GGIAGN
-243 GASVENCYNTGSITG
+243 APSAKISNCYNAGQIVTKSTTNYGAIAG
-258 SGSNTAAVVG
+258 YGYGV
-268 WDAATVKNCYYLES
+268 TVSNCYFIAVDNLKGVYDAETES
-282 TYKVGACGNDGYT
+282 TPK
-295 DPTVSKTDAEMRSGD
+295 SAEEMKSAAFA
-310 IVALLGSAF
+310 ALLGDGF
-319 MVKSGDYPALSWETP
+319 MVKSGDYPALKWETP
-334 TAAVKFTVS
+334 TAAVLFTIA
-343 PANAVVEI
+343 PANATLEI
-351 NGVKYTGSCTVG
+351 NGGTYTGSTTVA
-363 LPVGDYTYT
+363 LPAADAPYSYT

-444 LKGVTYTYT
+444 LKDHTYTYT
-453 AVSDDEGYEPASGE
+453 AETTEEGYEPAAGE
-467 VTPTADGTQT
+467 VTPDESNTQT
-477 VALKKVQSIA
+477 VALKKVRSITL
-487 VKNGSTHKTEF
+487 KGSYKTEY
-498 EQGDALDT
+498 EQRDELDT
-506 TGLTVTVTYSDNSTK
+506 SGLTVTVTYTDGTTR

-532 NSVNVAENQTLT
+532 DSTNAMESQTLT
-544 VHYKGA
+544 VTYRGA
-550 ETTYSVKI
+550 TAPYTIKI
-558 NKKLFP
+558 NEKLFP
-564 SKAFNAL
+564 STVFNSL
-571 EGYATVEYSHTG
+571 KGYATVEYSHNSSYTG
-583 KYTAGDG
+583 EDG
-590 KEFVDDAQEGALR
+590 KEFVDEDGTLV
-603 SNSAGMNSTTVTV
+603 SNNKKTKNASVTI
-616 TITFLEN
+616 TITFLEDI
-623 APKMLL
+623 KTSELT
-629 SFDYKVSSES
+629 FDYRISSES
-639 NYDKLLV
+639 SDKVTIKKNSEQLLS
-646 AQNRET
+646 
-652 KLTKSGTVAWTA
+652 KGGTVDWT
-664 DNSLTVKGGDIV
+664 NQTIEVKASDEV
-676 TLTYSKDRSTASG
+676 TITYAKDYSVDTG
-689 SDCIWLKNFTVS
+689 SDCVWLKNFTVS

-710 NQTDATVTLKDKE
+710 DQTDATVTLKDKE
-723 GKTVSGSNG
+723 GKPVSGSNG
-732 VFAVK
+732 VYAVK
-737 AAADYTYT
+737 P
-745 VTKKGYEP
+745 GE
-753 ATGKVTMSA
+753 
-762 ENQTVNVT
+762 
-770 LVKLPVITLQFTPD
+770 
-784 DAAVTLKQGNTT
+784 
-796 VYKESA
+796 
-802 ASSTGKNVY
+802 
-811 IAAKNTDYTY
+811 YTY

-830 ATGMISVATGDVNK
+830 ATDTINVATADVNK
-844 TVTLTEAAKYS
+844 TVTLTELAKQT
-855 VTFQI
+855 VTFHI
-860 TKPEG
+860 TKPDG
-865 VSASPTVT
+865 VTASPTVT
-873 VEYNGTKVYE
+873 VMSGKDAVYT
-883 GSGANCT
+883 GSGTNCA

-947 KGFKPIKSAAG
+947 KGFKPIKSATG

-1178 KFGYET
+1178 KFGYKT
-1184 ETGSITVNADV
+1184 ETGSITVNANV
-1195 NKTVTLSELAS
+1195 NKTVNLSELAS
-1206 CTLTFAVTPAENAK
+1206 CTLTFAVTPK
-1220 VTVTH
+1220 GGTVTVTH
-1225 PVGGTIKPEADGG
+1225 PVGGTIAPEADGG

-1247 AYTVAKA
+1247 AYTVTKEN
-1254 DYITVSGSFT
+1254 YVPVRGSIT
-1264 AAKNDTI
+1264 AAEDKTLSFA
-1271 TVTLTYAGAGWDGT
+1271 LTYAGEGWNGT
-1285 TKTAPT
+1285 AKTEPKT
-1291 QDKSGVYLIDTA
+1291 ENGVYQIDTA
-1303 AKLAWFADAVNG
+1303 AELAWFADAVRK
-1315 GQKAINGKLTANIN
+1315 GQTAISAKLTANIN
-1329 LNGKP
+1329 LNDKT
-1334 WTAIG
+1334 WTAFG
-1339 TSSNKFAGTLDGDNY
+1339 KYDYNDVPNSGFAGTLDGDRHI
-1354 TVSGL
+1354 VSGL
-1359 VTTGLVGELA
+1359 KSTEGLVSCL
-1369 EGGVVEN
+1369 
-1376 LRVNCAIVSTS
+1376 
-1387 SLLGGVANSSAGTIR
+1387 SSAGTVKNLTVIGT
-1402 NCMVSGSITFSSEGH
+1402 VSGDANMGGIVGTSSGTVENCLFDGTVT
-1417 NGASA
+1417 NSSSTSAGGIVGRALNDNRIVNCVNTGDIKNTYAYNNSTLNIGGIVGYTYGTVENCYSTGKVDADPTKTTNKA
-1422 IGGIAGRTTGNGVIS
+1422 IGGIAG
-1437 GCVSRAVVK
+1437 AVK
-1446 DAYDNSTY
+1446 GSSTSKKW
-1454 GTSAPLGGIAGY
+1454 GSLI
-1466 AYGVVENC
+1466 NC
-1474 YFTGTLAVK
+1474 YVTGTV
-1483 KTQPNKIIQQKRGG
+1483 TGP
-1497 LVGELN
+1497 
-1503 ANAELKGSYVAGEF
+1503 
-1517 AIADESKFGAVVGKV
+1517 ESGIGAVVGTV
-1532 NSGATITNCA
+1532 DSGTSITNCA
-1542 YLDTVAPQAAADGT
+1542 YLDTIAPQAVAEGS
-1556 TSGMTAHTADYMRSA
+1556 TSGMTARTADYMRTP
-1571 EFAVDMG
+1571 EFAAEMG
-1578 MNQDDGTLNGGF
+1578 MHLDSGKINGGF

-1599 VLSADDLKAAAAAA
+1599 PVDNADLKAAAAAA
-1613 NALEL
+1613 NALQL

-1632 DWYAETVLGLYDLTD
+1632 DWYAEIVLGSYDLAD
-1647 YNDKADLCEKYGIE
+1647 YNEKADLCEKYGIE
-1661 APGEAVTNLHD
+1661 APGEAVTDLHD

-1683 KELGLDAENADR
+1683 KELGLDAENADL

-1720 ETAQTYTA
+1720 ETAQTYTGF
-1728 CLTLPASVTV
+1728 LTLPASVTV

-1785 AATKTKTFTLCLWS
+1785 AATKVKTFTLCLWS

-1807 LEDIAAEFARKNTAV
+1807 LEDIAAEFTRKNTAV
-1822 QPLQGMGL
+1822 QPLQGVGL

-1851 VADNSEITYV
+1851 VADKAEITYV

-1870 DGTKVQYIADNGKIT
+1870 DGTKVQYIADNGDIE

-1936 ESLNW
+1936 GSLNW

-2015 QPADGTALPEKSG
+2015 QPADGTALPEKAG

-2055 EVYADVFFDATV
+2055 EVYADVLFDATV

-2094 DKTKPVDLTA
+2094 DKTKPVDTTA
-2104 VSDDMQMPRPALLEE
+2104 VGDDMQMPRPALLE
-2119 KGIMSDSYN
+2119 KAGIMTDSYN

-2157 KPVEAKYVVTITTR
+2157 EAAEARYVVTITTR

-2182 SFTIQ
+2182 RFTIQ
-2187 PFTQP
+2187 PFTQQ
-2192 ELDGAAAFMTEALTG
+2192 ELDGAAVFMTKALTG
-2207 DVYWDGIKNKNTVKT
+2207 DVYWNGIKNENTDKT

-2315 GINGTEESKERYKD
+2315 GINGTEESKERYKN

-2337 IHIDLTV
+2337 IQIDLTV
-2344 IGEKNAADPNENQT
+2344 PGTTGQNDPNENQT

-2367 YNKNGHTFQGIS
+2367 YNKNGHTFTGIS
-2379 DFTFTGKANEDP
+2379 GFTFTGKANEDP

-2403 AKYTYTGS
+2403 ANYTYTGS

-2583 DPTNVGDKNLLTAL
+2583 DPANVGDKNLLTAL

-2666 ALQALAPYHKDGG
+2666 ALQALAPYHKNGG

-2800 GEWKVTVAA
+2800 GEWQVTVAA

-2824 GVVEEKPVPA
+2824 GAVEEKPVPA
-2834 TGHKFSAWTV
+2834 TGHKFSAWTT
-2844 TKAATCT
+2844 TKEPTCT

-2904 YFSDAAGKTEIAKD
+2904 FFSDAAGKTEIAKD
-2918 SWIIAALGH
+2918 SWVIAALGH

-2971 VDGVCTTCGTRNPAG
+2971 VNGVCTVCGVKNPMANV
-2986 GIKGD
+2986 KGD
-2991 DLKVDSKDNTIVTGG
+2991 DIKVDSKDNKTAAGDGLVIKADDTITGE
-3006 GLTIK
+3006 
-3011 TDKPV
+3011 V
-3016 TDEKLAEIK
+3016 LADIK
-3025 AAVENGS
+3025 AAVSDGA
-3032 IVITVNNTPILQL
+3032 ITVTVTDTLQL
-3045 TKEDKESDGGK
+3045 TNEQKAADGGK
-3056 KALMQAGAA
+3056 SALTEAAKTAGD
-3065 ASGEL
+3065 EV
-3070 KKELDKLA
+3070 KKELNKLA

-3124 SVTLTIPITDELYAA
+3124 SVTVTVSITNELYDS
-3139 LQGKHVCVVRSH
+3139 LKDKRVCVVRSH

-3218 DSQMVLWLGSAVL
+3218 DSQMVLWLGSAAL

>member
-14 MVVSMLPT
+14 MVVSLLPT

-40 QIAPADT
+40 QTAPADT
-47 ENTVPA
+47 DSNVPTED
-53 GNEETQ
+53 EETQ
-59 EQQEPAEEVPVSR
+59 EKQEPAPETPVSQM
-72 SARSGGAAPMLAAA
+72 ARRGGAAPMLAAA
-86 GAVQNIGTAEEFAA
+86 GAVQDIGTAEAFAA
-100 MEPGGNYQL
+100 MEPDGNYQL

-115 TAPYANEFTDFSGT
+115 TAPYGNDITGFTGFTGT

-138 LAISGDSDYQALFAK
+138 LDITASTANVGLFSK
-153 LAAGAV
+153 LAGGAV
-159 VKNVMVDG
+159 VKNVITAGSVTVDHTNKKSYVG
-167 EVTGTDNIGGIAGIA
+167 GIAGYANAYENPILIENCKNTAAISGYKAVGGILGQGTNTNGITIYSCANTGTIAGANTQIGGIAGSITA
-182 TNATI
+182 TATI
-187 IACANKATVAAT
+187 E
-199 GRYVG
+199 
-204 GLVGKGTGL
+204 
-213 TMTSCYNQGAVSS
+213 S
-226 TRTRP
+226 
-231 INMGGIAGYVDG
+231 
-243 GASVENCYNTGSITG
+243 CYNTGDVNGFSNVAGIVG
-258 SGSNTAAVVG
+258 SGSSGTSLQ
-268 WDAATVKNCYYLES
+268 VKNCYTTGQIGIIEGSSNLSYGLVGGGKNKCSVANSYALENTAS
-282 TYKVGACGNDGYT
+282 SKALVPKANSSSYQIQID
-295 DPTVSKTDAEMRSGD
+295 DVSCFKPLDEMQSAEF
-310 IVALLGSAF
+310 AATLGSAF
-319 MVKSGDYPALSWETP
+319 QYNVGGYPTLKDPEPVVEKNVVSISVKSAKTTCYTGDELELSVTVTYDDNSSEVITKGFTVAGFDSTAPGKQTVTVTYKEKTDSIKIEVIKKPEFDDFFAGIVNSVEVTNDATYPYVVDMTDSDGLCLRSSNPVQGNTSSTSTITLKAKANVTLSFKYWGCNYDSSYAALTIVKNNSYNPEMRSWGSTQWKDFTIDLKKGDTLRLNLIKTYVLGDYY
-334 TAAVKFTVS
+334 VKLKDFTVS
-343 PANAVVEI
+343 SLYEVKLTAEPEEADAVVALKDSTGAELKGT
-351 NGVKYTGSCTVG
+351 NGVYIVSAGE
-363 LPVGDYTYT
+363 YTYT
-372 VSCPG
+372 VSAYGYDTVTETINVAADVAKTVPLTKSAAYSVAFDISRPAGITADPTVTVRTNGKAVYTGDGTGCSLSNGSYAYTVACDGCDNAGGIFSVNGDKVNITVTLAKKAIFEDFFANCQGITVSGDKGEFTIEGAGKDSYLKTTETTTLALTATKNMKLSFSYIANAAGYVEGDWYDDEPDAYYYFTIKKNSTQVKRADRETSWKDFSVELTQGDVLTISYDG
-377 YTQQTGSV
+377 YTRYYY
-385 TVTGEDN
+385 
-392 PVANPNSVSVTLE
+392 
-405 KDAAKWV
+405 AALKNFAAV
-412 TVTFT
+412 PFY
-417 VTPENATLTL
+417 TLTL
-427 KDGETQVTPT
+427 KTPDG
-437 EGTTYKL
+437 
-444 LKGVTYTYT
+444 
-453 AVSDDEGYEPASGE
+453 
-467 VTPTADGTQT
+467 
-477 VALKKVQSIA
+477 
-487 VKNGSTHKTEF
+487 
-498 EQGDALDT
+498 
-506 TGLTVTVTYSDNSTK
+506 
-521 DITEGFTVTGF
+521 
-532 NSVNVAENQTLT
+532 
-544 VHYKGA
+544 
-550 ETTYSVKI
+550 
-558 NKKLFP
+558 
-564 SKAFNAL
+564 
-571 EGYATVEYSHTG
+571 ATV
-583 KYTAGDG
+583 
-590 KEFVDDAQEGALR
+590 VL
-603 SNSAGMNSTTVTV
+603 
-616 TITFLEN
+616 
-623 APKMLL
+623 
-629 SFDYKVSSES
+629 
-639 NYDKLLV
+639 
-646 AQNRET
+646 
-652 KLTKSGTVAWTA
+652 
-664 DNSLTVKGGDIV
+664 
-676 TLTYSKDRSTASG
+676 KDRSG
-689 SDCIWLKNFTVS
+689 
-701 PLYTLTIAP
+701 
-710 NQTDATVTLKDKE
+710 
-723 GKTVSGSNG
+723 
-732 VFAVK
+732 
-737 AAADYTYT
+737 
-745 VTKKGYEP
+745 
-753 ATGKVTMSA
+753 A
-762 ENQTVNVT
+762 E
-770 LVKLPVITLQFTPD
+770 I
-784 DAAVTLKQGNTT
+784 
-796 VYKESA
+796 
-802 ASSTGKNVY
+802 TGKN
-811 IAAKNTDYTY
+811 
-821 TVSKFGYET
+821 
-830 ATGMISVATGDVNK
+830 
-844 TVTLTEAAKYS
+844 
-855 VTFQI
+855 
-860 TKPEG
+860 
-865 VSASPTVT
+865 
-873 VEYNGTKVYE
+873 
-883 GSGANCT
+883 GA
-890 LPAGDYTYKATLKD
+890 Y
-904 CDDLSG
+904 
-910 SFTVAAAAV
+910 TVAA
-919 TVNLPFEK
+919 
-927 KLTFADIFQGVEG
+927 
-940 ITASNGT
+940 
-947 KGFKPIKSAAG
+947 
-958 NYLES
+958 
-963 NKSYYGTTSLTLTA
+963 
-977 TKPCV
+977 
-982 ISFEYFAQGH
+982 
-992 EDNWDEDD
+992 
-1000 SAFFTVKKGTTTLLT
+1000 
-1015 VYEENGWKTFS
+1015 
-1026 TALNTGETLTLSF
+1026 
-1039 NENGNSYYVRLKNFA
+1039 
-1054 VSPAYT
+1054 
-1060 ITLTT
+1060 
-1065 TPTADKVELKDE
+1065 
-1077 SGNKLTGSGGKYAVA
+1077 
-1092 PGTYTYTVSKK
+1092 GTYTYTVSK
-1103 DYETATGEITVTDAD
+1103 Y
-1118 VTQPVKLTAK
+1118 
-1128 PVITL
+1128 
-1133 TATPADAT
+1133 
-1141 VKLEKGSLPASPKT
+1141 
-1155 TDKETGVY
+1155 
-1163 TYVVEKGAEYTYTVS
+1163 
-1178 KFGYET
+1178 GYET
-1184 ETGSITVNADV
+1184 KTGTIKVEGGDVSKDVALTALTAYQVKFVADPAD
-1195 NKTVTLSELAS
+1195 TSVTL
-1206 CTLTFAVTPAENAK
+1206 
-1220 VTVTH
+1220 TH
-1225 PVGGTIKPEADGG
+1225 PVGGTIKPGADGG

-1315 GQKAINGKLTANIN
+1315 GQKAISGKLTANIN
-1329 LNGKP
+1329 LNGKT

-1339 TSSNKFAGTLDGDNY
+1339 TDSNKFAGTLDGDNY

-1359 VTTGLVGELA
+1359 AGTGGLVYYLSANGTVKSLC
-1369 EGGVVEN
+1369 VD
-1376 LRVNCAIVSTS
+1376 CAIDGTS
-1387 SLLGGVANSSAGTIR
+1387 NV
-1402 NCMVSGSITFSSEGH
+1402 
-1417 NGASA
+1417 
-1422 IGGIAGRTTGNGVIS
+1422 GGIADKSEGRIENCLVSGYIKGGDDVIFGVGGIVGHGVAGNVIS
-1437 GCVSRAVVK
+1437 GCVSTADILFKYSRYAVQNGAGGIVG
-1446 DAYDNSTY
+1446 YTY
-1454 GTSAPLGGIAGY
+1454 GT
-1466 AYGVVENC
+1466 VENC
-1474 YFTGTLAVK
+1474 YFAGNVHTNAKSVSAGGF
-1483 KTQPNKIIQQKRGG
+1483 GG
-1497 LVGELN
+1497 LVGCARSN
-1503 ANAELKGSYVAGEF
+1503 AVMKDCYTVGAVTGP
-1517 AIADESKFGAVVGKV
+1517 ESSFGAVVGKV

-1556 TSGMTAHTADYMRSA
+1556 TSGMTARTADYMRTP
-1571 EFAVDMG
+1571 EFAAEMG
-1578 MNQDDGTLNGGF
+1578 MHLDSGNSNGGF

-1599 VLSADDLKAAAAAA
+1599 PVDNADLKAAAAAA
-1613 NALEL
+1613 NALQL

-1632 DWYAETVLGLYDLTD
+1632 DWNAENVLGLYDLTD
-1647 YNDKADLCEKYGIE
+1647 YSDKADLCEKYGIE
-1661 APGEAVTNLHD
+1661 APGEAVTDLHG

-1683 KELGLDAENADR
+1683 EELGLDAENADL
-1695 LKADAT
+1695 LKVDAN

-1706 RGLTPVSGDPEEEE
+1706 RGLTPVSSDPEEEE
-1720 ETAQTYTA
+1720 EIAQTHTA

-1738 PVEGSGE
+1738 PVDGE
-1745 KIVSL
+1745 EKTVSL

-1764 ALTAPAADKVTVT
+1764 ALTAPAEGKVTVT

-1785 AATKTKTFTLCLWS
+1785 AATKVKTFTLCLWS

-1807 LEDIAAEFARKNTAV
+1807 LEDIAAEFTRKNTAV
-1822 QPLQGMGL
+1822 QPLQGVGL
-1830 YDETNITQ
+1830 YNETNITQ

-1870 DGTKVQYIADNGKIT
+1870 DDTKVKYIADNGNIT

-1936 ESLNW
+1936 GSLNW

-1976 SSIAGRYD
+1976 SGIAGRYD

-2015 QPADGTALPEKSG
+2015 QPADGTALPEKAG

-2104 VSDDMQMPRPALLEE
+2104 VSDDMQMPRPALLE
-2119 KGIMSDSYN
+2119 KAGIMTDSYN

-2187 PFTQP
+2187 PFTKQ
-2192 ELDGAAAFMTEALTG
+2192 ELDDAADFMTAALTENA
-2207 DVYWDGIKNKNTVKT
+2207 YWNGIKNENTDKT

-2337 IHIDLTV
+2337 IQIDLTV
-2344 IGEKNAADPNENQT
+2344 PGTTGQNDPNENQT

-2367 YNKNGHTFQGIS
+2367 YNKNGHTFRGIS

-2476 LDPTDPM
+2476 LDPTDPA

-2554 GILRKPDDKNTPVI
+2554 GILRAPDDKNTPVI
-2568 TDNERIILALTAIGK
+2568 TDNERIALALTAIGK
-2583 DPTNVGDKNLLTAL
+2583 DPANVGGENLLKAL
-2597 QDKDIMKVTDTSK
+2597 QNKDIMQVTDTSN

-2634 LVQAVLEQQNK
+2634 LVQAVLAQQNE
-2645 DGSWSASA
+2645 DGSWRASA

-2666 ALQALAPYHKDGG
+2666 ALQALAPYYKDGG

-2800 GEWKVTVAA
+2800 GEWQVTVAA

-2824 GVVEEKPVPA
+2824 GAVEEKSVPA
-2834 TGHKFSAWTV
+2834 TGHNFGAWTV

-2858 KCSVCGT
+2858 KCSVCST
-2865 KETMIVPSLGHS
+2865 EETMIVPSLGHS

-2904 YFSDAAGKTEIAKD
+2904 FFSDAAGKTEIAKD
-2918 SWIIAALGH
+2918 SWVIAALGH

-2971 VDGVCTTCGTRNPAG
+2971 VNGVCTVCGVKNPMANV
-2986 GIKGD
+2986 KGD
-2991 DLKVDSKDNTIVTGG
+2991 DIKVDSKDNKTAAGDGLVIKADDTITEEV
-3006 GLTIK
+3006 
-3011 TDKPV
+3011 
-3016 TDEKLAEIK
+3016 LADIK
-3025 AAVENGS
+3025 AAVSDGA
-3032 IVITVNNTPILQL
+3032 ITVTVTDTLQL
-3045 TKEDKESDGGK
+3045 TNEQKAADGGK
-3056 KALMQAGAA
+3056 SALTEAAKAAGD
-3065 ASGEL
+3065 EV
-3070 KKELDKLA
+3070 KKELNKLA

-3124 SVTLTIPITDELYAA
+3124 SVTVTIPITDELYAA

-3207 SGKKDSANTAD
+3207 SGKTDSANTAD
-3218 DSQMVLWLGSAVL
+3218 DSQMVIWLGSAVL
-3231 AAAAVVVLTRKKRVS
+3231 AAAAVVVLTHKRKRVS

>member
-34 QQTQQE
+34 QQE
-40 QIAPADT
+40 QTALADT

-59 EQQEPAEEVPVSR
+59 EQQEPAEEVP
-72 SARSGGAAPMLAAA
+72 APQMTRSGGVALALAE
-86 GAVQNIGTAEEFAA
+86 GTVSSAEAFAA
-100 MEPGGNYQL
+100 MDASGSYTL
-109 TADITV
+109 TKDIIV
-115 TAPYANEFTDFSGT
+115 TEPYASDFSGT

-138 LAISGDSDYQALFAK
+138 LNITSGSANTGLFKK
-153 LAAGAV
+153 LVGGAT
-159 VKNVMVDG
+159 VKNVITSGSITVNANNVGGITGVADTELGAITISNCKNEAAIKGNKVVGGILGGCTEDDHALTISACANEGNISGTRNIGGICGTLENAHFIKNCYNSG
-167 EVTGTDNIGGIAGIA
+167 EVTGSTIGGIL
-182 TNATI
+182 
-187 IACANKATVAAT
+187 
-199 GRYVG
+199 GR
-204 GLVGKGTGL
+204 
-213 TMTSCYNQGAVSS
+213 GARGYSS
-226 TRTRP
+226 TTDTP
-231 INMGGIAGYVDG
+231 IL
-243 GASVENCYNTGSITG
+243 ENCYNVGNIVYSGTNGSAIVGTGY
-258 SGSNTAAVVG
+258 AKKPVQ
-268 WDAATVKNCYYLES
+268 VKNCYALKGS
-282 TYKVGACGNDGYT
+282 ASLLVPADNV
-295 DPTVSKTDAEMRSGD
+295 TVDSASIFKTETEMKSP
-310 IVALLGSAF
+310 AFAATLGSAF
-319 MVKSGDYPALSWETP
+319 QYNVGGYPTLKDPEPVVEKNVVSISVKSAKT
-334 TAAVKFTVS
+334 TC
-343 PANAVVEI
+343 
-351 NGVKYTGSCTVG
+351 YTGDE
-363 LPVGDYTYT
+363 LEL
-372 VSCPG
+372 
-377 YTQQTGSV
+377 SV
-385 TVTGEDN
+385 TVTYDDN
-392 PVANPNSVSVTLE
+392 SSEVITKGFAVAGFDN
-405 KDAAKWV
+405 
-412 TVTFT
+412 
-417 VTPENATLTL
+417 
-427 KDGETQVTPT
+427 
-437 EGTTYKL
+437 
-444 LKGVTYTYT
+444 T
-453 AVSDDEGYEPASGE
+453 APGK
-467 VTPTADGTQT
+467 Q
-477 VALKKVQSIA
+477 
-487 VKNGSTHKTEF
+487 
-498 EQGDALDT
+498 
-506 TGLTVTVTYSDNSTK
+506 TVTVTYKEKTDSIEIEVIKKPEFD
-521 DITEGFTVTGF
+521 DFFAGIV
-532 NSVNVAENQTLT
+532 NSVEVTNDA
-544 VHYKGA
+544 
-550 ETTYSVKI
+550 TYPYVVDMTDS
-558 NKKLFP
+558 
-564 SKAFNAL
+564 
-571 EGYATVEYSHTG
+571 
-583 KYTAGDG
+583 DG
-590 KEFVDDAQEGALR
+590 LCLR
-603 SNSAGMNSTTVTV
+603 SSNPAQGNTSSTS
-616 TITFLEN
+616 TITLKAKAN
-623 APKMLL
+623 VTL
-629 SFDYKVSSES
+629 SFKYWGC
-639 NYDKLLV
+639 NYDSSYAALTIVKNNSYNPEMRSWGSTQWKDFTIDLKKGDTLRLNLIKTYVSGDYYVKL
-646 AQNRET
+646 
-652 KLTKSGTVAWTA
+652 
-664 DNSLTVKGGDIV
+664 
-676 TLTYSKDRSTASG
+676 KD
-689 SDCIWLKNFTVS
+689 FTVS
-701 PLYTLTIAP
+701 SLY
-710 NQTDATVTLKDKE
+710 E
-723 GKTVSGSNG
+723 
-732 VFAVK
+732 
-737 AAADYTYT
+737 
-745 VTKKGYEP
+745 
-753 ATGKVTMSA
+753 
-762 ENQTVNVT
+762 
-770 LVKLPVITLQFTPD
+770 
-784 DAAVTLKQGNTT
+784 
-796 VYKESA
+796 
-802 ASSTGKNVY
+802 
-811 IAAKNTDYTY
+811 
-821 TVSKFGYET
+821 
-830 ATGMISVATGDVNK
+830 
-844 TVTLTEAAKYS
+844 
-855 VTFQI
+855 
-860 TKPEG
+860 
-865 VSASPTVT
+865 
-873 VEYNGTKVYE
+873 
-883 GSGANCT
+883 
-890 LPAGDYTYKATLKD
+890 
-904 CDDLSG
+904 
-910 SFTVAAAAV
+910 
-919 TVNLPFEK
+919 
-927 KLTFADIFQGVEG
+927 
-940 ITASNGT
+940 
-947 KGFKPIKSAAG
+947 
-958 NYLES
+958 
-963 NKSYYGTTSLTLTA
+963 
-977 TKPCV
+977 
-982 ISFEYFAQGH
+982 
-992 EDNWDEDD
+992 
-1000 SAFFTVKKGTTTLLT
+1000 
-1015 VYEENGWKTFS
+1015 
-1026 TALNTGETLTLSF
+1026 
-1039 NENGNSYYVRLKNFA
+1039 
-1054 VSPAYT
+1054 
-1060 ITLTT
+1060 
-1065 TPTADKVELKDE
+1065 
-1077 SGNKLTGSGGKYAVA
+1077 
-1092 PGTYTYTVSKK
+1092 
-1103 DYETATGEITVTDAD
+1103 
-1118 VTQPVKLTAK
+1118 VKLTAE
-1128 PVITL
+1128 PEE
-1133 TATPADAT
+1133 ADAVVALKDST
-1141 VKLEKGSLPASPKT
+1141 GAELKGT
-1155 TDKETGVY
+1155 NGVY
-1163 TYVVEKGAEYTYTVS
+1163 IVSAGEYTYTVS
-1178 KFGYET
+1178 AYGYDTVTETINVAADVAKTVPLTKSAAYSVAFDISRPAGITADPTVTVKTNGKAVYTGDGTGCSLSNGSYAYTVACDGCDNAGGVFSVNGDKMNITVTLAKKAIFEDFFANCQGITVSGDKGKFTIEGAGKDSYLKTTETTTLALTATKNVKLSFSYIANAAGYVEGDWENDEPDEYYYFTIKKNSTQVKRAYSETSWKDFSVELTQGDVLTISYDGYTRYYYAALKNFAAVPFYTLTLNTPAGATVVLKDRSGAEITGKNGAYTVAAGTYAYTVSKYGYKT

-1195 NKTVTLSELAS
+1195 NKTVTLSELATR
-1206 CTLTFAVTPAENAK
+1206 TLTFAVTPAENAK

-1247 AYTVAKA
+1247 AYTVAKEN
-1254 DYITVSGSFT
+1254 YITVSGSFT

-1271 TVTLTYAGAGWDGT
+1271 KVTLTYAGEGWDGT
-1285 TKTAPT
+1285 TKTEPA
-1291 QDKSGVYLIDTA
+1291 QDERGVYLIDTA
-1303 AKLAWFADAVNG
+1303 AELAWFADAVNG

-1339 TSSNKFAGTLDGDNY
+1339 TSSNKFAGTLDGDSH

-1359 VTTGLVGELA
+1359 AGTGGLVYYLSANGTVKSLC
-1369 EGGVVEN
+1369 VD
-1376 LRVNCAIVSTS
+1376 CAIDGTS
-1387 SLLGGVANSSAGTIR
+1387 NV
-1402 NCMVSGSITFSSEGH
+1402 
-1417 NGASA
+1417 
-1422 IGGIAGRTTGNGVIS
+1422 GGIADKSEGRIENCLVSGYIKGGNDTIFGVGGIVGHGVAGNVIS
-1437 GCVSRAVVK
+1437 GCVSTADILFKYSRYAVQNGAGGIVG
-1446 DAYDNSTY
+1446 YTY
-1454 GTSAPLGGIAGY
+1454 GT
-1466 AYGVVENC
+1466 VENC
-1474 YFTGTLAVK
+1474 YFAGNVHTNAKSVSDGGF
-1483 KTQPNKIIQQKRGG
+1483 GG
-1497 LVGELN
+1497 LVGCARSN
-1503 ANAELKGSYVAGEF
+1503 AVMKDCYTVGAVTGP
-1517 AIADESKFGAVVGKV
+1517 ESSFGAVVGKV

-1542 YLDTVAPQAAADGT
+1542 YLDTVATQAAADGT

-1599 VLSADDLKAAAAAA
+1599 ALSADDLKAAAAAA
-1613 NALEL
+1613 NALQL

-1632 DWYAETVLGLYDLTD
+1632 DWYAENVLGLYELTD
-1647 YNDKADLCEKYGIE
+1647 GNYNKADLCKEYGIE
-1661 APGEAVTNLHD
+1661 EPGEAVTDLHD
-1672 YFLNALQKHFY
+1672 YFLTALQKHFY
-1683 KELGLDAENADR
+1683 KEQGLDAENADL

-1720 ETAQTYTA
+1720 EIAQTYTGF
-1728 CLTLPASVTV
+1728 LTLPASVTV
-1738 PVEGSGE
+1738 PVDEAE
-1745 KIVSL
+1745 KTVAIAWESSNTALV
-1750 TWTADNALVNTATG
+1750 TVKDDGTADI
-1764 ALTAPAADKVTVT
+1764 TAPADDKATVT
-1777 LTATLQSG
+1777 LKATLTSG
-1785 AATKTKTFTLCLWS
+1785 SESKVKTFTLCLWS
-1799 ENAEKVQT
+1799 KAAEQQQT
-1807 LEDIAAEFARKNTAV
+1807 LDDIAAEFTRKNTAV
-1822 QPLQGMGL
+1822 QPLEGVGL
-1830 YDETNITQ
+1830 YYETNITQ

-1870 DGTKVQYIADNGKIT
+1870 DDTKVKYIADNGDIT

-1936 ESLNW
+1936 GSLNW

-1976 SSIAGRYD
+1976 SGIAGRYD

-2015 QPADGTALPEKSG
+2015 QPADGTPLPEKAG

-2187 PFTQP
+2187 PFTKQ
-2192 ELDGAAAFMTEALTG
+2192 ELDDAAAFMTKALTG
-2207 DVYWDGIKNKNTVKT
+2207 DVYWDGIKNKNTDKT

-2237 EDGTLKYVRGTVNMT
+2237 ENGTLEYVRGTVNMT

-2281 ENELLRVHQPEY
+2281 ENELLRVHRPEY

-2344 IGEKNAADPNENQT
+2344 IGEKNAVDPNENQT

-2367 YNKNGHTFQGIS
+2367 YNKNGHTFTGIS
-2379 DFTFTGKANEDP
+2379 GFTFTGKANEDP

-2417 ITDAAGHTLKEKGD
+2417 ITDAAGNTLKEKGD

-2439 GIAVKGGN
+2439 GLTLQGGN

-2476 LDPTDPM
+2476 LDPTDPV

-2544 AYVKANIGSD
+2544 AYVQKNMGAD
-2554 GILRKPDDKNTPVI
+2554 GVLVDPESRNPTV
-2568 TDNERIILALTAIGK
+2568 TDNERIVLALTAIGK
-2583 DPTNVGDKNLLTAL
+2583 DPANVGGENLLKAL
-2597 QDKDIMKVTDTSK
+2597 QDKDIMKVTDTSN

-2634 LVQAVLEQQNK
+2634 LVQAVLAQQNE

-2666 ALQALAPYHKDGG
+2666 ALQALAPYHKDSG

-2800 GEWKVTVAA
+2800 GEWQVTVAA

-2824 GVVEEKPVPA
+2824 GAVEEKSVPA
-2834 TGHKFSAWTV
+2834 TGHNFGAWTV

-2865 KETMIVPSLGHS
+2865 EETMIVPSLGHS

-2904 YFSDAAGKTEIAKD
+2904 FFSDAAGKTEIAKD
-2918 SWIIAALGH
+2918 SWVIAALGH

-2971 VDGVCTTCGTRNPAG
+2971 VNGVCTVCGVKNPMANV
-2986 GIKGD
+2986 KGD
-2991 DLKVDSKDNTIVTGG
+2991 DIKVDSKDNKTAAGDGLVIKADDTITGE
-3006 GLTIK
+3006 
-3011 TDKPV
+3011 V
-3016 TDEKLAEIK
+3016 LADIK
-3025 AAVENGS
+3025 AAVSDGA
-3032 IVITVNNTPILQL
+3032 ITVTVTDTLQL
-3045 TKEDKESDGGK
+3045 TNEQKAADGGK
-3056 KALMQAGAA
+3056 SALTKAAKTAGD
-3065 ASGEL
+3065 EV
-3070 KKELDKLA
+3070 KKELNKLA

-3124 SVTLTIPITDELYAA
+3124 SVTVTIPITDELYAA
-3139 LQGKHVCVVRSH
+3139 LQGKRVCVVRSH

-3207 SGKKDSANTAD
+3207 SGKTDSANTAD
-3218 DSQMVLWLGSAVL
+3218 DSQMVLWLGSAAL
-3231 AAAAVVVLTRKKRVS
+3231 AAAAVVALTHKRKRVS

>member
-14 MVVSMLPT
+14 MVVSLLPT

-47 ENTVPA
+47 ENTIPTED
-53 GNEETQ
+53 EETQ
-59 EQQEPAEEVPVSR
+59 EQQEPAPETPVSR
-72 SARSGGAAPMLAAA
+72 SARSGGTAPMLAAA

-138 LAISGDSDYQALFAK
+138 LNITASTPNVGLFSK
-153 LAAGAV
+153 LAGGAV
-159 VKNVMVDG
+159 VKNVITAGSISGKVNN
-167 EVTGTDNIGGIAGIA
+167 VGGIAGTA
-182 TNATI
+182 DGNVTI
-187 IACANKATVAAT
+187 ENCKNTASIKGGKGAGGILGYSEPGSGFVTISSCANMGSVSGTRKQ
-199 GRYVG
+199 VG
-204 GLVGKGTGL
+204 GIAGNVVGTHIIRN
-213 TMTSCYNQGAVSS
+213 CYNQGDISNGA
-226 TRTRP
+226 
-231 INMGGIAGYVDG
+231 GILGRGTKGVL
-243 GASVENCYNTGSITG
+243 VENCYTVGSVETNGAIIAVSSSSYSSDEPCRIVNCYAPSETVTALVPSTVKISN
-258 SGSNTAAVVG
+258 SGTKSSAEMQSA
-268 WDAATVKNCYYLES
+268 DFAAT
-282 TYKVGACGNDGYT
+282 
-295 DPTVSKTDAEMRSGD
+295 
-310 IVALLGSAF
+310 LGSAF
-319 MVKSGDYPALSWETP
+319 QYNGGGYPTLKDPEPVVEKNVVSISVKSAKTTCYTGDELELSVTVTYDDNSSEVITKGFTVAGFDNTAPGKQTVTVTYKEKTDSIEIEVIKKPEFDDFFAGIVNSVEVTNDATYPYVVDMTDSDGLCLRSSNPVQGNTSSTSTITLKAKANVTLSFKYWGCNYDSSYAALTIVKNNSYNPEMRSWGSTQWKDFTIDLKKGDTLRLNLIKTYVLGDYY
-334 TAAVKFTVS
+334 VKLKDFTVS
-343 PANAVVEI
+343 SLYEVKLTAEPEEADAVVALKDSTGAELKGT
-351 NGVKYTGSCTVG
+351 NGVYIVSAGE
-363 LPVGDYTYT
+363 YTYT
-372 VSCPG
+372 VSAYGYDTVTETINVAADVAKTVPLTKSAAYSVAFDISRPAGITADPTVTVRTNGKAVYTGDGTGCSLSNGSYAYTVACDGCDNAGGIFSVNGDKVNITVTLAKKAIFEDFFANCQGITVSGDKGKFTIEGAGKDSYLKTTETTTLALTATKNMKLSFSYIANAAGYVEGDWYDDEPDAYYYFTIKKNSTQVKRADRETSWKDFSVELTQGDVLTISYDG
-377 YTQQTGSV
+377 YTRYYY
-385 TVTGEDN
+385 
-392 PVANPNSVSVTLE
+392 
-405 KDAAKWV
+405 AALKNFAAV
-412 TVTFT
+412 PFY
-417 VTPENATLTL
+417 TLTL
-427 KDGETQVTPT
+427 KTPDG
-437 EGTTYKL
+437 
-444 LKGVTYTYT
+444 
-453 AVSDDEGYEPASGE
+453 
-467 VTPTADGTQT
+467 
-477 VALKKVQSIA
+477 
-487 VKNGSTHKTEF
+487 
-498 EQGDALDT
+498 
-506 TGLTVTVTYSDNSTK
+506 
-521 DITEGFTVTGF
+521 
-532 NSVNVAENQTLT
+532 
-544 VHYKGA
+544 
-550 ETTYSVKI
+550 
-558 NKKLFP
+558 
-564 SKAFNAL
+564 
-571 EGYATVEYSHTG
+571 ATV
-583 KYTAGDG
+583 
-590 KEFVDDAQEGALR
+590 VL
-603 SNSAGMNSTTVTV
+603 
-616 TITFLEN
+616 
-623 APKMLL
+623 
-629 SFDYKVSSES
+629 
-639 NYDKLLV
+639 
-646 AQNRET
+646 
-652 KLTKSGTVAWTA
+652 
-664 DNSLTVKGGDIV
+664 
-676 TLTYSKDRSTASG
+676 KDRSG
-689 SDCIWLKNFTVS
+689 
-701 PLYTLTIAP
+701 
-710 NQTDATVTLKDKE
+710 
-723 GKTVSGSNG
+723 
-732 VFAVK
+732 
-737 AAADYTYT
+737 
-745 VTKKGYEP
+745 
-753 ATGKVTMSA
+753 A
-762 ENQTVNVT
+762 E
-770 LVKLPVITLQFTPD
+770 I
-784 DAAVTLKQGNTT
+784 
-796 VYKESA
+796 
-802 ASSTGKNVY
+802 TGKN
-811 IAAKNTDYTY
+811 
-821 TVSKFGYET
+821 
-830 ATGMISVATGDVNK
+830 
-844 TVTLTEAAKYS
+844 
-855 VTFQI
+855 
-860 TKPEG
+860 
-865 VSASPTVT
+865 
-873 VEYNGTKVYE
+873 
-883 GSGANCT
+883 GA
-890 LPAGDYTYKATLKD
+890 Y
-904 CDDLSG
+904 
-910 SFTVAAAAV
+910 TVAA
-919 TVNLPFEK
+919 
-927 KLTFADIFQGVEG
+927 
-940 ITASNGT
+940 
-947 KGFKPIKSAAG
+947 
-958 NYLES
+958 
-963 NKSYYGTTSLTLTA
+963 
-977 TKPCV
+977 
-982 ISFEYFAQGH
+982 
-992 EDNWDEDD
+992 
-1000 SAFFTVKKGTTTLLT
+1000 
-1015 VYEENGWKTFS
+1015 
-1026 TALNTGETLTLSF
+1026 
-1039 NENGNSYYVRLKNFA
+1039 
-1054 VSPAYT
+1054 
-1060 ITLTT
+1060 
-1065 TPTADKVELKDE
+1065 
-1077 SGNKLTGSGGKYAVA
+1077 
-1092 PGTYTYTVSKK
+1092 GTYTYTVSKYG
-1103 DYETATGEITVTDAD
+1103 YETKTGTIKVEGGD
-1118 VTQPVKLTAK
+1118 VSKDVALTA
-1128 PVITL
+1128 L
-1133 TATPADAT
+1133 TAYQVKFVADPADA
-1141 VKLEKGSLPASPKT
+1141 S
-1155 TDKETGVY
+1155 
-1163 TYVVEKGAEYTYTVS
+1163 
-1178 KFGYET
+1178 
-1184 ETGSITVNADV
+1184 
-1195 NKTVTLSELAS
+1195 VTL
-1206 CTLTFAVTPAENAK
+1206 
-1220 VTVTH
+1220 TH
-1225 PVGGTIKPEADGG
+1225 PVGGTIKPGADGG

-1254 DYITVSGSFT
+1254 GYITVSGSFT

-1271 TVTLTYAGAGWDGT
+1271 KVTLTYAGASWDGT
-1285 TKTAPT
+1285 TKTKPA
-1291 QDKSGVYLIDTA
+1291 QDESGVYLIDTA
-1303 AKLAWFADAVNG
+1303 AKLAWFADAVNKG
-1315 GQKAINGKLTANIN
+1315 DTTISGKLTANIN
-1329 LNGKP
+1329 LNDKA

-1339 TSSNKFAGTLDGDNY
+1339 TDSNKFAGTLDGDNY

-1359 VTTGLVGELA
+1359 AGTGGLVYYLSANGTVKSLC
-1369 EGGVVEN
+1369 VD
-1376 LRVNCAIVSTS
+1376 CAIDGTS
-1387 SLLGGVANSSAGTIR
+1387 NV
-1402 NCMVSGSITFSSEGH
+1402 
-1417 NGASA
+1417 
-1422 IGGIAGRTTGNGVIS
+1422 GGIADKSEGRIENCLVSGYIKGGDDVIFGVGGIVGHGVAGNVIS
-1437 GCVSRAVVK
+1437 GCVSTADILFKYSRYAVQNGAGGIVG
-1446 DAYDNSTY
+1446 YTY
-1454 GTSAPLGGIAGY
+1454 GT
-1466 AYGVVENC
+1466 VENC
-1474 YFTGTLAVK
+1474 YFAGNVHTNAKSVSAGGF
-1483 KTQPNKIIQQKRGG
+1483 GG
-1497 LVGELN
+1497 LVGCARSN
-1503 ANAELKGSYVAGEF
+1503 AVMKDCYTVGAVTGP
-1517 AIADESKFGAVVGKV
+1517 ESSFGAVVGKV

-1542 YLDTVAPQAAADGT
+1542 YLDTIAPQAVADGT
-1556 TSGMTAHTADYMRSA
+1556 TSGMTARTADYMRTP
-1571 EFAVDMG
+1571 EFAAEMG
-1578 MNQDDGTLNGGF
+1578 MHLDSGKINGGF

-1599 VLSADDLKAAAAAA
+1599 PVDNADLKAAAAAA

-1632 DWYAETVLGLYDLTD
+1632 DWYAKIVLEPYDLNN
-1647 YNDKADLCEKYGIE
+1647 YNDKADLCEQYGIE
-1661 APGEAVTNLHD
+1661 APGEAVANLYD

-1683 KELGLDAENADR
+1683 KELGLDAENVDL

-1720 ETAQTYTA
+1720 ETAQTYTGF
-1728 CLTLPASVTV
+1728 LTLPASVTV
-1738 PVEGSGE
+1738 PVDEAE
-1745 KIVSL
+1745 KTVAIAWESSN
-1750 TWTADNALVNTATG
+1750 TALVTVKDDGTA
-1764 ALTAPAADKVTVT
+1764 AITAPAADKVTVT

-1807 LEDIAAEFARKNTAV
+1807 LEDIAAEFTRKNTAV
-1822 QPLQGMGL
+1822 QPLEGVGL

-1936 ESLNW
+1936 GSLNW

-2015 QPADGTALPEKSG
+2015 QPADGTPLPEKAG

-2439 GIAVKGGN
+2439 GLTLQGGT

-2476 LDPTDPM
+2476 LDPTDPA

-2554 GILRKPDDKNTPVI
+2554 GVLVDPESHNPTV

-2583 DPTNVGDKNLLTAL
+2583 DPANVGGENLLKAL
-2597 QDKDIMKVTDTSK
+2597 QNKDIMQVTDTSN

-2634 LVQAVLEQQNK
+2634 LVQAVLAQQNE
-2645 DGSWSASA
+2645 DGSWRASA

-2666 ALQALAPYHKDGG
+2666 ALQALAPYYKDGG

-2800 GEWKVTVAA
+2800 GEWQVTVAA

-2824 GVVEEKPVPA
+2824 GAVEEKPVPA

-2865 KETMIVPSLGHS
+2865 EETMIVPSLGHS

-2904 YFSDAAGKTEIAKD
+2904 FFSDAAGKTEIAKD
-2918 SWIIAALGH
+2918 SWVIAALGH

-2956 ITAGATIPATGKHTY
+2956 LAAGATIPATGKHTY

-3045 TKEDKESDGGK
+3045 TKEDKEADGGK
-3056 KALMQAGAA
+3056 NALMQAGAA

-3124 SVTLTIPITDELYAA
+3124 SVTVTIPITDELYAA
-3139 LQGKHVCVVRSH
+3139 LQGKRVCVVRSH

-3158 TTAELSATL
+3158 TTAELFATL

-3200 GGSGTAD
+3200 GGSSTAG

>member
-1 MRKRVISWLLTVV
+1 MKKRVISWLLTVV
-14 MVVSMLPT
+14 MVVSLLPT

-40 QIAPADT
+40 QIAPVDT

-59 EQQEPAEEVPVSR
+59 GQQEPAPETPAPQM
-72 SARSGGAAPMLAAA
+72 ARSGGTALALAE
-86 GAVQNIGTAEEFAA
+86 GTVSSAKEFAEMDA
-100 MEPGGNYQL
+100 SGSYTL
-109 TADITV
+109 TKDIIV
-115 TAPYANEFTDFSGT
+115 TEPYASDFSGT
-129 FDGNGHTVT
+129 FDGDGHTVT
-138 LAISGDSDYQALFAK
+138 LDITASTANVGLFSK
-153 LAAGAV
+153 LAGGAV
-159 VKNVMVDG
+159 VKNVITAGSISGKVNN
-167 EVTGTDNIGGIAGIA
+167 VGGIAGTA
-182 TNATI
+182 DGNVTI
-187 IACANKATVAAT
+187 ENCKNTASIKGGKGAGGILGYSEPGSGFVTISSCANMGSVSGTRKQ
-199 GRYVG
+199 VG
-204 GLVGKGTGL
+204 GIAGNVVGTHIIRN
-213 TMTSCYNQGAVSS
+213 CYNQGDISDGA
-226 TRTRP
+226 
-231 INMGGIAGYVDG
+231 GILGRGTKGVL
-243 GASVENCYNTGSITG
+243 VENCYTVGSVETNGAIMAVSSSSYSSDEPCRIVNCYAPSETVTALVPSTVKISN
-258 SGSNTAAVVG
+258 SGTKSSAEMQSAEF
-268 WDAATVKNCYYLES
+268 AAT
-282 TYKVGACGNDGYT
+282 
-295 DPTVSKTDAEMRSGD
+295 
-310 IVALLGSAF
+310 LGSAF
-319 MVKSGDYPALSWETP
+319 QYNGGGYPTLKDPEPVVEKNVVSISVKSAKTTCYTGDELELSVTVTYDDNSSEVITKGFTVAGFDNTAPGKQTVTVTYKEKTDSIEIEVIKKPEFDDFFAGIVNSVEVTNDATYPYVVDMTDSDGLCLRSSNPVQGNTSSTSTITLKAKANVTLSFKYWGCNYDSSYAALTIVKNNSYNPEMRSWGSTQWKDFTIDLKKGDTLRLNLIKTYVSGDYY
-334 TAAVKFTVS
+334 VKLKDFTVS
-343 PANAVVEI
+343 SLYEVKLTAEPEEADAVVALKDSTGAELKGT
-351 NGVKYTGSCTVG
+351 NGVYIVSAGE
-363 LPVGDYTYT
+363 YTYT
-372 VSCPG
+372 VSAYGYDTVTETINVAADVAKTVPLTKSAAYSVAFDISRPAGITADPTVTVKTNGKAVYTGDGTGCSLSNGSYAYTVACDGCDNAGGIFSVNGDKMNITVTLAKKAIFEDFFANCQGITVSGDKGKFTIEGAGKDSYLKTTETTTLALTATKNVKLSFSYIANAVGYVEGDWENDEPDEYYYFTIKKNSTQVKRAYSETSWKDFSVELTQGDVLTISYDG
-377 YTQQTGSV
+377 YTRDYYAALKNFA
-385 TVTGEDN
+385 TV
-392 PVANPNSVSVTLE
+392 P
-405 KDAAKWV
+405 
-412 TVTFT
+412 FY
-417 VTPENATLTL
+417 TLTL
-427 KDGETQVTPT
+427 KTPDG
-437 EGTTYKL
+437 
-444 LKGVTYTYT
+444 
-453 AVSDDEGYEPASGE
+453 
-467 VTPTADGTQT
+467 
-477 VALKKVQSIA
+477 
-487 VKNGSTHKTEF
+487 
-498 EQGDALDT
+498 
-506 TGLTVTVTYSDNSTK
+506 
-521 DITEGFTVTGF
+521 
-532 NSVNVAENQTLT
+532 
-544 VHYKGA
+544 
-550 ETTYSVKI
+550 
-558 NKKLFP
+558 
-564 SKAFNAL
+564 
-571 EGYATVEYSHTG
+571 ATV
-583 KYTAGDG
+583 
-590 KEFVDDAQEGALR
+590 VL
-603 SNSAGMNSTTVTV
+603 
-616 TITFLEN
+616 
-623 APKMLL
+623 
-629 SFDYKVSSES
+629 
-639 NYDKLLV
+639 
-646 AQNRET
+646 
-652 KLTKSGTVAWTA
+652 
-664 DNSLTVKGGDIV
+664 
-676 TLTYSKDRSTASG
+676 KDRSG
-689 SDCIWLKNFTVS
+689 
-701 PLYTLTIAP
+701 
-710 NQTDATVTLKDKE
+710 
-723 GKTVSGSNG
+723 
-732 VFAVK
+732 
-737 AAADYTYT
+737 
-745 VTKKGYEP
+745 
-753 ATGKVTMSA
+753 A
-762 ENQTVNVT
+762 E
-770 LVKLPVITLQFTPD
+770 I
-784 DAAVTLKQGNTT
+784 
-796 VYKESA
+796 
-802 ASSTGKNVY
+802 TGKN
-811 IAAKNTDYTY
+811 
-821 TVSKFGYET
+821 
-830 ATGMISVATGDVNK
+830 
-844 TVTLTEAAKYS
+844 
-855 VTFQI
+855 
-860 TKPEG
+860 
-865 VSASPTVT
+865 
-873 VEYNGTKVYE
+873 
-883 GSGANCT
+883 GA
-890 LPAGDYTYKATLKD
+890 Y
-904 CDDLSG
+904 
-910 SFTVAAAAV
+910 TVAA
-919 TVNLPFEK
+919 
-927 KLTFADIFQGVEG
+927 
-940 ITASNGT
+940 
-947 KGFKPIKSAAG
+947 
-958 NYLES
+958 
-963 NKSYYGTTSLTLTA
+963 
-977 TKPCV
+977 
-982 ISFEYFAQGH
+982 
-992 EDNWDEDD
+992 
-1000 SAFFTVKKGTTTLLT
+1000 
-1015 VYEENGWKTFS
+1015 
-1026 TALNTGETLTLSF
+1026 
-1039 NENGNSYYVRLKNFA
+1039 
-1054 VSPAYT
+1054 
-1060 ITLTT
+1060 
-1065 TPTADKVELKDE
+1065 
-1077 SGNKLTGSGGKYAVA
+1077 
-1092 PGTYTYTVSKK
+1092 GTY
-1103 DYETATGEITVTDAD
+1103 A
-1118 VTQPVKLTAK
+1118 
-1128 PVITL
+1128 
-1133 TATPADAT
+1133 
-1141 VKLEKGSLPASPKT
+1141 
-1155 TDKETGVY
+1155 
-1163 TYVVEKGAEYTYTVS
+1163 YTVS

-1225 PVGGTIKPEADGG
+1225 PVGGTIKPETDGG

-1247 AYTVAKA
+1247 AYTVTKA
-1254 DYITVSGSFT
+1254 DYIPVHGSIT
-1264 AAKNDTI
+1264 AAEDKTLSF
-1271 TVTLTYAGAGWDGT
+1271 TLTYAGEGWDGT
-1285 TKTAPT
+1285 AKTAPT
-1291 QDKSGVYLIDTA
+1291 QDKNGVYQIGTA
-1303 AKLAWFADAVNG
+1303 AKLAWFADAVNKG
-1315 GQKAINGKLTANIN
+1315 DTTISGKLTANIN
-1329 LNGKP
+1329 LNGKT

-1339 TSSNKFAGTLDGDNY
+1339 TDSNKFAGTLDGDNY

-1359 VTTGLVGELA
+1359 AGTGGLVYYLSANGTVKSLC
-1369 EGGVVEN
+1369 VD
-1376 LRVNCAIVSTS
+1376 CAIDGTS
-1387 SLLGGVANSSAGTIR
+1387 NV
-1402 NCMVSGSITFSSEGH
+1402 
-1417 NGASA
+1417 
-1422 IGGIAGRTTGNGVIS
+1422 GGIADKSEGRIENCLVSGYIKGGNDTIFGVGGIVGHGVAGNVIS
-1437 GCVSRAVVK
+1437 GCVSTADILFKYSRYVVQNG
-1446 DAYDNSTY
+1446 AGGIVGYTY
-1454 GTSAPLGGIAGY
+1454 GT
-1466 AYGVVENC
+1466 VENC
-1474 YFTGTLAVK
+1474 YFAGNVHTNAKSVSAGGF
-1483 KTQPNKIIQQKRGG
+1483 GG
-1497 LVGELN
+1497 LVGCARSN
-1503 ANAELKGSYVAGEF
+1503 AVMKDCYTVGAVTGP
-1517 AIADESKFGAVVGKV
+1517 ESSFGAVVGKV

-1613 NALEL
+1613 NALQL

-1632 DWYAETVLGLYDLTD
+1632 DWYAETVLGFYDLTD

-1661 APGEAVTNLHD
+1661 APGEAVTDLHD

-1683 KELGLDAENADR
+1683 KELGLDAENADL

-1706 RGLTPVSGDPEEEE
+1706 RGLTPVSSDPEEEE
-1720 ETAQTYTA
+1720 EIAQTHTA

-1738 PVEGSGE
+1738 SVDGE
-1745 KIVSL
+1745 EKTVAIDWKSDNGLV
-1750 TWTADNALVNTATG
+1750 TVKDDGTAAI
-1764 ALTAPAADKVTVT
+1764 TAPAGGKATVT
-1777 LTATLQSG
+1777 LKATLTSG
-1785 AATKTKTFTLCLWS
+1785 SESKVKTFTLCLWS
-1799 ENAEKVQT
+1799 KAAEQQQT
-1807 LEDIAAEFARKNTAV
+1807 LDDIAAVITARNAAV
-1822 QPLQGMGL
+1822 RPLQGVGL
-1830 YDETNITQ
+1830 YNDTTDANGKGVEK
-1838 AFRRLLAEQGYAD
+1838 AFRRLLEEMGYKD
-1851 VADNSEITYV
+1851 VADKAVITYTD
-1861 NGSAKANGF
+1861 GSAKASGF
-1870 DGTKVQYIADNGKIT
+1870 DGAAHEYITANGDVKFFDGAVQ
-1885 YFTGD
+1885 
-1890 GTARQTV
+1890 
-1897 QYTGLKFN
+1897 LKEAY
-1905 ITYAGVTKEI
+1905 YAGLEFKVAYGGVEKTI
-1915 TLRATVGRSADA
+1915 TTRAIVGRSFDD
-1927 VQKLLESAA
+1927 VQAQLTEAA
-1936 ESLNW
+1936 KTLTW
-1941 ELIRG
+1941 EMIRG

-1976 SSIAGRYD
+1976 SGIAGRYD

-2015 QPADGTALPEKSG
+2015 QPADGTALPEKAG

-2055 EVYADVFFDATV
+2055 EVYADVLFDATV

-2094 DKTKPVDLTA
+2094 DKTKSVDLTA
-2104 VSDDMQMPRPALLEE
+2104 VSDDMQMPRPALLE
-2119 KGIMSDSYN
+2119 KAGIMTDSYN

-2157 KPVEAKYVVTITTR
+2157 EAAEARYVVIITTR

-2187 PFTQP
+2187 PFTQQ
-2192 ELDGAAAFMTEALTG
+2192 ELDGAADFMTEALTG

-2337 IHIDLTV
+2337 IQIDLTV
-2344 IGEKNAADPNENQT
+2344 PGTTGQNDPNENQT

-2367 YNKNGHTFQGIS
+2367 YNKNGHTFTGIS

-2439 GIAVKGGN
+2439 GLTLQGGT

-2476 LDPTDPM
+2476 LDPTDPA

-2554 GILRKPDDKNTPVI
+2554 GILRAPDDKNTPVI
-2568 TDNERIILALTAIGK
+2568 TDNERIALALTAIGK
-2583 DPTNVGDKNLLTAL
+2583 DPANVGGENLLKAL
-2597 QDKDIMKVTDTSK
+2597 QNKDIMQVTDTSN

-2634 LVQAVLEQQNK
+2634 LVQAVLAQQNE
-2645 DGSWSASA
+2645 DGSWRVSA

-2666 ALQALAPYHKDGG
+2666 ALQALAPYYKDGG

-2800 GEWKVTVAA
+2800 GEWQVTVAA

-2824 GVVEEKPVPA
+2824 GAVEEKSVPA
-2834 TGHKFSAWTV
+2834 TGHKFGAWTV

-2858 KCSVCGT
+2858 KCSVCST
-2865 KETMIVPSLGHS
+2865 EETMIVPSLGHS

-2904 YFSDAAGKTEIAKD
+2904 FFSDAAGKTEIAKD
-2918 SWIIAALGH
+2918 SWVIAALGH

-2971 VDGVCTTCGTRNPAG
+2971 VNGVCTVCGVKNPMANV
-2986 GIKGD
+2986 KGD
-2991 DLKVDSKDNTIVTGG
+2991 DIKVDSKDNKTAAGDGLVIKADDTITG
-3006 GLTIK
+3006 
-3011 TDKPV
+3011 
-3016 TDEKLAEIK
+3016 EELADIK
-3025 AAVENGS
+3025 AAVSDGA
-3032 IVITVNNTPILQL
+3032 ITVTVTDTLQL
-3045 TKEDKESDGGK
+3045 TNEQKAADGGK
-3056 KALMQAGAA
+3056 SALTEAAKTAGD
-3065 ASGEL
+3065 EV
-3070 KKELDKLA
+3070 KKELNKLA

-3124 SVTLTIPITDELYAA
+3124 SVTVTIPITDELYAA
-3139 LQGKHVCVVRSH
+3139 LQGKRVCVVRSH

-3207 SGKKDSANTAD
+3207 SGKTDSANTAD

>member
-1 MRKRVISWLLTVV
+1 MKKRVISWLLTVV
-14 MVVSMLPT
+14 MVVSLLPT

-40 QIAPADT
+40 QIAPVDT

-59 EQQEPAEEVPVSR
+59 EQQEPAPETP
-72 SARSGGAAPMLAAA
+72 APQMTRSGGAALALAE
-86 GAVQNIGTAEEFAA
+86 GTVSSAKEFAA
-100 MEPGGNYQL
+100 MDASGSYTL
-109 TADITV
+109 TKDIIV
-115 TAPYANEFTDFSGT
+115 TEPYAYDFIGT

-138 LAISGDSDYQALFAK
+138 LDITASTANVGLFSK
-153 LAAGAV
+153 LAGGAV
-159 VKNVMVDG
+159 VKNVITAGSISGKVNN
-167 EVTGTDNIGGIAGIA
+167 VGGIAGTA
-182 TNATI
+182 DGNVTI
-187 IACANKATVAAT
+187 ENCKNTASIKGGKGAGGILGYSEPGSGFVTISSCANMGSVSGTRKQ
-199 GRYVG
+199 VG
-204 GLVGKGTGL
+204 GIAGNVVGTHIIRN
-213 TMTSCYNQGAVSS
+213 CYNQGDISDGA
-226 TRTRP
+226 
-231 INMGGIAGYVDG
+231 GILGRGTKGVL
-243 GASVENCYNTGSITG
+243 VENCYTVGSVETNGAIIAVSSSSYSSDEPCRIVNCYAPSETVTALVPSTVKISN
-258 SGSNTAAVVG
+258 SGTKSSAEMQSAEF
-268 WDAATVKNCYYLES
+268 AAT
-282 TYKVGACGNDGYT
+282 
-295 DPTVSKTDAEMRSGD
+295 
-310 IVALLGSAF
+310 LGSAF
-319 MVKSGDYPALSWETP
+319 QYNGGGYPTLKDPEPVVEKNVVSISVKSAKTTCYTGDELELSVTVTYDDNSSEVITKGFTVEGFDNTAPGKQTVTVTYKEKTDSIEIEVIKKPEFDDFFAGIVNSVEVTNDATYPYVVDMTDSDGLCLRSSNPVQGNTSSTSTITLKAKANVTLSFKYWGCNYDSSYAALTIVKNNSYNPEMRSWGSTQWKDFTIDLKKGDTLRLNLIKTYVSGDYY
-334 TAAVKFTVS
+334 VKLKDFTVS
-343 PANAVVEI
+343 SLYEVKLTAEPEEADAVVALKDSTGAELKGT
-351 NGVKYTGSCTVG
+351 NGVYIVSAGE
-363 LPVGDYTYT
+363 YTYT
-372 VSCPG
+372 VSAYG
-377 YTQQTGSV
+377 YD
-385 TVTGEDN
+385 TVT
-392 PVANPNSVSVTLE
+392 
-405 KDAAKWV
+405 
-412 TVTFT
+412 
-417 VTPENATLTL
+417 
-427 KDGETQVTPT
+427 ET
-437 EGTTYKL
+437 
-444 LKGVTYTYT
+444 
-453 AVSDDEGYEPASGE
+453 
-467 VTPTADGTQT
+467 
-477 VALKKVQSIA
+477 I
-487 VKNGSTHKTEF
+487 
-498 EQGDALDT
+498 
-506 TGLTVTVTYSDNSTK
+506 
-521 DITEGFTVTGF
+521 
-532 NSVNVAENQTLT
+532 NVAADVAKT
-544 VHYKGA
+544 V
-550 ETTYSVKI
+550 
-558 NKKLFP
+558 P
-564 SKAFNAL
+564 
-571 EGYATVEYSHTG
+571 
-583 KYTAGDG
+583 
-590 KEFVDDAQEGALR
+590 
-603 SNSAGMNSTTVTV
+603 
-616 TITFLEN
+616 
-623 APKMLL
+623 
-629 SFDYKVSSES
+629 
-639 NYDKLLV
+639 
-646 AQNRET
+646 
-652 KLTKSGTVAWTA
+652 LTKSAAYSVAFDISRPAGITA
-664 DNSLTVKGGDIV
+664 D
-676 TLTYSKDRSTASG
+676 
-689 SDCIWLKNFTVS
+689 
-701 PLYTLTIAP
+701 
-710 NQTDATVTLKDKE
+710 
-723 GKTVSGSNG
+723 
-732 VFAVK
+732 
-737 AAADYTYT
+737 
-745 VTKKGYEP
+745 
-753 ATGKVTMSA
+753 
-762 ENQTVNVT
+762 
-770 LVKLPVITLQFTPD
+770 
-784 DAAVTLKQGNTT
+784 
-796 VYKESA
+796 
-802 ASSTGKNVY
+802 
-811 IAAKNTDYTY
+811 
-821 TVSKFGYET
+821 
-830 ATGMISVATGDVNK
+830 
-844 TVTLTEAAKYS
+844 
-855 VTFQI
+855 
-860 TKPEG
+860 
-865 VSASPTVT
+865 PTVT
-873 VEYNGTKVYE
+873 VKTNGKAVYTGDGTGCSLSNGSYAYTVACDGCDNAGGIFSVNGDKVNITVTLAKKAIFE
-883 GSGANCT
+883 DFFANC
-890 LPAGDYTYKATLKD
+890 
-904 CDDLSG
+904 
-910 SFTVAAAAV
+910 
-919 TVNLPFEK
+919 
-927 KLTFADIFQGVEG
+927 QG
-940 ITASNGT
+940 ITVSGD
-947 KGFKPIKSAAG
+947 KGKFTIEGAG
-958 NYLES
+958 KDSYL
-963 NKSYYGTTSLTLTA
+963 KTTETTTLALTA
-977 TKPCV
+977 TK
-982 ISFEYFAQGH
+982 
-992 EDNWDEDD
+992 N
-1000 SAFFTVKKGTTTLLT
+1000 VK
-1015 VYEENGWKTFS
+1015 
-1026 TALNTGETLTLSF
+1026 LSF
-1039 NENGNSYYVRLKNFA
+1039 SYIANAAGYVEGDWYYDEPDEYYYFTIKKNSTQVKRAYSETSWKDFSVELTQGDVLTISYDGYTSYYYAALKNFA
-1054 VSPAYT
+1054 AVPFYTLTLNTPDGATVVLKDRSGAEITGKNGAYT
-1060 ITLTT
+1060 
-1065 TPTADKVELKDE
+1065 
-1077 SGNKLTGSGGKYAVA
+1077 VA
-1092 PGTYTYTVSKK
+1092 AGTY
-1103 DYETATGEITVTDAD
+1103 A
-1118 VTQPVKLTAK
+1118 
-1128 PVITL
+1128 
-1133 TATPADAT
+1133 
-1141 VKLEKGSLPASPKT
+1141 
-1155 TDKETGVY
+1155 
-1163 TYVVEKGAEYTYTVS
+1163 YTVS

-1225 PVGGTIKPEADGG
+1225 PVGGTIKPETDGG

-1247 AYTVAKA
+1247 AYTVTKA
-1254 DYITVSGSFT
+1254 DYIPVHGSIT
-1264 AAKNDTI
+1264 AAEDKTLSF
-1271 TVTLTYAGAGWDGT
+1271 TLTYAGEGWDGT
-1285 TKTAPT
+1285 AKTAPT
-1291 QDKSGVYLIDTA
+1291 QDKNGVYQIGTA
-1303 AKLAWFADAVNG
+1303 AELAWFADAVNKDG
-1315 GQKAINGKLTANIN
+1315 TTISGKLTANIN
-1329 LNGKP
+1329 LNGKT

-1339 TSSNKFAGTLDGDNY
+1339 TDSNKFAGTLDGDNY

-1359 VTTGLVGELA
+1359 AGTGGLVYYLSANGTVKSLC
-1369 EGGVVEN
+1369 VD
-1376 LRVNCAIVSTS
+1376 CAIDGTS
-1387 SLLGGVANSSAGTIR
+1387 NV
-1402 NCMVSGSITFSSEGH
+1402 
-1417 NGASA
+1417 
-1422 IGGIAGRTTGNGVIS
+1422 GGIADKSEGRIENCLVSGYIKGGDDVIFGVGGIVGHGVAGNVIS
-1437 GCVSRAVVK
+1437 GCVCTADILFKYSRYAVQNGAGGIVG
-1446 DAYDNSTY
+1446 YTY
-1454 GTSAPLGGIAGY
+1454 GT
-1466 AYGVVENC
+1466 VENC
-1474 YFTGTLAVK
+1474 YFAGNVHTNAKSVSAGGF
-1483 KTQPNKIIQQKRGG
+1483 GG
-1497 LVGELN
+1497 LVGCARSN
-1503 ANAELKGSYVAGEF
+1503 AVMKDCYTVGAVTGP
-1517 AIADESKFGAVVGKV
+1517 ESSFGAVVGKV

-1556 TSGMTAHTADYMRSA
+1556 TSGMTARTADYMRTP
-1571 EFAVDMG
+1571 EFAAEMG
-1578 MNQDDGTLNGGF
+1578 MHLDSGNSNGGF

-1599 VLSADDLKAAAAAA
+1599 PVDNADLKAAAAAA

-1632 DWYAETVLGLYDLTD
+1632 DWYAETVLGFYDLTD

-1661 APGEAVTNLHD
+1661 EPGEAVTDLHD

-1683 KELGLDAENADR
+1683 KELGLDAENADL

-1706 RGLTPVSGDPEEEE
+1706 RGLTPVSSDPEEEE
-1720 ETAQTYTA
+1720 EIAQTYTGF
-1728 CLTLPASVTV
+1728 LTLPASVTV

-1745 KIVSL
+1745 KTVSL
-1750 TWTADNALVNTATG
+1750 AWTADNALVNTATG

-1785 AATKTKTFTLCLWS
+1785 AATKVKTFTLCLWS
-1799 ENAEKVQT
+1799 EKAEKAQT
-1807 LEDIAAEFARKNTAV
+1807 LEDIAAEFTRKNTAV
-1822 QPLQGMGL
+1822 QPLEGVGL

-1936 ESLNW
+1936 GSLNW

-1998 ITNGTNGTGV
+1998 ITNGTGV

-2015 QPADGTALPEKSG
+2015 QPADGTPLPEKAG

-2187 PFTQP
+2187 PFTQQ
-2192 ELDGAAAFMTEALTG
+2192 ELDDAADFMTAARTEDA
-2207 DVYWDGIKNKNTVKT
+2207 YWDGIKNKNTVKT

-2315 GINGTEESKERYKD
+2315 GINGTEESKERYKN

-2337 IHIDLTV
+2337 IQIDLTV
-2344 IGEKNAADPNENQT
+2344 PGTTGQNDPNENQT

-2367 YNKNGHTFQGIS
+2367 YNKNGHTFTGIS
-2379 DFTFTGKANEDP
+2379 GFTFTGKANEDP

-2439 GIAVKGGN
+2439 GLTLQGGT

-2476 LDPTDPM
+2476 LDPTDPA

-2554 GILRKPDDKNTPVI
+2554 GILRAPDDKNTPVI
-2568 TDNERIILALTAIGK
+2568 TDNERIALALTAIGK
-2583 DPTNVGDKNLLTAL
+2583 DPANVGGENLLKAL
-2597 QDKDIMKVTDTSK
+2597 QNKDIMQVTDTSN

-2634 LVQAVLEQQNK
+2634 LVQAVLAQQNE
-2645 DGSWSASA
+2645 DGSWRASA

-2666 ALQALAPYHKDGG
+2666 ALQALAPYYKDGG

-2800 GEWKVTVAA
+2800 GEWQVTVAA

-2824 GVVEEKPVPA
+2824 GAVEEKSVPA
-2834 TGHKFSAWTV
+2834 TGHNFGAWTV

-2865 KETMIVPSLGHS
+2865 EETMIVPSLGHS

-2918 SWIIAALGH
+2918 SWVIAALGH

-2971 VDGVCTTCGTRNPAG
+2971 VNGVCTVCGVKNPMANV
-2986 GIKGD
+2986 KGD
-2991 DLKVDSKDNTIVTGG
+2991 DIKVDSKDNTIVTGG

-3016 TDEKLAEIK
+3016 TDEKLADIK
-3025 AAVENGS
+3025 AAVSDGA
-3032 IVITVNNTPILQL
+3032 ITVTVTDTLQL
-3045 TKEDKESDGGK
+3045 TNEQKAADGGK
-3056 KALMQAGAA
+3056 SALTEAAKTAGD
-3065 ASGEL
+3065 EV
-3070 KKELDKLA
+3070 KKELNKLA

-3124 SVTLTIPITDELYAA
+3124 SVTVTIPITDELYAA
-3139 LQGKHVCVVRSH
+3139 LQGKRVCVVRSH

>member
-1 MRKRVISWLLTVV
+1 MKKRVISWLLTVV
-14 MVVSMLPT
+14 MAVSLLPT
-22 SVLADTLAADQE
+22 SVLADTLAAEQE

-40 QIAPADT
+40 QTAPADT
-47 ENTVPA
+47 DSNVPTED
-53 GNEETQ
+53 EETQ
-59 EQQEPAEEVPVSR
+59 EQQEPAAEVPVSR
-72 SARSGGAAPMLAAA
+72 SARSGGAALALAE
-86 GAVQNIGTAEEFAA
+86 GTVSSAKEFAA
-100 MEPGGNYQL
+100 MDASGSYTL
-109 TADITV
+109 TKDIIV
-115 TAPYANEFTDFSGT
+115 TEPYASDFSGT
-129 FDGNGHTVT
+129 FDGDGHTVT
-138 LAISGDSDYQALFAK
+138 LNITASTANVGLFSK
-153 LAAGAV
+153 LAGGAV
-159 VKNVMVDG
+159 VKNVITAG
-167 EVTGTDNIGGIAGIA
+167 SVTATGKNNVGGIAGVADTELGAITISNCKNEAAIEGNKVVGGILGGCTEDDYALTISACANEGNISGTRNIGGICG
-182 TNATI
+182 TLENAHFI
-187 IACANKATVAAT
+187 KN
-199 GRYVG
+199 
-204 GLVGKGTGL
+204 
-213 TMTSCYNQGAVSS
+213 CYNSGTVTGSTIGGILGRGARGSSS
-226 TRTRP
+226 TTDTP
-231 INMGGIAGYVDG
+231 IL
-243 GASVENCYNTGSITG
+243 ENCYNVGNIVY
-258 SGSNTAAVVG
+258 SNTNGSAIVG
-268 WDAATVKNCYYLES
+268 TGYAKKPVEVKNCYALEGS
-282 TYKVGACGNDGYT
+282 AKAFVVNGVNAISNSDFK
-295 DPTVSKTDAEMRSGD
+295 SAEEMKS
-310 IVALLGSAF
+310 AEFAATLGSAF
-319 MVKSGDYPALSWETP
+319 QYNVGGYPTLKDPEPVVEKNVVSISVKSAKTTCYTGDELELSVTVTYDDNSSEVITKGFTVAGFDNTAPGKQTVTVTYKEKTDSIEIEVIKKPEFDDFFAGIVNSVEVTNDATYPYVVDMTDSDGLCLRSSNPDQGNTSSTSTITLKAKANVTLSFKYWGCNYDSSYAALTIVKNNSYNPEMRSWGSTQWKDFTIDLKKGDTLRLNLIKTYVSGDYY
-334 TAAVKFTVS
+334 VKLKDFTVS
-343 PANAVVEI
+343 SLYEVKLTAEPEEADAVVALKDSTGAELKGT
-351 NGVKYTGSCTVG
+351 NGVYIVSAGE
-363 LPVGDYTYT
+363 YTYT
-372 VSCPG
+372 VSAYGYDTVTETINVAADVAKTVPLTKSAAYSVAFDISRPAGITADPTVTVKTNGKAVYTGDGTGCSLSNGSYAYTVACDGCDNAGGIFSVNGDKMNITVTLAKKAIFEDFFANCQGITVSGDKGKFTIEGAGKDSYLKTTETTTLALTATKNVKLSFSYIANAVGYVEGDWENDEPDEYYYFTIKKNSTQVKRAYSETSWKDFSVELTQGDVLTISYDG
-377 YTQQTGSV
+377 YTR
-385 TVTGEDN
+385 DYY
-392 PVANPNSVSVTLE
+392 
-405 KDAAKWV
+405 AALKNFAAV
-412 TVTFT
+412 PFY
-417 VTPENATLTL
+417 TLTL
-427 KDGETQVTPT
+427 KTPA
-437 EGTTYKL
+437 G
-444 LKGVTYTYT
+444 
-453 AVSDDEGYEPASGE
+453 
-467 VTPTADGTQT
+467 
-477 VALKKVQSIA
+477 
-487 VKNGSTHKTEF
+487 
-498 EQGDALDT
+498 
-506 TGLTVTVTYSDNSTK
+506 
-521 DITEGFTVTGF
+521 
-532 NSVNVAENQTLT
+532 
-544 VHYKGA
+544 
-550 ETTYSVKI
+550 
-558 NKKLFP
+558 
-564 SKAFNAL
+564 
-571 EGYATVEYSHTG
+571 ATV
-583 KYTAGDG
+583 
-590 KEFVDDAQEGALR
+590 VL
-603 SNSAGMNSTTVTV
+603 
-616 TITFLEN
+616 
-623 APKMLL
+623 
-629 SFDYKVSSES
+629 
-639 NYDKLLV
+639 
-646 AQNRET
+646 
-652 KLTKSGTVAWTA
+652 
-664 DNSLTVKGGDIV
+664 
-676 TLTYSKDRSTASG
+676 KDRSG
-689 SDCIWLKNFTVS
+689 
-701 PLYTLTIAP
+701 
-710 NQTDATVTLKDKE
+710 
-723 GKTVSGSNG
+723 
-732 VFAVK
+732 
-737 AAADYTYT
+737 
-745 VTKKGYEP
+745 
-753 ATGKVTMSA
+753 A
-762 ENQTVNVT
+762 E
-770 LVKLPVITLQFTPD
+770 I
-784 DAAVTLKQGNTT
+784 
-796 VYKESA
+796 
-802 ASSTGKNVY
+802 TGKN
-811 IAAKNTDYTY
+811 
-821 TVSKFGYET
+821 
-830 ATGMISVATGDVNK
+830 
-844 TVTLTEAAKYS
+844 
-855 VTFQI
+855 
-860 TKPEG
+860 
-865 VSASPTVT
+865 
-873 VEYNGTKVYE
+873 
-883 GSGANCT
+883 GA
-890 LPAGDYTYKATLKD
+890 Y
-904 CDDLSG
+904 
-910 SFTVAAAAV
+910 TVAA
-919 TVNLPFEK
+919 
-927 KLTFADIFQGVEG
+927 
-940 ITASNGT
+940 
-947 KGFKPIKSAAG
+947 
-958 NYLES
+958 
-963 NKSYYGTTSLTLTA
+963 
-977 TKPCV
+977 
-982 ISFEYFAQGH
+982 
-992 EDNWDEDD
+992 
-1000 SAFFTVKKGTTTLLT
+1000 
-1015 VYEENGWKTFS
+1015 
-1026 TALNTGETLTLSF
+1026 
-1039 NENGNSYYVRLKNFA
+1039 
-1054 VSPAYT
+1054 
-1060 ITLTT
+1060 
-1065 TPTADKVELKDE
+1065 
-1077 SGNKLTGSGGKYAVA
+1077 
-1092 PGTYTYTVSKK
+1092 GTY
-1103 DYETATGEITVTDAD
+1103 A
-1118 VTQPVKLTAK
+1118 
-1128 PVITL
+1128 
-1133 TATPADAT
+1133 
-1141 VKLEKGSLPASPKT
+1141 
-1155 TDKETGVY
+1155 
-1163 TYVVEKGAEYTYTVS
+1163 YTVS

-1225 PVGGTIKPEADGG
+1225 PVGGTIKPETDGG

-1254 DYITVSGSFT
+1254 GYIPVHGSIT
-1264 AAKNDTI
+1264 AAEDKTLSF
-1271 TVTLTYAGAGWDGT
+1271 TLTYAGEGWDGT
-1285 TKTAPT
+1285 AKTAPT
-1291 QDKSGVYLIDTA
+1291 QDKNGVYQIGTA
-1303 AKLAWFADAVNG
+1303 AELAWFADAVNKG
-1315 GQKAINGKLTANIN
+1315 GTTISGKLTANIN
-1329 LNGKP
+1329 LNGKT

-1339 TSSNKFAGTLDGDNY
+1339 TDSNKFAGTLDGDNY

-1359 VTTGLVGELA
+1359 AGTGGLVYYLSANGTVKSLC
-1369 EGGVVEN
+1369 VD
-1376 LRVNCAIVSTS
+1376 CAIDGTS
-1387 SLLGGVANSSAGTIR
+1387 NV
-1402 NCMVSGSITFSSEGH
+1402 
-1417 NGASA
+1417 
-1422 IGGIAGRTTGNGVIS
+1422 GGIADKSEGRIENCLVSGYIKGGDDVIFGVGGIVGHGVAGNVIS
-1437 GCVSRAVVK
+1437 GCVSTADILFKYSRYAVQNGAGGIVG
-1446 DAYDNSTY
+1446 YTY
-1454 GTSAPLGGIAGY
+1454 GT
-1466 AYGVVENC
+1466 VENC
-1474 YFTGTLAVK
+1474 YFAGNVHTNAKSVSAGGF
-1483 KTQPNKIIQQKRGG
+1483 GG
-1497 LVGELN
+1497 LVGCARSN
-1503 ANAELKGSYVAGEF
+1503 AVMKDCYTVGAVTGP
-1517 AIADESKFGAVVGKV
+1517 ESSFGAVVGKV

-1556 TSGMTAHTADYMRSA
+1556 TSGMTARTADYMRTP
-1571 EFAVDMG
+1571 EFAAEMG
-1578 MNQDDGTLNGGF
+1578 MHLDSGNSNGGF

-1599 VLSADDLKAAAAAA
+1599 PVDNADLKAAAAAA

-1632 DWYAETVLGLYDLTD
+1632 DWYAETVLRFYDLTD

-1661 APGEAVTNLHD
+1661 EPGEAVTDLHD

-1683 KELGLDAENADR
+1683 KELGLDAENADL

-1706 RGLTPVSGDPEEEE
+1706 RGLTPVSSDPEEEE
-1720 ETAQTYTA
+1720 EIAQTYTGF
-1728 CLTLPASVTV
+1728 LTLPASVTV

-1745 KIVSL
+1745 KTVSL
-1750 TWTADNALVNTATG
+1750 AWTADNALVNTATG

-1807 LEDIAAEFARKNTAV
+1807 LEDIAVEFTRKNTAV
-1822 QPLQGMGL
+1822 QPLQGVGL

-1870 DGTKVQYIADNGKIT
+1870 DGTKVQYIADNGDII

-1936 ESLNW
+1936 GSLNW

-2015 QPADGTALPEKSG
+2015 QPADGTALPEKAG

-2055 EVYADVFFDATV
+2055 EVYADVLFDATV

-2094 DKTKPVDLTA
+2094 DKTKPVDTTA
-2104 VSDDMQMPRPALLEE
+2104 VGDDMQMPRPALLE
-2119 KGIMSDSYN
+2119 KAGIMTDSYN

-2192 ELDGAAAFMTEALTG
+2192 ELDGAAAFMTEARTE
-2207 DVYWDGIKNKNTVKT
+2207 DAYWDGIKNKNTVKT

-2237 EDGTLKYVRGTVNMT
+2237 EDGTLKYIRGTVNMT

-2315 GINGTEESKERYKD
+2315 GLNGTEESKERYKD

-2337 IHIDLTV
+2337 IQIDLTV
-2344 IGEKNAADPNENQT
+2344 PGTTGQNDPNENQT

-2367 YNKNGHTFQGIS
+2367 YNKNGHTFRGIS

-2439 GIAVKGGN
+2439 GLTLQGGT

-2476 LDPTDPM
+2476 LDPTDPA

-2583 DPTNVGDKNLLTAL
+2583 DPANVGGENLLKAL
-2597 QDKDIMKVTDTSK
+2597 QNKDIMQVTDTSN

-2634 LVQAVLEQQNK
+2634 LVQAVLAQQNE
-2645 DGSWSASA
+2645 DGSWRASA

-2666 ALQALAPYHKDGG
+2666 ALQALAPYYKDGG

-2793 AACAHRF
+2793 AACAHRV
-2800 GEWKVTVAA
+2800 GEWQVTVAA

-2824 GVVEEKPVPA
+2824 GAVEEKSVPA
-2834 TGHKFSAWTV
+2834 TGHNFGAWTV

-2858 KCSVCGT
+2858 KCSVCST
-2865 KETMIVPSLGHS
+2865 EETMIVPSLGHS

-2888 TEAGNSAYWTC
+2888 TEAGNSAYWSC
-2899 SRCHK
+2899 SRCGK
-2904 YFSDAAGKTEIAKD
+2904 FFSDAAGKTEIAKD
-2918 SWIIAALGH
+2918 SWVIAALGH

-2971 VDGVCTTCGTRNPAG
+2971 VNGVCTTCGTRNPAG

-3078 EKLDALRGDKSRKNA
+3078 EKLDALRGDSSRKNA
-3093 QLEKVVDVTV
+3093 QLEKIIDVTV
-3103 ALVKTEG
+3103 ELVKTNAVGSVES
-3110 NEIKTVAQLIELPH
+3110 VAQLTELPR
-3124 SVTLTIPITDELYAA
+3124 SVTVTVSITNELYDS
-3139 LQGKHVCVVRSH
+3139 LKDKRVCVVRSH

>member
-1 MRKRVISWLLTVV
+1 MKKRVISWLLTVV

-22 SVLADTLAADQE
+22 SVLADTLATDQE

-40 QIAPADT
+40 QIAPVDT

-59 EQQEPAEEVPVSR
+59 EQQEPAPETPASQM
-72 SARSGGAAPMLAAA
+72 ARSGGAAPMLAVA
-86 GAVQNIGTAEEFAA
+86 GAVQNIGTAEAFAA

-115 TAPYANEFTDFSGT
+115 TAPYANDFTGT
-129 FDGNGHTVT
+129 FDGDGHTVT
-138 LAISGDSDYQALFAK
+138 LEITAKTNYVGLFK
-153 LAAGAV
+153 TLAGGAV
-159 VKNVMVDG
+159 VKNVITAG
-167 EVTGTDNIGGIAGIA
+167 SVTTTGKK
-182 TNATI
+182 
-187 IACANKATVAAT
+187 CVA
-199 GRYVG
+199 
-204 GLVGKGTGL
+204 
-213 TMTSCYNQGAVSS
+213 
-226 TRTRP
+226 
-231 INMGGIAGYVDG
+231 GIAGYATDNVKI
-243 GASVENCYNTGSITG
+243 ENCKNTASITG
-258 SGSNTAAVVG
+258 NKNVGGILGEAYNNEESISVGIKNCANEGAVNGTGSAVGGIVG
-268 WDAATVKNCYYLES
+268 KMEGQNSIIDCYNRGNITGFNNYAGIVGQSTGALVATIKNCYS
-282 TYKVGACGNDGYT
+282 VGAVTAYGASTNAGYALIGGGKNYALTNCYAIKQDGLNLAYNGT
-295 DPTVSKTDAEMRSGD
+295 NATTEECDLKSADDMKSAEF
-310 IVALLGSAF
+310 AATLGSAF
-319 MVKSGDYPALSWETP
+319 QYNGGGYPTLKDPEPVVEKNVVSISVKSAKTTCYTGDELELSVTVTYDDNSSEVITKGFTVAGFDNTAPGKQTVTVTYKEKTDSIEIEVIKKPEFDDFFAGIVNSVEVTNDATYPYVVDMTDSDGLCLRSSNPVQGNTSSTSTITLKAKANVTLSFKYWGCNYDSSSAALTIVKNNSYNPEMRSWGSTQWKDFTIDLKKGDTLRLNLIKTYVLGDYY
-334 TAAVKFTVS
+334 VKLKDFTVS
-343 PANAVVEI
+343 SLYEVKLTAEPKEADAVVALKDSTGAELKGT
-351 NGVKYTGSCTVG
+351 NGVYIVSAGE
-363 LPVGDYTYT
+363 YTYT
-372 VSCPG
+372 VSAYGYDTVTETINVAADVAKTVPLTKSAAYSVAFDISRPAGITADPTVTVKTNGKAVYTGDGTGCSLSNGSYAYTVACDGCDNAGGIFSVNGDKVNITVTLAKKAIFEDFFANCQGITVSGDKGKFTIEGAGKDSYLKTTETTTLALTATKNVKLSFSYIANAAGYVEDEWDYDEPGESYYFTIKKNSTQVKRAYRETSWKDFSVELTQGDVLTISYDG
-377 YTQQTGSV
+377 YTSYYY
-385 TVTGEDN
+385 
-392 PVANPNSVSVTLE
+392 
-405 KDAAKWV
+405 AALKNFAAV
-412 TVTFT
+412 PFY
-417 VTPENATLTL
+417 TLTL
-427 KDGETQVTPT
+427 KTPDG
-437 EGTTYKL
+437 
-444 LKGVTYTYT
+444 
-453 AVSDDEGYEPASGE
+453 
-467 VTPTADGTQT
+467 
-477 VALKKVQSIA
+477 
-487 VKNGSTHKTEF
+487 
-498 EQGDALDT
+498 
-506 TGLTVTVTYSDNSTK
+506 
-521 DITEGFTVTGF
+521 
-532 NSVNVAENQTLT
+532 
-544 VHYKGA
+544 
-550 ETTYSVKI
+550 
-558 NKKLFP
+558 
-564 SKAFNAL
+564 
-571 EGYATVEYSHTG
+571 ATV
-583 KYTAGDG
+583 
-590 KEFVDDAQEGALR
+590 VL
-603 SNSAGMNSTTVTV
+603 
-616 TITFLEN
+616 
-623 APKMLL
+623 
-629 SFDYKVSSES
+629 
-639 NYDKLLV
+639 
-646 AQNRET
+646 
-652 KLTKSGTVAWTA
+652 
-664 DNSLTVKGGDIV
+664 
-676 TLTYSKDRSTASG
+676 KDRSG
-689 SDCIWLKNFTVS
+689 
-701 PLYTLTIAP
+701 
-710 NQTDATVTLKDKE
+710 
-723 GKTVSGSNG
+723 
-732 VFAVK
+732 
-737 AAADYTYT
+737 
-745 VTKKGYEP
+745 
-753 ATGKVTMSA
+753 A
-762 ENQTVNVT
+762 E
-770 LVKLPVITLQFTPD
+770 I
-784 DAAVTLKQGNTT
+784 
-796 VYKESA
+796 
-802 ASSTGKNVY
+802 TGKN
-811 IAAKNTDYTY
+811 
-821 TVSKFGYET
+821 
-830 ATGMISVATGDVNK
+830 
-844 TVTLTEAAKYS
+844 
-855 VTFQI
+855 
-860 TKPEG
+860 
-865 VSASPTVT
+865 
-873 VEYNGTKVYE
+873 
-883 GSGANCT
+883 GA
-890 LPAGDYTYKATLKD
+890 Y
-904 CDDLSG
+904 
-910 SFTVAAAAV
+910 TVAA
-919 TVNLPFEK
+919 
-927 KLTFADIFQGVEG
+927 
-940 ITASNGT
+940 
-947 KGFKPIKSAAG
+947 
-958 NYLES
+958 
-963 NKSYYGTTSLTLTA
+963 
-977 TKPCV
+977 
-982 ISFEYFAQGH
+982 
-992 EDNWDEDD
+992 
-1000 SAFFTVKKGTTTLLT
+1000 
-1015 VYEENGWKTFS
+1015 
-1026 TALNTGETLTLSF
+1026 
-1039 NENGNSYYVRLKNFA
+1039 
-1054 VSPAYT
+1054 
-1060 ITLTT
+1060 
-1065 TPTADKVELKDE
+1065 
-1077 SGNKLTGSGGKYAVA
+1077 
-1092 PGTYTYTVSKK
+1092 GTY
-1103 DYETATGEITVTDAD
+1103 A
-1118 VTQPVKLTAK
+1118 
-1128 PVITL
+1128 
-1133 TATPADAT
+1133 
-1141 VKLEKGSLPASPKT
+1141 
-1155 TDKETGVY
+1155 
-1163 TYVVEKGAEYTYTVS
+1163 YTVS

-1225 PVGGTIKPEADGG
+1225 PVGGTIKPETDGG

-1247 AYTVAKA
+1247 AYTVTKA
-1254 DYITVSGSFT
+1254 DYIPVHGSIT
-1264 AAKNDTI
+1264 AAEDKTLSF
-1271 TVTLTYAGAGWDGT
+1271 TLTYAGEGWDGT
-1285 TKTAPT
+1285 AKTAPT
-1291 QDKSGVYLIDTA
+1291 QDKNGVYQIGTA
-1303 AKLAWFADAVNG
+1303 AELAWFADAVNKG
-1315 GQKAINGKLTANIN
+1315 GTTISGKLTANIN
-1329 LNGKP
+1329 LNGKT

-1339 TSSNKFAGTLDGDNY
+1339 TSSNKFAGTLDGDEAHHY

-1359 VTTGLVGELA
+1359 KGSKGLFDYVDSTGKVKNLSVDAVLTA
-1369 EGGVVEN
+1369 NGVVGGIVDFNDGTVEN
-1376 LRVNCAIVSTS
+1376 CLFSGSVT
-1387 SLLGGVANSSAGTIR
+1387 NSSSWGAAGGIVGKSEGENSVVR
-1402 NCMVSGSITFSSEGH
+1402 NCVNTGSIKNTT
-1417 NGASA
+1417 ASYGSTLSVGGIVGYTYGKVENCYSTGEVYADPAKTTNKA
-1422 IGGIAGRTTGNGVIS
+1422 IGGIAG
-1437 GCVSRAVVK
+1437 AVK
-1446 DAYDNSTY
+1446 GSSYYEKWGA
-1454 GTSAPLGGIAGY
+1454 LI
-1466 AYGVVENC
+1466 NC
-1474 YFTGTLAVK
+1474 YVIGTVTG
-1483 KTQPNKIIQQKRGG
+1483 P
-1497 LVGELN
+1497 
-1503 ANAELKGSYVAGEF
+1503 
-1517 AIADESKFGAVVGKV
+1517 ESGIGAVVGTV
-1532 NSGATITNCA
+1532 DSGTSITNCV
-1542 YLDTVAPQAAADGT
+1542 YLDTVAHVPAMGNVTA
-1556 TSGMTAHTADYMRSA
+1556 GMTAHTADYMRST

-1599 VLSADDLKAAAAAA
+1599 PVDNADLKAAVDAA
-1613 NALEL
+1613 NALQL

-1632 DWYAETVLGLYDLTD
+1632 DWYAENVLGLYELTD
-1647 YNDKADLCEKYGIE
+1647 GNYNKADLCEKYGIE
-1661 APGEAVTNLHD
+1661 APGEAVTDLHD
-1672 YFLNALQKHFY
+1672 YFLTALQKHFY
-1683 KELGLDAENADR
+1683 KELGLDAENADL

-1706 RGLTPVSGDPEEEE
+1706 RGLTPVSSDPEEEE
-1720 ETAQTYTA
+1720 EIAQTHTA

-1738 PVEGSGE
+1738 PVDGE
-1745 KIVSL
+1745 EKTVSL
-1750 TWTADNALVNTATG
+1750 AWTADNALVNTATG
-1764 ALTAPAADKVTVT
+1764 ALTAPAEGKVTVT

-1822 QPLQGMGL
+1822 QPLQGVGL

-1870 DGTKVQYIADNGKIT
+1870 DGTKVQYIADNGDII

-1936 ESLNW
+1936 GSLNW

-1976 SSIAGRYD
+1976 SGIAGRYD

-2015 QPADGTALPEKSG
+2015 QPADGTPLPEKAG

-2171 SSGLLLARQEF
+2171 SSGLLLARQKF

-2187 PFTQP
+2187 PFTQQ
-2192 ELDGAAAFMTEALTG
+2192 ELEGAAAFMTEALTENA
-2207 DVYWDGIKNKNTVKT
+2207 YWNGIKNENTDKT
-2222 KVTSDLYP
+2222 EVTSDLYP

-2315 GINGTEESKERYKD
+2315 GINGTEETKERYKD

-2367 YNKNGHTFQGIS
+2367 YNKNGHTFTGIS
-2379 DFTFTGKANEDP
+2379 DFTFTGKVNEDP

-2403 AKYTYTGS
+2403 ANYTYTGS
-2411 GAYIKS
+2411 GTYIKS

-2439 GIAVKGGN
+2439 GLTLQGGT

-2476 LDPTDPM
+2476 LDPTDPT
-2483 VPGAEVPGFDEAY
+2483 VPGTEVPGFDEAY

-2568 TDNERIILALTAIGK
+2568 TDNERIVLALTAIGK
-2583 DPTNVGDKNLLTAL
+2583 DPANVGGKNLLTAL
-2597 QDKDIMKVTDTSK
+2597 QDKDIMKVTDTSN

-2666 ALQALAPYHKDGG
+2666 VLQALAPYHKDSG

-2746 RVAENGGFKHQFADK
+2746 RVAKNGGFKHQFADK

-2809 TCTKDGVSRRICSIC
+2809 TCTKDGVSLRICSIC
-2824 GVVEEKPVPA
+2824 GAVEEKSVPA
-2834 TGHKFSAWTV
+2834 TGHKFGAWTV

-2865 KETMIVPSLGHS
+2865 EETMIVPSLGHS

-2904 YFSDAAGKTEIAKD
+2904 FFSDAAGKTEIAKD
-2918 SWIIAALGH
+2918 SWVIAALGH

-2934 VAATCY
+2934 VVATCY

-2971 VDGVCTTCGTRNPAG
+2971 VNGVCTVCGVKNPMANV
-2986 GIKGD
+2986 KGD
-2991 DLKVDSKDNTIVTGG
+2991 DIKVDSKDNKTAAGDGLVIKADDTITGE
-3006 GLTIK
+3006 
-3011 TDKPV
+3011 V
-3016 TDEKLAEIK
+3016 LADIK
-3025 AAVENGS
+3025 AAVSDGA
-3032 IVITVNNTPILQL
+3032 ITVTVTDTLQL
-3045 TKEDKESDGGK
+3045 TNEQKAADGGK
-3056 KALMQAGAA
+3056 SALTEAAKTAGD
-3065 ASGEL
+3065 EV
-3070 KKELDKLA
+3070 KKELNKLA

-3124 SVTLTIPITDELYAA
+3124 SVTVTIPITDELYAA
-3139 LQGKHVCVVRSH
+3139 LQGKRVCVVRSH

-3231 AAAAVVVLTRKKRVS
+3231 AAAAVVALTHKRKRVS

>member
-1 MRKRVISWLLTVV
+1 MKKRVISWLLTVV
-14 MVVSMLPT
+14 MVVSLLPT

-53 GNEETQ
+53 EDEETQ
-59 EQQEPAEEVPVSR
+59 EQQEPAPETPAPQMTS
-72 SARSGGAAPMLAAA
+72 SGGTALALAE
-86 GAVQNIGTAEEFAA
+86 GTVSSAKEFAEMDA
-100 MEPGGNYQL
+100 SGSYTL
-109 TADITV
+109 TKDIIV
-115 TAPYANEFTDFSGT
+115 TEPYASDFSGT

-258 SGSNTAAVVG
+258 SGDNTAAVVG
-268 WDAATVKNCYYLES
+268 WNAATVKDCYYLES
-282 TYKVGACGNDGYT
+282 TYKVGSCGKKGGYT

-310 IVALLGSAF
+310 IVTLLGSAF
-319 MVKSGDYPALSWETP
+319 MAKAGDYPALSWETP
-334 TAAVKFTVS
+334 TAAVSFTIA
-343 PANAVVEI
+343 PANATLEI
-351 NGVKYTGSCTVG
+351 NGGTYTGSTTVA
-363 LPVGDYTYT
+363 LPAADTPYSYT
-372 VSCPG
+372 VSCDG
-377 YTQQTGSV
+377 YTTKTGSV
-385 TVTGEDN
+385 TVTDKDN
-392 PVANPNSVSVTLE
+392 PVATPDSVTVTLE

-417 VTPENATLTL
+417 VTPAGAALTL

-444 LKGVTYTYT
+444 LKDHTYTYT
-453 AVSDDEGYEPASGE
+453 AETAEEGYEPAAGE
-467 VTPTADGTQT
+467 VTPDESSTQT

-487 VKNGSTHKTEF
+487 VTKAPTKTEYYK
-498 EQGDALDT
+498 GDAELDL
-506 TGLTVTVTYSDNSTK
+506 TGMVLTVKYEGTDETRTIEGDYAAAGVTCEGFSTEKPIESQTVTVKYRGKTATFTIKVKDAMLFADFFTGLNGIATAQNSTSYK
-521 DITEGFTVTGF
+521 FEPVLLDGGYVLKSTNEKKGNTT
-532 NSVNVAENQTLT
+532 SSLTLT
-544 VHYKGA
+544 FAKAAQLTFDCKTDSEKNYDGLRVDINDQTGSQFGS
-550 ETTYSVKI
+550 TGGYSGEKQDWKEFSIAV
-558 NKKLFP
+558 N
-564 SKAFNAL
+564 
-571 EGYATVEYSHTG
+571 
-583 KYTAGDG
+583 AGD
-590 KEFVDDAQEGALR
+590 K
-603 SNSAGMNSTTVTV
+603 VTV
-616 TITFLEN
+616 
-623 APKMLL
+623 
-629 SFDYKVSSES
+629 
-639 NYDKLLV
+639 NY
-646 AQNRET
+646 R
-652 KLTKSGTVAWTA
+652 
-664 DNSLTVKGGDIV
+664 
-676 TLTYSKDRSTASG
+676 KDRSG
-689 SDCIWLKNFTVS
+689 DKGQDCIWLRNFRAEVLPTVRFDVKDAAG
-701 PLYTLTIAP
+701 TAI
-710 NQTDATVTLKDKE
+710 DATVTLKKGYTGLTAGTD
-723 GKTVSGSNG
+723 GSYALTVGE
-732 VFAVK
+732 K
-737 AAADYTYT
+737 YTYT
-745 VTKKGYEP
+745 VEKKGYE
-753 ATGKVTMSA
+753 KVTQEFTA
-762 ENQTVNVT
+762 QEGNNTITVT

-811 IAAKNTDYTY
+811 IAAKNTAYTY
-821 TVSKFGYET
+821 TVSKFGYEP
-830 ATGMISVATGDVNK
+830 ATGTINVATTDVNK
-844 TVTLTEAAKYS
+844 TVKLTELAKQT
-855 VTFQI
+855 VTFNI

-865 VSASPTVT
+865 VTAEPTITVT
-873 VEYNGTKVYE
+873 SGSITAYT
-883 GSGANCT
+883 GSGADCT
-890 LPAGDYTYKATLKD
+890 LPAGDYTYTAKLDGCDTL
-904 CDDLSG
+904 LG
-910 SFTVAAAAV
+910 SFVVKAAKTIGLEFV
-919 TVNLPFEK
+919 K
-927 KLTFADIFQGVEG
+927 SLTFDDFFAGLDG
-940 ITASNGT
+940 ITAENGT
-947 KGFKPIKSAAG
+947 RYGFEPVRNAGG

-963 NKSYYGTTSLTLTA
+963 KKSYGTTTMKLTA
-977 TKPCV
+977 GKPCV
-982 ISFEYFAQGH
+982 VSFQYFSNGYK
-992 EDNWDEDD
+992 DYWDEYG
-1000 SAFFTVKKGTTTLLT
+1000 FTVKNGSKTLLT
-1015 VYEENGWKTFS
+1015 AYDESEWKTFS
-1026 TALNTGETLTLSF
+1026 TVLKKGDELTLSF
-1039 NENGNSYYVRLKNFA
+1039 SGSDSYNVKLKDFT
-1054 VSPAYT
+1054 VSPVYT
-1060 ITLTT
+1060 VSLNVTGAEDCKVVLQDASGAAITGT
-1065 TPTADKVELKDE
+1065 D
-1077 SGNKLTGSGGKYAVA
+1077 GKYAVPA
-1092 PGTYTYTVSKK
+1092 GVYTYTVSK
-1103 DYETATGEITVTDAD
+1103 YGYQTETGRIIVTNKNVNQNVA
-1118 VTQPVKLTAK
+1118 LTA
-1128 PVITL
+1128 L
-1133 TATPADAT
+1133 TAYQVKFVADPADA
-1141 VKLEKGSLPASPKT
+1141 S
-1155 TDKETGVY
+1155 
-1163 TYVVEKGAEYTYTVS
+1163 
-1178 KFGYET
+1178 
-1184 ETGSITVNADV
+1184 
-1195 NKTVTLSELAS
+1195 VTL
-1206 CTLTFAVTPAENAK
+1206 
-1220 VTVTH
+1220 TH

-1254 DYITVSGSFT
+1254 EYITVSGSFT

-1271 TVTLTYAGAGWDGT
+1271 TVTLTYAGEGWDGT
-1285 TKTAPT
+1285 TKTEPKT
-1291 QDKSGVYLIDTA
+1291 ENGVYQIGTA
-1303 AKLAWFADAVNG
+1303 AELAWFADAVNG

-1329 LNGKP
+1329 LNGKA
-1334 WTAIG
+1334 WTTFGKYDYNDAANSG
-1339 TSSNKFAGTLDGDNY
+1339 FAGTLDGDRHIVSGLKSTEGLVSCLSSVGTVKNLTVIG
-1354 TVSGL
+1354 TVSGSSHVGGIAATSSGTVENCL
-1359 VTTGLVGELA
+1359 FDGTVTTSSSSASAGGIVGRASKGNRIVNCVNTGDIKNTCTSYSSTLNI
-1369 EGGVVEN
+1369 GGIVGYTYGTVEN
-1376 LRVNCAIVSTS
+1376 CYSTGNVSARTDRDTNK
-1387 SLLGGVANSSAGTIR
+1387 G
-1402 NCMVSGSITFSSEGH
+1402 
-1417 NGASA
+1417 
-1422 IGGIAGRTTGNGVIS
+1422 IGGIAGQVYASAVLRNCYVTGVVTGPKAGIS
-1437 GCVSRAVVK
+1437 PVVNLV
-1446 DAYDNSTY
+1446 ASGAT
-1454 GTSAPLGGIAGY
+1454 
-1466 AYGVVENC
+1466 VENC
-1474 YFTGTLAVK
+1474 YYLHAAGIGASTAGALQ
-1483 KTQPNKIIQQKRGG
+1483 KT
-1497 LVGELN
+1497 
-1503 ANAELKGSYVAGEF
+1503 AEEMRTPEF
-1517 AIADESKFGAVVGKV
+1517 A
-1532 NSGATITNCA
+1532 
-1542 YLDTVAPQAAADGT
+1542 
-1556 TSGMTAHTADYMRSA
+1556 A
-1571 EFAVDMG
+1571 EMG
-1578 MNQDDGTLNGGF
+1578 MHLDSGNSNGGF

-1599 VLSADDLKAAAAAA
+1599 PVDNADLKAAAAAA
-1613 NALEL
+1613 NALQL
-1618 RGMSAAD
+1618 RGMSAAA

-1632 DWYAETVLGLYDLTD
+1632 DWYAENVLGLYELTD
-1647 YNDKADLCEKYGIE
+1647 GNYNKADLCKEYGIE
-1661 APGEAVTNLHD
+1661 EPGEAVTDLHD
-1672 YFLNALQKHFY
+1672 YFLTALQKHFY
-1683 KELGLDAENADR
+1683 KELGLDAENADL

-1720 ETAQTYTA
+1720 ETAQTYTGF
-1728 CLTLPASVTV
+1728 LTLPTSVTV
-1738 PVEGSGE
+1738 PAEGSGE
-1745 KIVSL
+1745 KTVSL

-1764 ALTAPAADKVTVT
+1764 ALTAPAGGKATVT
-1777 LTATLQSG
+1777 LKATLTSG
-1785 AATKTKTFTLCLWS
+1785 SESKVKTFTLCLWS
-1799 ENAEKVQT
+1799 KAAEQQQT
-1807 LEDIAAEFARKNTAV
+1807 LDDIAAVITARNAAV
-1822 QPLQGMGL
+1822 RPLQGVGL
-1830 YDETNITQ
+1830 YNDTTDANGKGVEK
-1838 AFRRLLAEQGYAD
+1838 AFRRLLEEMGYKD
-1851 VADNSEITYV
+1851 VADKAVITYTD
-1861 NGSAKANGF
+1861 GSAKASGF
-1870 DGTKVQYIADNGKIT
+1870 DGAAHEYITANGDVKFFDGAVQ
-1885 YFTGD
+1885 
-1890 GTARQTV
+1890 
-1897 QYTGLKFN
+1897 LKEAY
-1905 ITYAGVTKEI
+1905 YAGLEFKVAYGGAEKTI
-1915 TLRATVGRSADA
+1915 TTRAIVGRSFDD
-1927 VQKLLESAA
+1927 VQAQLTEAA
-1936 ESLNW
+1936 KTLTW
-1941 ELIRG
+1941 EMIRG
-1946 ENTNGATQSEV
+1946 ENTNEAETDTTGA
-1957 AGWTLYTVNDRITS
+1957 WDRHAVVGGITS

-1976 SSIAGRYD
+1976 YSISGRYD
-1984 VKVQWGTRNTEWLY
+1984 MQVQWAVVDVAEDSNCLY
-1998 ITNGTNGTGV
+1998 ISSDKDSASGV
-2008 GTVNRPL
+2008 GNIVRPVR
-2015 QPADGTALPEKSG
+2015 PAEGELPEDAG
-2028 KFRLIA
+2028 KETLIA
-2034 RVTYDAFDDYTL
+2034 RVTYTDFDDDPYIKE
-2046 AHITGDNGV
+2046 HITGQNGV
-2055 EVYADVFFDATV
+2055 EVYADVFFDITV
-2067 APFDS
+2067 APFDIDA
-2072 SVTSEMQNA
+2072 TNEMQTA
-2081 LAEKYQGLLRDFV
+2081 LRDNYQSLLVDFV
-2094 DKTKPVDLTA
+2094 DKTTKPDLRKVDADL
-2104 VSDDMQMPRPALLEE
+2104 QMPRPYLLQQE
-2119 KGIMSDSYN
+2119 GIMTDSYN

-2136 TPDVLDFNG
+2136 TPDVLGFNG

-2192 ELDGAAAFMTEALTG
+2192 ELDGAAVFMTKALTG
-2207 DVYWDGIKNKNTVKT
+2207 DVYWNGIKNENTDKT

-2315 GINGTEESKERYKD
+2315 GINGTEESKERYKA

-2337 IHIDLTV
+2337 IQIDLTV
-2344 IGEKNAADPNENQT
+2344 PGTTGQNDPNENQT

-2367 YNKNGHTFQGIS
+2367 YNKNGHTFTGIS

-2476 LDPTDPM
+2476 LDPTDPA

-2544 AYVKANIGSD
+2544 AYVQKNMGAD
-2554 GILRKPDDKNTPVI
+2554 GVLVDPESRNPTV
-2568 TDNERIILALTAIGK
+2568 TDNERIVLALTAIGK
-2583 DPTNVGDKNLLTAL
+2583 DPANVGGENLLKAL
-2597 QDKDIMKVTDTSK
+2597 QNKDIMQVTDTSN

-2634 LVQAVLEQQNK
+2634 LVQAVLAQQNE
-2645 DGSWSASA
+2645 DGSWRASA

-2725 ARFTKTVEGKTLS
+2725 ARFTKTMEGKTLS

-2746 RVAENGGFKHQFADK
+2746 RVVENGGFKHQFADK

-2824 GVVEEKPVPA
+2824 GAVEEKPVPA

-2904 YFSDAAGKTEIAKD
+2904 FFSDAAGKTEIAKD
-2918 SWIIAALGH
+2918 SWVIAALGH

-2945 ADTYCKRCGIV
+2945 ADTYCKCCGIV

-2971 VDGVCTTCGTRNPAG
+2971 VNGVCTVCGVKNPMANV
-2986 GIKGD
+2986 KGD
-2991 DLKVDSKDNTIVTGG
+2991 DIKVDSKDNTIVTGG

-3025 AAVENGS
+3025 AAVSDGA
-3032 IVITVNNTPILQL
+3032 ITVTVTDTLQL
-3045 TKEDKESDGGK
+3045 TNEQKAADGGK
-3056 KALMQAGAA
+3056 SALTEAAKTAGD
-3065 ASGEL
+3065 EV
-3070 KKELDKLA
+3070 KKELNKLA

-3124 SVTLTIPITDELYAA
+3124 SVTVTIPITDELYAA

-3231 AAAAVVVLTRKKRVS
+3231 AAAAVVALTRKKRVS

>member
-1 MRKRVISWLLTVV
+1 MKKRVISWLLTVV
-14 MVVSMLPT
+14 MVVSLLPT

-40 QIAPADT
+40 QTAPADT
-47 ENTVPA
+47 DSNVPTED
-53 GNEETQ
+53 EETQ

-72 SARSGGAAPMLAAA
+72 FARSGGAALALAE
-86 GAVQNIGTAEEFAA
+86 GTVSSAKEFAA
-100 MEPGGNYQL
+100 MEPDGNYQL

-115 TAPYANEFTDFSGT
+115 TAPYGNDITGFTGFTGT

-138 LAISGDSDYQALFAK
+138 LDITASTANVGLFSK
-153 LAAGAV
+153 LAGGAV
-159 VKNVMVDG
+159 VRNVKVDG
-167 EVTGTDNIGGIAGIA
+167 TVSGTEGVAGIA
-182 TNATI
+182 AQANGATI
-187 IACANKATVAAT
+187 SGCINCAEISATE
-199 GRYVG
+199 RHVG
-204 GLVGKGTGL
+204 GIVGKLRGGTVEN
-213 TMTSCYNQGAVSS
+213 CYNTGAISS
-226 TRTRP
+226 SRTRP

-258 SGSNTAAVVG
+258 SGDNTAAVVG
-268 WDAATVKNCYYLES
+268 WNAATVKNCYYLES
-282 TYKVGACGNDGYT
+282 TYKVGSCGNGDYT

-310 IVALLGSAF
+310 IITLLGSAF
-319 MVKSGDYPALSWETP
+319 MAKAGDYPALSWETP
-334 TAAVKFTVS
+334 TAAVSFTIA
-343 PANAVVEI
+343 PANATLEI
-351 NGVKYTGSCTVG
+351 NGGTYTGSTTVA
-363 LPVGDYTYT
+363 LPAADTPYSYT
-372 VSCPG
+372 VSCDG
-377 YTQQTGSV
+377 YTTKTGSV
-385 TVTGEDN
+385 TVTDKDN
-392 PVANPNSVSVTLE
+392 PVATPDSVTVTLE

-417 VTPENATLTL
+417 VTPAGAALTL

-444 LKGVTYTYT
+444 LKDHTYTYT
-453 AVSDDEGYEPASGE
+453 AETAEEGYEPAAGE
-467 VTPTADGTQT
+467 VTPDESSTQT

-487 VKNGSTHKTEF
+487 VTKAPTKTEYYK
-498 EQGDALDT
+498 GDAELDL
-506 TGLTVTVTYSDNSTK
+506 TGMVLTVKYEGTDETRTIEGDYAAAGVTCEGFSTEKPIESQTVTVKYRGKTATFTIKVKDAMLFADFFTGLNGIATAQNSTSYK
-521 DITEGFTVTGF
+521 FEPVLLDGGYVLKSTNEKKGNTT
-532 NSVNVAENQTLT
+532 SSLTLT
-544 VHYKGA
+544 FAKAAQLTFDCKTDSEKNYDGLRVDINDQTGSQFGS
-550 ETTYSVKI
+550 TGGYSGEKQDWKEFSIAV
-558 NKKLFP
+558 N
-564 SKAFNAL
+564 
-571 EGYATVEYSHTG
+571 
-583 KYTAGDG
+583 AGD
-590 KEFVDDAQEGALR
+590 K
-603 SNSAGMNSTTVTV
+603 VTV
-616 TITFLEN
+616 
-623 APKMLL
+623 
-629 SFDYKVSSES
+629 
-639 NYDKLLV
+639 NY
-646 AQNRET
+646 R
-652 KLTKSGTVAWTA
+652 
-664 DNSLTVKGGDIV
+664 
-676 TLTYSKDRSTASG
+676 KDRSG
-689 SDCIWLKNFTVS
+689 DKGQDCIWLRNFRAEVLPTVRFDVKDAAG
-701 PLYTLTIAP
+701 TAI
-710 NQTDATVTLKDKE
+710 DATVTLKKGYTGLTAGTD
-723 GKTVSGSNG
+723 GSYALTVGE
-732 VFAVK
+732 K
-737 AAADYTYT
+737 YTYT
-745 VTKKGYEP
+745 VEKKGYE
-753 ATGKVTMSA
+753 KVTQEFTA
-762 ENQTVNVT
+762 QEGNNTITVT

-811 IAAKNTDYTY
+811 IAAKNTAYTYTVSKFGYEPATGTINVATTDVNKTVKLTELAKQTVTFNITKPEGVTAEPTITVTSGSITAYTGSGADCTLPAGDYTYTAKLDGCDTLLGSFVVKAAKTIGLEFVKSLTFDDFFAGLDGITAENGTRYGFEPVRNAGGNYLESKKSYGTTTMKLTAGKPCVVSFQYFSNGYKDYWDEYGFTVKNGSKTLLTAYDESEWKTFSTVLKKGDELTLSFSGSDSYNVKLKDFTVSPVYTVSLNVTGAEDCKVVLQDASGAAITGTDGKYAVPAGVYTY

-830 ATGMISVATGDVNK
+830 KTGNI
-844 TVTLTEAAKYS
+844 
-855 VTFQI
+855 
-860 TKPEG
+860 
-865 VSASPTVT
+865 
-873 VEYNGTKVYE
+873 
-883 GSGANCT
+883 
-890 LPAGDYTYKATLKD
+890 
-904 CDDLSG
+904 
-910 SFTVAAAAV
+910 
-919 TVNLPFEK
+919 
-927 KLTFADIFQGVEG
+927 
-940 ITASNGT
+940 
-947 KGFKPIKSAAG
+947 
-958 NYLES
+958 
-963 NKSYYGTTSLTLTA
+963 
-977 TKPCV
+977 
-982 ISFEYFAQGH
+982 
-992 EDNWDEDD
+992 
-1000 SAFFTVKKGTTTLLT
+1000 
-1015 VYEENGWKTFS
+1015 
-1026 TALNTGETLTLSF
+1026 
-1039 NENGNSYYVRLKNFA
+1039 
-1054 VSPAYT
+1054 
-1060 ITLTT
+1060 
-1065 TPTADKVELKDE
+1065 
-1077 SGNKLTGSGGKYAVA
+1077 
-1092 PGTYTYTVSKK
+1092 TVS
-1103 DYETATGEITVTDAD
+1103 
-1118 VTQPVKLTAK
+1118 
-1128 PVITL
+1128 
-1133 TATPADAT
+1133 
-1141 VKLEKGSLPASPKT
+1141 
-1155 TDKETGVY
+1155 
-1163 TYVVEKGAEYTYTVS
+1163 
-1178 KFGYET
+1178 
-1184 ETGSITVNADV
+1184 ADV
-1195 NKTVTLSELAS
+1195 NETVTLSELATR
-1206 CTLTFAVTPAENAK
+1206 TLTFAVTPADAT

-1225 PVGGTIKPEADGG
+1225 PVGGTIKPETDGG

-1247 AYTVAKA
+1247 AYTVTKA
-1254 DYITVSGSFT
+1254 DYIPVHGSIT
-1264 AAKNDTI
+1264 AAEDKTLSF
-1271 TVTLTYAGAGWDGT
+1271 TLTYAGEGWDGT
-1285 TKTAPT
+1285 AKTAPT
-1291 QDKSGVYLIDTA
+1291 QDKNGVYQIGTA
-1303 AKLAWFADAVNG
+1303 AKLAWFADAVNKG
-1315 GQKAINGKLTANIN
+1315 DTTISGKLTANIN
-1329 LNGKP
+1329 LNDKA

-1339 TSSNKFAGTLDGDNY
+1339 TDSNKFAGTLDGDNY

-1359 VTTGLVGELA
+1359 AGTGGLVYYLSANGTVKSLC
-1369 EGGVVEN
+1369 VD
-1376 LRVNCAIVSTS
+1376 CAIDGTS
-1387 SLLGGVANSSAGTIR
+1387 NV
-1402 NCMVSGSITFSSEGH
+1402 
-1417 NGASA
+1417 
-1422 IGGIAGRTTGNGVIS
+1422 GGIADKSEGRIENCLVSGYIKGGDDVIFGVGGIVGHGVAGNVIS
-1437 GCVSRAVVK
+1437 GCVSTADILFKYSRYAVQNGAGGIVG
-1446 DAYDNSTY
+1446 YTY
-1454 GTSAPLGGIAGY
+1454 GT
-1466 AYGVVENC
+1466 VENC
-1474 YFTGTLAVK
+1474 YFAGNVHTNAKSVSAGGF
-1483 KTQPNKIIQQKRGG
+1483 GG
-1497 LVGELN
+1497 LVGCARSN
-1503 ANAELKGSYVAGEF
+1503 AVMKDCYTVGAVTGP
-1517 AIADESKFGAVVGKV
+1517 ESSFGAVVGKV

-1556 TSGMTAHTADYMRSA
+1556 TSGMTARTADYMRTP
-1571 EFAVDMG
+1571 EFAAEMG
-1578 MNQDDGTLNGGF
+1578 MHLDSGNSNGGF

-1599 VLSADDLKAAAAAA
+1599 PVDNADLKAAAAAA

-1632 DWYAETVLGLYDLTD
+1632 DWYAETVLRFYDLTD

-1661 APGEAVTNLHD
+1661 EPGEAVTDLHD

-1683 KELGLDAENADR
+1683 KELGLDAENADL

-1706 RGLTPVSGDPEEEE
+1706 RGLTPVSSDPEEEE
-1720 ETAQTYTA
+1720 EIAQTYTGF
-1728 CLTLPASVTV
+1728 LTLPASVTV

-1745 KIVSL
+1745 KTVSL
-1750 TWTADNALVNTATG
+1750 AWTADNALVNTATG

-1785 AATKTKTFTLCLWS
+1785 ASTKTKTFTLCLWS

-1807 LEDIAAEFARKNTAV
+1807 LEDIAAEFTRKNTAV
-1822 QPLQGMGL
+1822 QPLEGVGL
-1830 YDETNITQ
+1830 YYETNITQ

-1936 ESLNW
+1936 GSLNW

-2015 QPADGTALPEKSG
+2015 QPADGTALPEKAG

-2072 SVTSEMQNA
+2072 SVTSEMQDA

-2094 DKTKPVDLTA
+2094 DKTKSVDTTA
-2104 VSDDMQMPRPALLEE
+2104 VSDDMQMPRPALLE
-2119 KGIMSDSYN
+2119 KAGIMTDSYN

-2157 KPVEAKYVVTITTR
+2157 KPVEAKYVVIITTR

-2192 ELDGAAAFMTEALTG
+2192 ELDGAVAFMTEARTE
-2207 DVYWDGIKNKNTVKT
+2207 DAYWDGIKNKNTVKT
-2222 KVTSDLYP
+2222 EVTSDLYP

-2337 IHIDLTV
+2337 IQIDLTV
-2344 IGEKNAADPNENQT
+2344 PGTTGQNDPNENQT

-2367 YNKNGHTFQGIS
+2367 YNKNGHTFTGIS
-2379 DFTFTGKANEDP
+2379 GFTFTGKANEDP

-2439 GIAVKGGN
+2439 GIAVKDGN

-2544 AYVKANIGSD
+2544 AYVQKNMGAD
-2554 GILRKPDDKNTPVI
+2554 GVLVDPESRNPTV
-2568 TDNERIILALTAIGK
+2568 TDNERIVLALTAIGK
-2583 DPTNVGDKNLLTAL
+2583 DPANVGGENLLKAL
-2597 QDKDIMKVTDTSK
+2597 QNKDIMQVTDTSN

-2634 LVQAVLEQQNK
+2634 LVQAVLAQQNE
-2645 DGSWSASA
+2645 DGSWRASA

-2679 NETVNTAVE
+2679 NETVNTAVR

-2800 GEWKVTVAA
+2800 GEWQVTVAA

-2824 GVVEEKPVPA
+2824 GAVEEKPVPA
-2834 TGHKFSAWTV
+2834 TGHKFGAWTV

-2865 KETMIVPSLGHS
+2865 EETMIVPSLGHS

-2888 TEAGNSAYWTC
+2888 TEAGNSAYWSC

-2904 YFSDAAGKTEIAKD
+2904 FFSDAAGKTEIAKD
-2918 SWIIAALGH
+2918 SWVIAALGH

-2971 VDGVCTTCGTRNPAG
+2971 VNGVCTVCGVKNPMANV
-2986 GIKGD
+2986 KGD
-2991 DLKVDSKDNTIVTGG
+2991 DIKVDSKDNTIVTGG
-3006 GLTIK
+3006 GLVIKADDTI
-3011 TDKPV
+3011 TGEV
-3016 TDEKLAEIK
+3016 LADIK
-3025 AAVENGS
+3025 AAVSDGA
-3032 IVITVNNTPILQL
+3032 ITVTVTDTLQL
-3045 TKEDKESDGGK
+3045 TNEQKAADGGK
-3056 KALMQAGAA
+3056 SALTEAAKMAGD
-3065 ASGEL
+3065 EV
-3070 KKELDKLA
+3070 KKELNKLA

-3124 SVTLTIPITDELYAA
+3124 SVTVTIPITDELYAA

>member
-14 MVVSMLPT
+14 MVVSLLPT

-40 QIAPADT
+40 QIAPVDT

-53 GNEETQ
+53 EDEETQ

-72 SARSGGAAPMLAAA
+72 SARSGGVALALAAA
-86 GAVQNIGTAEEFAA
+86 GTVQNIGTAEKFAE
-100 MEPGGNYQL
+100 MQPDGTYRL

-115 TAPYANEFTDFSGT
+115 TKPYANEFTGA

-138 LAISGDSDYQALFAK
+138 LAISGNSDYQALFAK
-153 LAAGAV
+153 LAAGAL
-159 VKNVMVDG
+159 VKNTMVDG
-167 EVTGTDNIGGIAGIA
+167 EVTGTNNIGGIAGIA

-258 SGSNTAAVVG
+258 SGKNTAAVVG
-268 WDAATVKNCYYLES
+268 WNAATVKSCYYLES
-282 TYKVGACGNDGYT
+282 TYKVGSCGNGDYT
-295 DPTVSKTDAEMRSGD
+295 DPTVPKTDAEMRSGD
-310 IVALLGSAF
+310 IVTLLGSAF
-319 MVKSGDYPALSWETP
+319 MAKTGDYPALSWETP
-334 TAAVKFTVS
+334 TAAVPFTIQ
-343 PANAVVEI
+343 PENAVLTI
-351 NGVKYTGSCTVG
+351 NGGTYTGSTTVA
-363 LPVGDYTYT
+363 LPAADAPYSYT

-385 TVTGEDN
+385 TVTGEGN

-405 KDAAKWV
+405 KDTSAWV
-412 TVTFT
+412 NVTF
-417 VTPENATLTL
+417 N
-427 KDGETQVTPT
+427 VTPT
-437 EGTTYKL
+437 GAALTVKRGDMTVEPQSDGIYKL
-444 LKGVTYTYT
+444 LKGVAYTYT
-453 AVSDDEGYEPASGE
+453 AVSDDEGYEPAVGE
-467 VTPTADGTQT
+467 VTPTENSTQT

-487 VKNGSTHKTEF
+487 VTKAPTKTEYYK
-498 EQGDALDT
+498 GDAELDL
-506 TGLTVTVTYSDNSTK
+506 TGMVLTVNYDGTNETRTIEGDYAAAGVTFEGFDTSEPAESKSITVSYRGKTASFAIEVKDKLQFSDFFSAISDSVTATNSTSRPFEPVQSEGCLQPASNASSYSPST
-521 DITEGFTVTGF
+521 ITIAAIK
-532 NSVNVAENQTLT
+532 N
-544 VHYKGA
+544 
-550 ETTYSVKI
+550 
-558 NKKLFP
+558 
-564 SKAFNAL
+564 
-571 EGYATVEYSHTG
+571 
-583 KYTAGDG
+583 
-590 KEFVDDAQEGALR
+590 
-603 SNSAGMNSTTVTV
+603 VTV
-616 TITFLEN
+616 
-623 APKMLL
+623 
-629 SFDYKVSSES
+629 SFDYCGGTGYTDFYVKKGSSQLLASYYSSEWKNFS
-639 NYDKLLV
+639 
-646 AQNRET
+646 
-652 KLTKSGTVAWTA
+652 A
-664 DNSLTVKGGDIV
+664 DLRIGE
-676 TLTYSKDRSTASG
+676 TLTLSYGSSSG
-689 SDCIWLKNFTVS
+689 LKLKNFTVS

-710 NQTDATVTLKDKE
+710 DQTDATVTLKDKE
-723 GKTVSGSNG
+723 DKTVSGSNG

-802 ASSTGKNVY
+802 DSEKGKNVY

-830 ATGMISVATGDVNK
+830 ATGTINVATTDVNK
-844 TVTLTEAAKYS
+844 TVKLTELAKQT
-855 VTFQI
+855 VTFNI
-860 TKPEG
+860 TKPKG
-865 VSASPTVT
+865 VSAEPVVT
-873 VEYNGTKVYE
+873 VKYNGTKVYE
-883 GSGANCT
+883 GSGTNCA
-890 LPAGDYTYKATLKD
+890 LPAGNYTYTAKLD
-904 CDDLSG
+904 GCDDLSG

-919 TVNLPFEK
+919 TVNLPFAK
-927 KLTFADIFQGVEG
+927 KLTFADMFQGIEG
-940 ITASNGT
+940 ITAANGT
-947 KGFKPIKSAAG
+947 SGFKPVKDAAG

-963 NKSYYGTTSLTLTA
+963 NGKYYGTTSLTLTA
-977 TKPCV
+977 TESRLV
-982 ISFEYFAQGH
+982 SFRYLAKGY
-992 EDNWDEDD
+992 EDNWDEDN
-1000 SAFFTVKKGTTTLLT
+1000 SAFFTVKKGTSTLLT
-1015 VYEENGWKTFS
+1015 AYEENGWKTFS
-1026 TALNTGETLTLSF
+1026 TVLNKDEKLTLSF
-1039 NENGNSYYVRLKNFA
+1039 SESGSNYYVRLKNFA
-1054 VSPAYT
+1054 AAAAHTLTLKTPDGATVVLKDRSGAEITGKNGAYT
-1060 ITLTT
+1060 
-1065 TPTADKVELKDE
+1065 
-1077 SGNKLTGSGGKYAVA
+1077 VA
-1092 PGTYTYTVSKK
+1092 AGTY
-1103 DYETATGEITVTDAD
+1103 A
-1118 VTQPVKLTAK
+1118 
-1128 PVITL
+1128 
-1133 TATPADAT
+1133 
-1141 VKLEKGSLPASPKT
+1141 
-1155 TDKETGVY
+1155 
-1163 TYVVEKGAEYTYTVS
+1163 YTVS

-1184 ETGSITVNADV
+1184 KTGTIKVEGGDVSKDVALTALTAYQVKFAADPAD
-1195 NKTVTLSELAS
+1195 AS
-1206 CTLTFAVTPAENAK
+1206 VAL
-1220 VTVTH
+1220 TH
-1225 PVGGTIKPEADGG
+1225 PVGGTIAADENGA
-1238 YKLYLGETY
+1238 YIVYAGETY

-1285 TKTAPT
+1285 TKTEPA
-1291 QDKSGVYLIDTA
+1291 QDESGVYLIDTA
-1303 AKLAWFADAVNG
+1303 AELAWFADAVNG

-1329 LNGKP
+1329 LNGKT
-1334 WTAIG
+1334 WTAFG
-1339 TSSNKFAGTLDGDNY
+1339 EYDYNDVPNSGFAGTLDGDRHIVSGLKSTEGLVSCLSSTGTVKNLTVIG
-1354 TVSGL
+1354 TVSGSSH
-1359 VTTGLVGELA
+1359 VGGIA
-1369 EGGVVEN
+1369 AASSGTVEN
-1376 LRVNCAIVSTS
+1376 CLFDGTVTNSSNSTSAGGIVGRAFNGNRIVNCVNTGDIKNTCTSHNSTLNIGGIVGYTYGTVENCYST
-1387 SLLGGVANSSAGTIR
+1387 GNVSARVDKDTNKG
-1402 NCMVSGSITFSSEGH
+1402 
-1417 NGASA
+1417 
-1422 IGGIAGRTTGNGVIS
+1422 IGGIAGQVKASAVLRNCYVTGAVTGPKAGIS
-1437 GCVSRAVVK
+1437 PVVNLV
-1446 DAYDNSTY
+1446 ASGAT
-1454 GTSAPLGGIAGY
+1454 
-1466 AYGVVENC
+1466 VENC
-1474 YFTGTLAVK
+1474 YYLHAAGTGAAIVGTAQ
-1483 KTQPNKIIQQKRGG
+1483 KT
-1497 LVGELN
+1497 
-1503 ANAELKGSYVAGEF
+1503 AEEMRTPEF
-1517 AIADESKFGAVVGKV
+1517 A
-1532 NSGATITNCA
+1532 
-1542 YLDTVAPQAAADGT
+1542 
-1556 TSGMTAHTADYMRSA
+1556 A
-1571 EFAVDMG
+1571 EMG
-1578 MNQDDGTLNGGF
+1578 MHLDSGNSNGGF

-1599 VLSADDLKAAAAAA
+1599 PVDNADLKAAAAAA

-1618 RGMSAAD
+1618 RGMTAAD

-1632 DWYAETVLGLYDLTD
+1632 DWYAENVLGLYDLTD
-1647 YNDKADLCEKYGIE
+1647 YSDKADLCKQYGIE
-1661 APGEAVTNLHD
+1661 APGAAVTNLHD
-1672 YFLNALQKHFY
+1672 YFLTALQKHFY
-1683 KELGLDAENADR
+1683 KELGLDAENADL

-1720 ETAQTYTA
+1720 SAQTYTGF
-1728 CLTLPASVTV
+1728 LTLPASVTV
-1738 PVEGSGE
+1738 PVDEAE
-1745 KIVSL
+1745 KTVSL
-1750 TWTADNALVNTATG
+1750 TWMADNALVNTATG
-1764 ALTAPAADKVTVT
+1764 ALTAPAKDKVTVT

-1785 AATKTKTFTLCLWS
+1785 TATKTKTFTLCLWS
-1799 ENAEKVQT
+1799 ENAEKAQT
-1807 LEDIAAEFARKNTAV
+1807 LEDIAAEFTRKNIAV
-1822 QPLQGMGL
+1822 QPLQGVGL
-1830 YDETNITQ
+1830 YDETNITD
-1838 AFRRLLAEQGYAD
+1838 AFCRLLREQGYAD
-1851 VADNSEITYV
+1851 VADKADEITYV

-1870 DGTKVQYIADNGKIT
+1870 DDTKVKYIADNGDIT

-1897 QYTGLKFN
+1897 QYTELKFN

-1915 TLRATVGRSADA
+1915 TLRGTVGRSADD
-1927 VQKLLESAA
+1927 VQQLVESAA
-1936 ESLNW
+1936 GSLNW

-1976 SSIAGRYD
+1976 SGIAGRYD

-1998 ITNGTNGTGV
+1998 ITNGTNGPGV

-2015 QPADGTALPEKSG
+2015 QPADGTPLPEKAG

-2034 RVTYDAFDDYTL
+2034 RVTYDGFDDYTL
-2046 AHITGDNGV
+2046 AHITGDDGV
-2055 EVYADVFFDATV
+2055 EVYADVLFDATV

-2094 DKTKPVDLTA
+2094 DKTKPVNLDA
-2104 VSDDMQMPRPALLEE
+2104 VSDDMQMPRPALLEQA
-2119 KGIMSDSYN
+2119 GIMSDSYN

-2157 KPVEAKYVVTITTR
+2157 EPVEAKYVVTITTR

-2182 SFTIQ
+2182 TFTIA
-2187 PFTQP
+2187 PFEEQ
-2192 ELDGAAAFMTEALTG
+2192 ELKDAAAFMTKALTG
-2207 DVYWDGIKNKNTVKT
+2207 DVYWDGIKNKNTDKT

-2237 EDGTLKYVRGTVNMT
+2237 KDGTLKYVRGTVNMT

-2293 NTTVTLDSVLT
+2293 NTTVRLDSVLT

-2315 GINGTEESKERYKD
+2315 GINGTEETKERYKD

-2344 IGEKNAADPNENQT
+2344 IGEKNAVDPNENQT

-2367 YNKNGHTFQGIS
+2367 YNKNGHTFRGIS

-2391 TAWDAVKACLDS
+2391 TAWDAVKACLGS
-2403 AKYTYTGS
+2403 ANYTYTGS
-2411 GAYIKS
+2411 GTYIKS
-2417 ITDAAGHTLKEKGD
+2417 ITDAAGNTLKEKGD

-2439 GIAVKGGN
+2439 GLAVKGGT

-2476 LDPTDPM
+2476 LDPTDPT
-2483 VPGAEVPGFDEAY
+2483 VPGTEVPGFDEAY

-2516 GEWAVLGQARAKV
+2516 GEWAVLGQARAGV
-2529 PLSEAYIAAYYEKVV
+2529 ELSDAYIQAYYDKVV
-2544 AYVKANIGSD
+2544 AYVRKNMGAD
-2554 GILRKPDDKNTPVI
+2554 GVLRDPESHNPAI
-2568 TDNERIILALTAIGK
+2568 TDNERIALALTAIGK
-2583 DPTNVGDKNLLTAL
+2583 DPANVSGKNLLAAL
-2597 QDKDIMKVTDTSK
+2597 QDKDIMKVTDTSY

-2634 LVQAVLEQQNK
+2634 LVQAILGQQNA

-2653 DTKPVG
+2653 DTKSVG

-2666 ALQALAPYHKDGG
+2666 ALQALAPYYKDGG
-2679 NETVNTAVE
+2679 NETVNTAVN
-2688 KALNWLSGKYRSGYD
+2688 KALQWLSDKYKGTGYT
-2703 SSESCAQV
+2703 SAESCAQV

-2725 ARFTKTVEGKTLS
+2725 ARFTETVEGKTLS

-2746 RVAENGGFKHQFADK
+2746 RVAKSGGFKHQFADK

-2824 GVVEEKPVPA
+2824 GAVEEKSVPA
-2834 TGHKFSAWTV
+2834 PGHNFGAWTV

-2865 KETMIVPSLGHS
+2865 EETMIVPSLGHS

-2888 TEAGNSAYWTC
+2888 TEAGNSAYWSC
-2899 SRCHK
+2899 SRCGK
-2904 YFSDAAGKTEIAKD
+2904 FFSDAAGKTEIAKD
-2918 SWIIAALGH
+2918 SWVIAALGH
-2927 DEATRAA
+2927 DKATRAD

-2940 ASGHE
+2940 ASGRTAE
-2945 ADTYCKRCGIV
+2945 TYCKRCGLV
-2956 ITAGATIPATGKHTY
+2956 LTAGTVIQATGKHTY
-2971 VDGVCTTCGTRNPAG
+2971 ENGVCSTCGVKNPLADV
-2986 GIKGD
+2986 KGD
-2991 DLKVDSKDNTIVTGG
+2991 TIKVDSKDNKTAAGG
-3006 GLTIK
+3006 GLVIKADSTI
-3011 TDKPV
+3011 
-3016 TDEKLAEIK
+3016 TDEVLADIK
-3025 AAVENGS
+3025 AAVSDGA
-3032 IVITVNNTPILQL
+3032 ITVTV
-3045 TKEDKESDGGK
+3045 EDRFQPTNEQKAADGGK
-3056 KALMQAGAA
+3056 SALTEAA
-3065 ASGEL
+3065 KNAATGDAKQEL
-3070 KKELDKLA
+3070 TKLA

-3124 SVTLTIPITDELYAA
+3124 SVTVTIPITDELYAA
-3139 LQGKHVCVVRSH
+3139 LQGKRVCVVRSH

-3207 SGKKDSANTAD
+3207 SGKTDSANTAD

>member
-1 MRKRVISWLLTVV
+1 MKKRVISWLLTVV
-14 MVVSMLPT
+14 MVVSLLPT

-40 QIAPADT
+40 QIAPVDT

-59 EQQEPAEEVPVSR
+59 EQQEPAPETP
-72 SARSGGAAPMLAAA
+72 APQMTRSGGAALALAE
-86 GAVQNIGTAEEFAA
+86 GTVSSAKEFAA
-100 MEPGGNYQL
+100 MDASGSYTL
-109 TADITV
+109 TKDIIV
-115 TAPYANEFTDFSGT
+115 TEPYAYDFIGT

-138 LAISGDSDYQALFAK
+138 LDITASTANVGLFSK
-153 LAAGAV
+153 LAGGAV
-159 VKNVMVDG
+159 VKNVITAGSISGKVNN
-167 EVTGTDNIGGIAGIA
+167 VGGIAGTA
-182 TNATI
+182 DGNVTI
-187 IACANKATVAAT
+187 ENCKNTASIKGGKGAGGILGYSEPGSGFVTISSCANMGSVSGTRKQ
-199 GRYVG
+199 VG
-204 GLVGKGTGL
+204 GIAGNVVGTHIIRN
-213 TMTSCYNQGAVSS
+213 CYNQGDISDGA
-226 TRTRP
+226 
-231 INMGGIAGYVDG
+231 GILGRGTKGVL
-243 GASVENCYNTGSITG
+243 VENCYTVGSVETNGAIIAVSSSSYSSDEPCRIVNCYAPSETVTALVPSTVKISN
-258 SGSNTAAVVG
+258 SGTKSSAEMQSAEF
-268 WDAATVKNCYYLES
+268 AAT
-282 TYKVGACGNDGYT
+282 
-295 DPTVSKTDAEMRSGD
+295 
-310 IVALLGSAF
+310 LGSAF
-319 MVKSGDYPALSWETP
+319 QYNGGGYPTLKDPEPVVEKNVVSISVKSAKTTCYTGDELELSVTVTYDDNSSEVITKGFTVEGFDNTAPGKQTVTVTYKEKTDSIEIEVIKKPEFDDFFAGIVNSVEVTNDATYPYVVDMTDSDGLCLRSSNPVQGNTSSTSTITLKAKANVTLSFKYWGCNYDSSYAALTIVKNNSYNPEMRSWGSTQWKDFTIDLKKGDTLRLNLIKTYVSGDYY
-334 TAAVKFTVS
+334 VKLKDFTVS
-343 PANAVVEI
+343 SLYEVKLTAEPEEADAVVALKDSTGAELKGT
-351 NGVKYTGSCTVG
+351 NGVYIVSAGE
-363 LPVGDYTYT
+363 YTYT
-372 VSCPG
+372 VSAYG
-377 YTQQTGSV
+377 YD
-385 TVTGEDN
+385 TVT
-392 PVANPNSVSVTLE
+392 
-405 KDAAKWV
+405 
-412 TVTFT
+412 
-417 VTPENATLTL
+417 
-427 KDGETQVTPT
+427 ET
-437 EGTTYKL
+437 
-444 LKGVTYTYT
+444 
-453 AVSDDEGYEPASGE
+453 
-467 VTPTADGTQT
+467 
-477 VALKKVQSIA
+477 I
-487 VKNGSTHKTEF
+487 
-498 EQGDALDT
+498 
-506 TGLTVTVTYSDNSTK
+506 
-521 DITEGFTVTGF
+521 
-532 NSVNVAENQTLT
+532 NVAADVAKT
-544 VHYKGA
+544 V
-550 ETTYSVKI
+550 
-558 NKKLFP
+558 P
-564 SKAFNAL
+564 
-571 EGYATVEYSHTG
+571 
-583 KYTAGDG
+583 
-590 KEFVDDAQEGALR
+590 
-603 SNSAGMNSTTVTV
+603 
-616 TITFLEN
+616 
-623 APKMLL
+623 
-629 SFDYKVSSES
+629 
-639 NYDKLLV
+639 
-646 AQNRET
+646 
-652 KLTKSGTVAWTA
+652 LTKSAAYSVAFDISRPAGITA
-664 DNSLTVKGGDIV
+664 D
-676 TLTYSKDRSTASG
+676 
-689 SDCIWLKNFTVS
+689 
-701 PLYTLTIAP
+701 
-710 NQTDATVTLKDKE
+710 
-723 GKTVSGSNG
+723 
-732 VFAVK
+732 
-737 AAADYTYT
+737 
-745 VTKKGYEP
+745 
-753 ATGKVTMSA
+753 
-762 ENQTVNVT
+762 
-770 LVKLPVITLQFTPD
+770 
-784 DAAVTLKQGNTT
+784 
-796 VYKESA
+796 
-802 ASSTGKNVY
+802 
-811 IAAKNTDYTY
+811 
-821 TVSKFGYET
+821 
-830 ATGMISVATGDVNK
+830 
-844 TVTLTEAAKYS
+844 
-855 VTFQI
+855 
-860 TKPEG
+860 
-865 VSASPTVT
+865 PTVT
-873 VEYNGTKVYE
+873 VKTNGKAVYTGDGTGCSLSNGSYAYTVACDGCDNAGGIFSVNGDKVNITVTLAKKAIFE
-883 GSGANCT
+883 DFFANC
-890 LPAGDYTYKATLKD
+890 
-904 CDDLSG
+904 
-910 SFTVAAAAV
+910 
-919 TVNLPFEK
+919 
-927 KLTFADIFQGVEG
+927 QG
-940 ITASNGT
+940 ITVSGD
-947 KGFKPIKSAAG
+947 KGKFTIEGAG
-958 NYLES
+958 KDSYL
-963 NKSYYGTTSLTLTA
+963 KTTETTTLALTA
-977 TKPCV
+977 TK
-982 ISFEYFAQGH
+982 
-992 EDNWDEDD
+992 N
-1000 SAFFTVKKGTTTLLT
+1000 VK
-1015 VYEENGWKTFS
+1015 
-1026 TALNTGETLTLSF
+1026 LSF
-1039 NENGNSYYVRLKNFA
+1039 SYIANAAGYVEGDWYYDEPDEYYYFTIKKNSTQVKRAYSETSWKDFSVELTQGDVLTISYDGYTSYYYAALKNFA
-1054 VSPAYT
+1054 AVPFYTLTLNTPDGATVVLKDRSGAEITGKNGAYT
-1060 ITLTT
+1060 
-1065 TPTADKVELKDE
+1065 
-1077 SGNKLTGSGGKYAVA
+1077 VA
-1092 PGTYTYTVSKK
+1092 AGTY
-1103 DYETATGEITVTDAD
+1103 A
-1118 VTQPVKLTAK
+1118 
-1128 PVITL
+1128 
-1133 TATPADAT
+1133 
-1141 VKLEKGSLPASPKT
+1141 
-1155 TDKETGVY
+1155 
-1163 TYVVEKGAEYTYTVS
+1163 YTVS

-1225 PVGGTIKPEADGG
+1225 PVGGTIAADENGA
-1238 YKLYLGETY
+1238 YIVYLGETY

-1254 DYITVSGSFT
+1254 GYIPVHGSIT
-1264 AAKNDTI
+1264 AAEDKTLSF
-1271 TVTLTYAGAGWDGT
+1271 TLTYAGEGWDGT
-1285 TKTAPT
+1285 AKTAPT
-1291 QDKSGVYLIDTA
+1291 QDKNGVYQIGTA
-1303 AKLAWFADAVNG
+1303 AELAWFADAVNKG
-1315 GQKAINGKLTANIN
+1315 GTTISGKLTANIN
-1329 LNGKP
+1329 LNGKT

-1339 TSSNKFAGTLDGDNY
+1339 TDSNKFAGTLDGDNY

-1359 VTTGLVGELA
+1359 AGTGGLVYYLSANGTVKSLC
-1369 EGGVVEN
+1369 VD
-1376 LRVNCAIVSTS
+1376 CAIDGTS
-1387 SLLGGVANSSAGTIR
+1387 NV
-1402 NCMVSGSITFSSEGH
+1402 
-1417 NGASA
+1417 
-1422 IGGIAGRTTGNGVIS
+1422 GGIADKSEGRIENCLVSGYIKGGDDVIFGVGGIVGHGVAGNVIS
-1437 GCVSRAVVK
+1437 GCVSTADILFKYSRYAVQNGAGGIVG
-1446 DAYDNSTY
+1446 YTY
-1454 GTSAPLGGIAGY
+1454 GT
-1466 AYGVVENC
+1466 VENC
-1474 YFTGTLAVK
+1474 YFAGNVHTNAKSVSA
-1483 KTQPNKIIQQKRGG
+1483 GG
-1497 LVGELN
+1497 FGELVGCARSN
-1503 ANAELKGSYVAGEF
+1503 AVMKDCYTVGAVTGP
-1517 AIADESKFGAVVGKV
+1517 ESSFGAVVGKV

-1556 TSGMTAHTADYMRSA
+1556 TSGMTARTADYMRTP
-1571 EFAVDMG
+1571 EFAAEMG
-1578 MNQDDGTLNGGF
+1578 MHLDSGNSNGGF

-1599 VLSADDLKAAAAAA
+1599 PVDNADLKAAAAAA

-1632 DWYAETVLGLYDLTD
+1632 DWYAETVLRFYDLTD

-1661 APGEAVTNLHD
+1661 EPGEAVTDLHD

-1683 KELGLDAENADR
+1683 KELGLDAENADL

-1706 RGLTPVSGDPEEEE
+1706 RGLTPVSSDPEEEE
-1720 ETAQTYTA
+1720 EIAQTYTGF
-1728 CLTLPASVTV
+1728 LTLPASVTV

-1745 KIVSL
+1745 KTVSL
-1750 TWTADNALVNTATG
+1750 AWTADNALVNTATG

-1785 AATKTKTFTLCLWS
+1785 ASTKTKTFTLCLWS

-1807 LEDIAAEFARKNTAV
+1807 LEDIAAEFTRKNTAV
-1822 QPLQGMGL
+1822 QPLEGVGL
-1830 YDETNITQ
+1830 YYETNITQ

-1936 ESLNW
+1936 GSLNW

-2015 QPADGTALPEKSG
+2015 QPADGTALPEKAG

-2072 SVTSEMQNA
+2072 SVTSEMQDA

-2094 DKTKPVDLTA
+2094 DKTKSVDTTA
-2104 VSDDMQMPRPALLEE
+2104 VSDDMQMPRPALLE
-2119 KGIMSDSYN
+2119 KAGIMTDSYN

-2157 KPVEAKYVVTITTR
+2157 KPVEAKYVVIITTR

-2192 ELDGAAAFMTEALTG
+2192 ELDGAVAFMTEARTE
-2207 DVYWDGIKNKNTVKT
+2207 DAYWDGIKNKNTVKT
-2222 KVTSDLYP
+2222 EVTSDLYP

-2337 IHIDLTV
+2337 IQIDLTV
-2344 IGEKNAADPNENQT
+2344 PGTTGQNDPNENQT

-2367 YNKNGHTFQGIS
+2367 YNKNGHTFTGIS
-2379 DFTFTGKANEDP
+2379 GFTFTGKANEDP

-2439 GIAVKGGN
+2439 GIAVKDGN

-2476 LDPTDPM
+2476 LDPTDPV

-2554 GILRKPDDKNTPVI
+2554 GVLVDPESHNPTV

-2583 DPTNVGDKNLLTAL
+2583 DPANVGGENLLKAL
-2597 QDKDIMKVTDTSK
+2597 QNKDIMKVTDTSN

-2800 GEWKVTVAA
+2800 GEWQVTVAA

-2824 GVVEEKPVPA
+2824 GAVEEKPVPA
-2834 TGHKFSAWTV
+2834 TGHKFGAWTV

-2865 KETMIVPSLGHS
+2865 EETMIVPSLGHS

-2888 TEAGNSAYWTC
+2888 TEAGNSAYWSC

-2904 YFSDAAGKTEIAKD
+2904 FFSDAAGKTEIAKD
-2918 SWIIAALGH
+2918 SWVIAALGH

-2971 VDGVCTTCGTRNPAG
+2971 VNGVCTVCGVKNPMANV
-2986 GIKGD
+2986 KGD
-2991 DLKVDSKDNTIVTGG
+2991 DIKVDSKDNTIVTGG
-3006 GLTIK
+3006 GLVIKADDTI
-3011 TDKPV
+3011 TGEV
-3016 TDEKLAEIK
+3016 LADIK
-3025 AAVENGS
+3025 AAVSDGA
-3032 IVITVNNTPILQL
+3032 ITVTVTDTLQL
-3045 TKEDKESDGGK
+3045 TNEQKAADGGK
-3056 KALMQAGAA
+3056 SALTEAAKMAGD
-3065 ASGEL
+3065 EV
-3070 KKELDKLA
+3070 KKELNKLA

-3124 SVTLTIPITDELYAA
+3124 SVTVTIPITDELYAA

-3218 DSQMVLWLGSAVL
+3218 DSQMVLWLGSAAL

>member
-14 MVVSMLPT
+14 MVVSLLPT

-40 QIAPADT
+40 QTAPADT
-47 ENTVPA
+47 DSNVPTED
-53 GNEETQ
+53 EETQ

-72 SARSGGAAPMLAAA
+72 SARSGGAALALAE
-86 GAVQNIGTAEEFAA
+86 GTVSSAKEFAA
-100 MEPGGNYQL
+100 MDASGSYTL
-109 TADITV
+109 TKDIIV
-115 TAPYANEFTDFSGT
+115 TEPYAYDFIGT

-138 LAISGDSDYQALFAK
+138 LDITASTANVGLFSK
-153 LAAGAV
+153 LAGGAV
-159 VKNVMVDG
+159 VKNVITAGSISGKVNN
-167 EVTGTDNIGGIAGIA
+167 VGGIAGTA
-182 TNATI
+182 DGNVTI
-187 IACANKATVAAT
+187 ENCKNTASIKGGKGAGGILGYSEPGSGFVTISSCANMGSVSGTRKQ
-199 GRYVG
+199 VG
-204 GLVGKGTGL
+204 GIAGNVVGTHIIRN
-213 TMTSCYNQGAVSS
+213 CYNQGDISDGA
-226 TRTRP
+226 
-231 INMGGIAGYVDG
+231 GILGRGTKGVL
-243 GASVENCYNTGSITG
+243 VENCYTVGSVETNGAIIAVSSSSYSSDEPCRIVNCYAPSETVTALVPSTVKISN
-258 SGSNTAAVVG
+258 SGTKSSAEMQSAEF
-268 WDAATVKNCYYLES
+268 AAT
-282 TYKVGACGNDGYT
+282 
-295 DPTVSKTDAEMRSGD
+295 
-310 IVALLGSAF
+310 LGSAF
-319 MVKSGDYPALSWETP
+319 QYNGGGYPTLKDPEPVVEKNVVSISVKSAKTTCYTGDELELSVTVTYDDNSSEVITKGFTVEGFDNTAPGKQTVTVTYKEKTDSIEIEVIKKPEFDDFFAGIVNSVEVTNDATYPYVVDMTDSDGLCLRSSNPVQGNTSSTSTITLKAKANVTLSFKYWGCNYDSSYAALTIVKNNSYNPEMRSWGSTQWKDFTIDLKKGDTLRLNLIKTYVSGDYY
-334 TAAVKFTVS
+334 VKLKDFTVS
-343 PANAVVEI
+343 SLYEVKLTAEPEEADAVVALKDSTGAELKGT
-351 NGVKYTGSCTVG
+351 NGVYIVSAGE
-363 LPVGDYTYT
+363 YTYT
-372 VSCPG
+372 VSAYG
-377 YTQQTGSV
+377 YD
-385 TVTGEDN
+385 TVT
-392 PVANPNSVSVTLE
+392 
-405 KDAAKWV
+405 
-412 TVTFT
+412 
-417 VTPENATLTL
+417 
-427 KDGETQVTPT
+427 ET
-437 EGTTYKL
+437 
-444 LKGVTYTYT
+444 
-453 AVSDDEGYEPASGE
+453 
-467 VTPTADGTQT
+467 
-477 VALKKVQSIA
+477 I
-487 VKNGSTHKTEF
+487 
-498 EQGDALDT
+498 
-506 TGLTVTVTYSDNSTK
+506 
-521 DITEGFTVTGF
+521 
-532 NSVNVAENQTLT
+532 NVAADVAKT
-544 VHYKGA
+544 V
-550 ETTYSVKI
+550 
-558 NKKLFP
+558 P
-564 SKAFNAL
+564 
-571 EGYATVEYSHTG
+571 
-583 KYTAGDG
+583 
-590 KEFVDDAQEGALR
+590 
-603 SNSAGMNSTTVTV
+603 
-616 TITFLEN
+616 
-623 APKMLL
+623 
-629 SFDYKVSSES
+629 
-639 NYDKLLV
+639 
-646 AQNRET
+646 
-652 KLTKSGTVAWTA
+652 LTKSAAYSVAFDISRPAGITA
-664 DNSLTVKGGDIV
+664 D
-676 TLTYSKDRSTASG
+676 
-689 SDCIWLKNFTVS
+689 
-701 PLYTLTIAP
+701 
-710 NQTDATVTLKDKE
+710 
-723 GKTVSGSNG
+723 
-732 VFAVK
+732 
-737 AAADYTYT
+737 
-745 VTKKGYEP
+745 
-753 ATGKVTMSA
+753 
-762 ENQTVNVT
+762 
-770 LVKLPVITLQFTPD
+770 
-784 DAAVTLKQGNTT
+784 
-796 VYKESA
+796 
-802 ASSTGKNVY
+802 
-811 IAAKNTDYTY
+811 
-821 TVSKFGYET
+821 
-830 ATGMISVATGDVNK
+830 
-844 TVTLTEAAKYS
+844 
-855 VTFQI
+855 
-860 TKPEG
+860 
-865 VSASPTVT
+865 PTVT
-873 VEYNGTKVYE
+873 VKTNGKAVYTGDGTGCSLSNGSYAYTVACDGCDNAGGIFSVNGDKVNITVTLAKKAIFE
-883 GSGANCT
+883 DFFANC
-890 LPAGDYTYKATLKD
+890 
-904 CDDLSG
+904 
-910 SFTVAAAAV
+910 
-919 TVNLPFEK
+919 
-927 KLTFADIFQGVEG
+927 QG
-940 ITASNGT
+940 ITVSGD
-947 KGFKPIKSAAG
+947 KGKFTIEGAG
-958 NYLES
+958 KDSYL
-963 NKSYYGTTSLTLTA
+963 KTTETTTLALTA
-977 TKPCV
+977 TK
-982 ISFEYFAQGH
+982 
-992 EDNWDEDD
+992 N
-1000 SAFFTVKKGTTTLLT
+1000 VK
-1015 VYEENGWKTFS
+1015 
-1026 TALNTGETLTLSF
+1026 LSF
-1039 NENGNSYYVRLKNFA
+1039 SYIANAAGYVEGDWYYDEPDEYYYFTIKKNSTQVKRAYSETSWKDFSVELTQGDVLTISYDGYTSYYYAALKNFA
-1054 VSPAYT
+1054 AVPFYTLTLNTPDGATVVLKDRSGAEITGKNGAYT
-1060 ITLTT
+1060 
-1065 TPTADKVELKDE
+1065 
-1077 SGNKLTGSGGKYAVA
+1077 VA
-1092 PGTYTYTVSKK
+1092 AGTY
-1103 DYETATGEITVTDAD
+1103 A
-1118 VTQPVKLTAK
+1118 
-1128 PVITL
+1128 
-1133 TATPADAT
+1133 
-1141 VKLEKGSLPASPKT
+1141 
-1155 TDKETGVY
+1155 
-1163 TYVVEKGAEYTYTVS
+1163 YTVS

-1225 PVGGTIKPEADGG
+1225 PVGGTIKPEANGG

-1247 AYTVAKA
+1247 AYTVTKA
-1254 DYITVSGSFT
+1254 DYVPVHGSIT
-1264 AAKNDTI
+1264 AAEDKTLSF
-1271 TVTLTYAGAGWDGT
+1271 TLTYAGEGWDGT
-1285 TKTAPT
+1285 AKTAPT
-1291 QDKSGVYLIDTA
+1291 QDKNGVYQIGTA
-1303 AKLAWFADAVNG
+1303 AELAWFADAVQT
-1315 GQKAINGKLTANIN
+1315 GQTAISAKLTANIN
-1329 LNGKP
+1329 LNGKT
-1334 WTAIG
+1334 WTAFG
-1339 TSSNKFAGTLDGDNY
+1339 KYDYKLEGKSGFAGTLDGDRHI
-1354 TVSGL
+1354 VSGL
-1359 VTTGLVGELA
+1359 KSTEGLVSCL
-1369 EGGVVEN
+1369 
-1376 LRVNCAIVSTS
+1376 
-1387 SLLGGVANSSAGTIR
+1387 SSAGTVKNLTVIGT
-1402 NCMVSGSITFSSEGH
+1402 VSGSSHVGGIAATSSGTVENCLFDGTVTTSSSS
-1417 NGASA
+1417 ASA
-1422 IGGIAGRTTGNGVIS
+1422 GGIVGRASKGNRIVNCVNTGDIKNTCTSYSSTLNIGGIVGYTYGTVENCYSTGNVSARTDRDTNKGIGGIAGQVYASAVLRNCYVTGAVTGPKAGIS
-1437 GCVSRAVVK
+1437 PVVNLV
-1446 DAYDNSTY
+1446 ASGAT
-1454 GTSAPLGGIAGY
+1454 
-1466 AYGVVENC
+1466 VENC
-1474 YFTGTLAVK
+1474 YYLHAAGIGASTAGALQ
-1483 KTQPNKIIQQKRGG
+1483 KT
-1497 LVGELN
+1497 
-1503 ANAELKGSYVAGEF
+1503 AEEMRTPEF
-1517 AIADESKFGAVVGKV
+1517 A
-1532 NSGATITNCA
+1532 
-1542 YLDTVAPQAAADGT
+1542 
-1556 TSGMTAHTADYMRSA
+1556 A
-1571 EFAVDMG
+1571 EMG
-1578 MNQDDGTLNGGF
+1578 MHLDSGNSNGGF
-1590 PVLPWQGGT
+1590 PVLPWQSGT
-1599 VLSADDLKAAAAAA
+1599 PVDNADLKAAAAAA

-1625 AAKKAKA
+1625 TAKKAKA
-1632 DWYAETVLGLYDLTD
+1632 DWYAKIVLEPYDLNN
-1647 YNDKADLCEKYGIE
+1647 YNDKADLCEQYGIE
-1661 APGEAVTNLHD
+1661 APGEAVANLYD

-1683 KELGLDAENADR
+1683 KELGLDAENADL

-1720 ETAQTYTA
+1720 ETAQTYTGV
-1728 CLTLPASVTV
+1728 LTLPASVTV

-1745 KIVSL
+1745 KTVSL

-1807 LEDIAAEFARKNTAV
+1807 LEDIAAEFTRKNTAV
-1822 QPLQGMGL
+1822 QPLQGVGL

-1870 DGTKVQYIADNGKIT
+1870 DDTKVKYIADNGNIT

-1936 ESLNW
+1936 GSLNW

-2015 QPADGTALPEKSG
+2015 QPTDGTALPEKAG

-2187 PFTQP
+2187 PFTQQ
-2192 ELDGAAAFMTEALTG
+2192 ELDGAADFMTEALTG

-2237 EDGTLKYVRGTVNMT
+2237 KDGTLKYVRGTVNMT

-2281 ENELLRVHQPEY
+2281 ENELLRVHRPEY

-2315 GINGTEESKERYKD
+2315 GINGTEESKERYKN

-2337 IHIDLTV
+2337 IQIDLTV
-2344 IGEKNAADPNENQT
+2344 PGTTGQNDPNENQT

-2367 YNKNGHTFQGIS
+2367 YNKNGHTFRGIS

-2417 ITDAAGHTLKEKGD
+2417 ITDAAGNTLKEKGD

-2439 GIAVKGGN
+2439 GLTLQGGT

-2456 NTYLKDGDTLRLF
+2456 NTYLKDGATLRLF

-2476 LDPTDPM
+2476 LDPTDPA

-2583 DPTNVGDKNLLTAL
+2583 DPANVGGENLLKAL
-2597 QDKDIMKVTDTSK
+2597 QNKDIMQVTDTSN

-2645 DGSWSASA
+2645 DGSWRASA

-2666 ALQALAPYHKDGG
+2666 ALQALAPYYKDGG

-2834 TGHKFSAWTV
+2834 TGHNFGAWTV

-2858 KCSVCGT
+2858 KCSVCST
-2865 KETMIVPSLGHS
+2865 EETMIVPSLGHS

-2904 YFSDAAGKTEIAKD
+2904 FFSDAAGKTEIAKD
-2918 SWIIAALGH
+2918 SWVIAALGH

-2971 VDGVCTTCGTRNPAG
+2971 VNGVCTVCGVKNPMANV
-2986 GIKGD
+2986 KGD
-2991 DLKVDSKDNTIVTGG
+2991 DIKVDSKDNKTAAGDGLVIKADDTIAGEV
-3006 GLTIK
+3006 
-3011 TDKPV
+3011 
-3016 TDEKLAEIK
+3016 LADIK
-3025 AAVENGS
+3025 AAVSDGA
-3032 IVITVNNTPILQL
+3032 ITVTVTDTLQL
-3045 TKEDKESDGGK
+3045 TNEQKAADGGK
-3056 KALMQAGAA
+3056 SALTEAAKTAGD
-3065 ASGEL
+3065 EV
-3070 KKELDKLA
+3070 KKELNKLA

-3124 SVTLTIPITDELYAA
+3124 SVTVTIPITDELYAA
-3139 LQGKHVCVVRSH
+3139 LQGKRVCVVRSH

-3207 SGKKDSANTAD
+3207 SGKTDSANTAD

>member
-40 QIAPADT
+40 QIAPVDT

-53 GNEETQ
+53 ENEETQ
-59 EQQEPAEEVPVSR
+59 EQQEPAPETPVSR

-86 GAVQNIGTAEEFAA
+86 GAVQDIGTAEAFAA
-100 MEPGGNYQL
+100 MEPDGNYQL

-115 TAPYANEFTDFSGT
+115 TAPYGNDITGFTGFTGT

-138 LAISGDSDYQALFAK
+138 LNITASTPNVGLFSK
-153 LAAGAV
+153 LAGGAV
-159 VKNVMVDG
+159 VKNVITAGSISGKVNN
-167 EVTGTDNIGGIAGIA
+167 VGGIAGTA
-182 TNATI
+182 DGNVTI
-187 IACANKATVAAT
+187 ENCKNTASIKGGKGAGGILGYSEPGSGFVTISSCANMGSVSGTRKQ
-199 GRYVG
+199 VG
-204 GLVGKGTGL
+204 GIAGNVVGTHIIRN
-213 TMTSCYNQGAVSS
+213 CYNQGDISDGA
-226 TRTRP
+226 
-231 INMGGIAGYVDG
+231 GILGRGTKGVL
-243 GASVENCYNTGSITG
+243 VENCYTVGSVETNGAIIAVSSSSYSSDEPCRIVNCYAPSETVTALVPSTVKISN
-258 SGSNTAAVVG
+258 SGTKSSAEMKSAEF
-268 WDAATVKNCYYLES
+268 AAT
-282 TYKVGACGNDGYT
+282 
-295 DPTVSKTDAEMRSGD
+295 
-310 IVALLGSAF
+310 LGSAF
-319 MVKSGDYPALSWETP
+319 QYNGGGYPTLKDPEPVVEKNVVSISVKSAKTTCYTGDELELSVTVTYDDNSSEVITKGFTVAGFDNTAPGKQTVTVTYKEKTDSIEIEVIKKPEFDDFFAGIVNSVEVTNDATYPYVVDMTDSDGLCLRSSNPAQGNTSSTSTITLKAKANVTLSFKYWGCNYDSSYAALTIVKNNSYNPEMRSWGSTQWKDFTIDLKKGDTLRLNLIKTYVSGDYY
-334 TAAVKFTVS
+334 VKLKDFTVS
-343 PANAVVEI
+343 SLYEVKLTAEPEEADAVVALKDSTGAELKGT
-351 NGVKYTGSCTVG
+351 NGVYIVSAGE
-363 LPVGDYTYT
+363 YTYT
-372 VSCPG
+372 VSAYGYDTVTETINVAADVAKTVPLTKSAAYSVAFDISRPAGITADPTVTVKTNGKAVYTGDGTGCSLSNGSYAYTVACDGCDNAGGIFSVNGDKMNITVTLAKKAIFEDFFANCQGITVSGDKGKFTIEGAGKDSYLKTTETTTLALTATKNVKLSFSYIANAAGYVEDEWDYDEPGESYYFTIKKNSTQVKRADSETSWKDFSVELTQGDVLTISYDG
-377 YTQQTGSV
+377 YTSYYYAALK
-385 TVTGEDN
+385 N
-392 PVANPNSVSVTLE
+392 FVAVP
-405 KDAAKWV
+405 
-412 TVTFT
+412 FY
-417 VTPENATLTL
+417 TLTL
-427 KDGETQVTPT
+427 KTPDG
-437 EGTTYKL
+437 
-444 LKGVTYTYT
+444 
-453 AVSDDEGYEPASGE
+453 
-467 VTPTADGTQT
+467 
-477 VALKKVQSIA
+477 
-487 VKNGSTHKTEF
+487 
-498 EQGDALDT
+498 
-506 TGLTVTVTYSDNSTK
+506 
-521 DITEGFTVTGF
+521 
-532 NSVNVAENQTLT
+532 
-544 VHYKGA
+544 
-550 ETTYSVKI
+550 
-558 NKKLFP
+558 
-564 SKAFNAL
+564 
-571 EGYATVEYSHTG
+571 ATV
-583 KYTAGDG
+583 
-590 KEFVDDAQEGALR
+590 VL
-603 SNSAGMNSTTVTV
+603 
-616 TITFLEN
+616 
-623 APKMLL
+623 
-629 SFDYKVSSES
+629 
-639 NYDKLLV
+639 
-646 AQNRET
+646 
-652 KLTKSGTVAWTA
+652 
-664 DNSLTVKGGDIV
+664 
-676 TLTYSKDRSTASG
+676 KDRSG
-689 SDCIWLKNFTVS
+689 
-701 PLYTLTIAP
+701 
-710 NQTDATVTLKDKE
+710 
-723 GKTVSGSNG
+723 
-732 VFAVK
+732 
-737 AAADYTYT
+737 
-745 VTKKGYEP
+745 
-753 ATGKVTMSA
+753 A
-762 ENQTVNVT
+762 E
-770 LVKLPVITLQFTPD
+770 I
-784 DAAVTLKQGNTT
+784 
-796 VYKESA
+796 
-802 ASSTGKNVY
+802 TGKN
-811 IAAKNTDYTY
+811 
-821 TVSKFGYET
+821 
-830 ATGMISVATGDVNK
+830 
-844 TVTLTEAAKYS
+844 
-855 VTFQI
+855 
-860 TKPEG
+860 
-865 VSASPTVT
+865 
-873 VEYNGTKVYE
+873 
-883 GSGANCT
+883 GA
-890 LPAGDYTYKATLKD
+890 Y
-904 CDDLSG
+904 
-910 SFTVAAAAV
+910 TVAA
-919 TVNLPFEK
+919 
-927 KLTFADIFQGVEG
+927 
-940 ITASNGT
+940 
-947 KGFKPIKSAAG
+947 
-958 NYLES
+958 
-963 NKSYYGTTSLTLTA
+963 
-977 TKPCV
+977 
-982 ISFEYFAQGH
+982 
-992 EDNWDEDD
+992 
-1000 SAFFTVKKGTTTLLT
+1000 
-1015 VYEENGWKTFS
+1015 
-1026 TALNTGETLTLSF
+1026 
-1039 NENGNSYYVRLKNFA
+1039 
-1054 VSPAYT
+1054 
-1060 ITLTT
+1060 
-1065 TPTADKVELKDE
+1065 
-1077 SGNKLTGSGGKYAVA
+1077 
-1092 PGTYTYTVSKK
+1092 GTY
-1103 DYETATGEITVTDAD
+1103 A
-1118 VTQPVKLTAK
+1118 
-1128 PVITL
+1128 
-1133 TATPADAT
+1133 
-1141 VKLEKGSLPASPKT
+1141 
-1155 TDKETGVY
+1155 
-1163 TYVVEKGAEYTYTVS
+1163 YTVS

-1225 PVGGTIKPEADGG
+1225 PVGGTIKPETDGG

-1247 AYTVAKA
+1247 AYTVTKA
-1254 DYITVSGSFT
+1254 EYIPVHGSIT
-1264 AAKNDTI
+1264 AAEDKTLSF
-1271 TVTLTYAGAGWDGT
+1271 TLTYAGEGWDGT
-1285 TKTAPT
+1285 AKTAPT
-1291 QDKSGVYLIDTA
+1291 QDKNGVYQIGTA
-1303 AKLAWFADAVNG
+1303 AELAWFADAVNKG
-1315 GQKAINGKLTANIN
+1315 DTTISGKLTANIN

-1339 TSSNKFAGTLDGDNY
+1339 TSSNKFAGTLDGDSH

-1359 VTTGLVGELA
+1359 AGTGGLVYYLSANGTVKSLC
-1369 EGGVVEN
+1369 VD
-1376 LRVNCAIVSTS
+1376 CAIDGTS
-1387 SLLGGVANSSAGTIR
+1387 NV
-1402 NCMVSGSITFSSEGH
+1402 
-1417 NGASA
+1417 
-1422 IGGIAGRTTGNGVIS
+1422 GGIADKSEGRIENCLVSGYIKGGDDVIFGVGGIVGHGVAGNVIS
-1437 GCVSRAVVK
+1437 GCVSTADILFKYSRYAVQNGAGGIVG
-1446 DAYDNSTY
+1446 YTY
-1454 GTSAPLGGIAGY
+1454 GA
-1466 AYGVVENC
+1466 VENC
-1474 YFTGTLAVK
+1474 YFAGNVHTNAKSVSAGGF
-1483 KTQPNKIIQQKRGG
+1483 GG
-1497 LVGELN
+1497 LVGCARSN
-1503 ANAELKGSYVAGEF
+1503 AVMKDCYTVGAVTGP
-1517 AIADESKFGAVVGKV
+1517 ESSFGAVVGKV

-1556 TSGMTAHTADYMRSA
+1556 TSGMTARTADYMRTP
-1571 EFAVDMG
+1571 EFAAEMG
-1578 MNQDDGTLNGGF
+1578 MHLDSGNSNGGF

-1599 VLSADDLKAAAAAA
+1599 PVDNADLKAAAAAA

-1632 DWYAETVLGLYDLTD
+1632 DWYAETVLRFYDLTD

-1661 APGEAVTNLHD
+1661 EPGEAVTDLHD

-1683 KELGLDAENADR
+1683 KELGLDAENADL

-1706 RGLTPVSGDPEEEE
+1706 RGLTPVSSDPEEEE
-1720 ETAQTYTA
+1720 EIAQTYTGF
-1728 CLTLPASVTV
+1728 LTLPASVTV

-1745 KIVSL
+1745 KTVSL
-1750 TWTADNALVNTATG
+1750 AWTADNALVNTATG

-1807 LEDIAAEFARKNTAV
+1807 LEDIAAEFTRKNTAV
-1822 QPLQGMGL
+1822 QPLEGVGL

-1851 VADNSEITYV
+1851 VADKAEITYV

-2015 QPADGTALPEKSG
+2015 QPADGTALPEKAG

-2055 EVYADVFFDATV
+2055 EVYADVLFDATV

-2094 DKTKPVDLTA
+2094 DKTKPVDTTA
-2104 VSDDMQMPRPALLEE
+2104 VSDDMQMPRPALLEQE
-2119 KGIMSDSYN
+2119 DIMTDSYN

-2192 ELDGAAAFMTEALTG
+2192 ELDGAAAFMTEARTENA
-2207 DVYWDGIKNKNTVKT
+2207 YWNGIKNENTDKT

-2315 GINGTEESKERYKD
+2315 GINGTEESKERYKN

-2337 IHIDLTV
+2337 IQIDLTV
-2344 IGEKNAADPNENQT
+2344 PGTTGQNDPNENQT

-2367 YNKNGHTFQGIS
+2367 YNKNGHTFTGIS
-2379 DFTFTGKANEDP
+2379 GFTFTGKANEDP

-2439 GIAVKGGN
+2439 GLTLQGGT

-2476 LDPTDPM
+2476 LDPTDPA

-2496 AGAKAYIQS
+2496 AGAKAYIQG

-2554 GILRKPDDKNTPVI
+2554 GILRAPDDKNTPVI
-2568 TDNERIILALTAIGK
+2568 TDNERIALALTAIGK
-2583 DPTNVGDKNLLTAL
+2583 DPANVGGENLLKAL
-2597 QDKDIMKVTDTSK
+2597 QNKDIMQVTDTSN

-2634 LVQAVLEQQNK
+2634 LVQAVLAQQNE
-2645 DGSWSASA
+2645 DGSWRASA

-2666 ALQALAPYHKDGG
+2666 ALQALAPYYKDGG

-2800 GEWKVTVAA
+2800 GEWQVTVAA

-2824 GVVEEKPVPA
+2824 GAVEEKSVPA
-2834 TGHKFSAWTV
+2834 TGHNFGAWTV

-2858 KCSVCGT
+2858 KCSVCST
-2865 KETMIVPSLGHS
+2865 EETMIVPSLGHS

-2904 YFSDAAGKTEIAKD
+2904 FFSDAAGKTEIAKD
-2918 SWIIAALGH
+2918 SWVIAALGH

-2971 VDGVCTTCGTRNPAG
+2971 VNGVCTVCGVKNPMANV
-2986 GIKGD
+2986 KGD
-2991 DLKVDSKDNTIVTGG
+2991 DIKVDSKDNKTAAGDGLVIKADDTITEEV
-3006 GLTIK
+3006 
-3011 TDKPV
+3011 
-3016 TDEKLAEIK
+3016 LADIK
-3025 AAVENGS
+3025 AAVSDGA
-3032 IVITVNNTPILQL
+3032 ITVTVTDTLQL
-3045 TKEDKESDGGK
+3045 TNEQKAADGGK
-3056 KALMQAGAA
+3056 SALTEAAKTAGD
-3065 ASGEL
+3065 EV
-3070 KKELDKLA
+3070 KKELNKLA

-3124 SVTLTIPITDELYAA
+3124 SVTVTIPITDELYAA
-3139 LQGKHVCVVRSH
+3139 LQGKCVCVMRSH

>member
-1 MRKRVISWLLTVV
+1 MKKRVISWLLTVV
-14 MVVSMLPT
+14 MVVSLLPT

-40 QIAPADT
+40 QITPVDT

-53 GNEETQ
+53 EDEETQ
-59 EQQEPAEEVPVSR
+59 EQQEPAEEVPVSQM
-72 SARSGGAAPMLAAA
+72 ARSGGAALALAE
-86 GAVQNIGTAEEFAA
+86 GTVSSAKEFAA
-100 MEPGGNYQL
+100 MDASGSYTL
-109 TADITV
+109 TKDIIV
-115 TAPYANEFTDFSGT
+115 TEPYASDFSGT

-138 LAISGDSDYQALFAK
+138 LNITAKTNYVGLFK
-153 LAAGAV
+153 TLAGGAV
-159 VKNVMVDG
+159 VKNVKVDG
-167 EVTGTDNIGGIAGIA
+167 TVSGTEGVAGIA
-182 TNATI
+182 AQANGATI
-187 IACANKATVAAT
+187 SGCINCAEISATE
-199 GRYVG
+199 RHVG
-204 GLVGKGTGL
+204 GIVGKLRGGTVEN
-213 TMTSCYNQGAVSS
+213 CYNTGAISS
-226 TRTRP
+226 SRTRP

-258 SGSNTAAVVG
+258 SGDNTAAVVG
-268 WDAATVKNCYYLES
+268 WNAATVKNCYYLES
-282 TYKVGACGNDGYT
+282 TYKVGSCGNGDYT

-310 IVALLGSAF
+310 IITLLGSAF
-319 MVKSGDYPALSWETP
+319 MAKAGDYPALSWETP
-334 TAAVKFTVS
+334 TAAVLFAIA
-343 PANAVVEI
+343 PANATLEI
-351 NGVKYTGSCTVG
+351 NGGTYTGSTTVA
-363 LPVGDYTYT
+363 LPAADTPYSYT
-372 VSCPG
+372 VSCDG
-377 YTQQTGSV
+377 YTTKTGTV
-385 TVTGEDN
+385 TVTNKDN
-392 PVANPNSVSVTLE
+392 PVADPAN
-405 KDAAKWV
+405 V
-412 TVTFT
+412 TVTLAEDT
-417 VTPENATLTL
+417 SAWVNVTFN
-427 KDGETQVTPT
+427 VTPT
-437 EGTTYKL
+437 GAALTVKRGDTEIEPQSDGSYKL
-444 LKGVTYTYT
+444 LKDHTYTYT
-453 AVSDDEGYEPASGE
+453 AETAEEGYEPAAGE
-467 VTPTADGTQT
+467 VTPDESSTQT

-487 VKNGSTHKTEF
+487 VTKAPTKTEYYK
-498 EQGDALDT
+498 GDAELDL
-506 TGLTVTVTYSDNSTK
+506 TGMVLTVKYEGTDETRTIEGDYAAAGVTYEGFSTEKPIESQTVTVKYRGKTATFTIKVKDAMLFADFFTGLNGIATAQNSTSYK
-521 DITEGFTVTGF
+521 FEPVLLDGGYVLKSTNEKKGNTT
-532 NSVNVAENQTLT
+532 SSLTLT
-544 VHYKGA
+544 FAKAAQLTFDCKTDSEKNYDGLRVDINNQQGNQFGS
-550 ETTYSVKI
+550 TGGGYSGEKQDWKEFSIAV
-558 NKKLFP
+558 N
-564 SKAFNAL
+564 
-571 EGYATVEYSHTG
+571 
-583 KYTAGDG
+583 AGD
-590 KEFVDDAQEGALR
+590 K
-603 SNSAGMNSTTVTV
+603 VTV
-616 TITFLEN
+616 N
-623 APKMLL
+623 YRK
-629 SFDYKVSSES
+629 DSSG
-639 NYDKLLV
+639 DKG
-646 AQNRET
+646 Q
-652 KLTKSGTVAWTA
+652 
-664 DNSLTVKGGDIV
+664 
-676 TLTYSKDRSTASG
+676 
-689 SDCIWLKNFTVS
+689 DCIWLRNFRAEVLPTVRFDVKDAAG
-701 PLYTLTIAP
+701 TAI
-710 NQTDATVTLKDKE
+710 DATVTLKKGYTGLTAGTD
-723 GKTVSGSNG
+723 GSYALTVGE
-732 VFAVK
+732 K
-737 AAADYTYT
+737 YTYT
-745 VTKKGYEP
+745 VEKKGYE
-753 ATGKVTMSA
+753 KVTQEFTA
-762 ENQTVNVT
+762 QEGNNTITVT
-770 LVKLPVITLQFTPD
+770 LVKLPVITLKFTPD

-802 ASSTGKNVY
+802 DSEKGKNVY

-830 ATGMISVATGDVNK
+830 ATGTISVATTDVNK
-844 TVTLTEAAKYS
+844 TVKLTELAKQT
-855 VTFQI
+855 VTFNI

-865 VSASPTVT
+865 VNAEPTIT
-873 VEYNGTKVYE
+873 VKSGSITAYT

-890 LPAGDYTYKATLKD
+890 LPAGDYTYTAKLD
-904 CDDLSG
+904 GCDTLSG
-910 SFTVAAAAV
+910 SFVVKAAKTIGLEFV
-919 TVNLPFEK
+919 K
-927 KLTFADIFQGVEG
+927 SLTFNDFFAGLDG
-940 ITASNGT
+940 ITAENGT
-947 KGFKPIKSAAG
+947 RYGFEPVRAAGG

-963 NKSYYGTTSLTLTA
+963 NRRSYGATSLTLTA
-977 TKPCV
+977 TESRLV
-982 ISFEYFAQGH
+982 SFRYLAKGNKAEYS
-992 EDNWDEDD
+992 WEDD
-1000 SAFFTVKKGTTTLLT
+1000 SAFTVKKGTTLLT
-1015 VYEENGWKTFS
+1015 AYEENGWKTFS
-1026 TALNTGETLTLSF
+1026 TVLNKDEKLTLSF
-1039 NENGNSYYVRLKNFA
+1039 SESGSSYYVRLKDFA
-1054 VSPAYT
+1054 AAAAHTLTLKTPDGATVVLKDRSGAEITGKNGAYT
-1060 ITLTT
+1060 
-1065 TPTADKVELKDE
+1065 
-1077 SGNKLTGSGGKYAVA
+1077 VA
-1092 PGTYTYTVSKK
+1092 AGTY
-1103 DYETATGEITVTDAD
+1103 A
-1118 VTQPVKLTAK
+1118 
-1128 PVITL
+1128 
-1133 TATPADAT
+1133 
-1141 VKLEKGSLPASPKT
+1141 
-1155 TDKETGVY
+1155 
-1163 TYVVEKGAEYTYTVS
+1163 YTVS

-1184 ETGSITVNADV
+1184 KTGNITVSADV
-1195 NKTVTLSELAS
+1195 NETVTLSELAS

-1225 PVGGTIKPEADGG
+1225 PVGGTIKPEANGG

-1247 AYTVAKA
+1247 AYTVTKA
-1254 DYITVSGSFT
+1254 DYVPVHGSIT
-1264 AAKNDTI
+1264 AAEDKTLSF
-1271 TVTLTYAGAGWDGT
+1271 TLTYAGEGWDGT
-1285 TKTAPT
+1285 AKTAPT
-1291 QDKSGVYLIDTA
+1291 QDKNGVYQIGTA
-1303 AKLAWFADAVNG
+1303 AKLAWFADAVNKG
-1315 GQKAINGKLTANIN
+1315 DTTISGKLTANIN
-1329 LNGKP
+1329 LNDKA

-1339 TSSNKFAGTLDGDNY
+1339 TDSNKFAGTLDGDNY

-1359 VTTGLVGELA
+1359 AGTGGLVYYLSANGTVKSLC
-1369 EGGVVEN
+1369 VD
-1376 LRVNCAIVSTS
+1376 CAIDGTS
-1387 SLLGGVANSSAGTIR
+1387 NV
-1402 NCMVSGSITFSSEGH
+1402 
-1417 NGASA
+1417 
-1422 IGGIAGRTTGNGVIS
+1422 GGIADKSEGRIENCLVSGYIKGGDDVIFGVGGIVGHGVAGNVIS
-1437 GCVSRAVVK
+1437 GCVSTADILFKYSRYAVQNGAGGIVG
-1446 DAYDNSTY
+1446 YTY
-1454 GTSAPLGGIAGY
+1454 GT
-1466 AYGVVENC
+1466 VENC
-1474 YFTGTLAVK
+1474 YFAGNVHTNAKSVSAGGF
-1483 KTQPNKIIQQKRGG
+1483 GG
-1497 LVGELN
+1497 LVGCARSN
-1503 ANAELKGSYVAGEF
+1503 AVMKDCYTVGAVTGP
-1517 AIADESKFGAVVGKV
+1517 ESSFGAVVGKV

-1556 TSGMTAHTADYMRSA
+1556 TSGMTARTADYMRTP
-1571 EFAVDMG
+1571 EFAAEMG
-1578 MNQDDGTLNGGF
+1578 MHLDSGNSNGGF

-1599 VLSADDLKAAAAAA
+1599 PVDNADLKAAAAAA

-1632 DWYAETVLGLYDLTD
+1632 DWYAETVLRFYDLTD

-1661 APGEAVTNLHD
+1661 EPGEAVTDLHD
-1672 YFLNALQKHFY
+1672 YFLNTLQKHFY
-1683 KELGLDAENADR
+1683 KELGLDAENADL

-1706 RGLTPVSGDPEEEE
+1706 RGLTPVSSDPEEEE
-1720 ETAQTYTA
+1720 EIAQTYTGF
-1728 CLTLPASVTV
+1728 LTLPASVTV

-1745 KIVSL
+1745 KTVSL
-1750 TWTADNALVNTATG
+1750 AWTADNALVNTATG

-1785 AATKTKTFTLCLWS
+1785 ASTKTKTFTLCLWS

-1807 LEDIAAEFARKNTAV
+1807 LEDIAVEFTRKNTAV
-1822 QPLQGMGL
+1822 QPLQGVGL

-1870 DGTKVQYIADNGKIT
+1870 DGTKVQYIADNGDII

-1936 ESLNW
+1936 GSLNW

-2015 QPADGTALPEKSG
+2015 QPADGTALPEKAG

-2055 EVYADVFFDATV
+2055 EVYADVLFDATV

-2094 DKTKPVDLTA
+2094 DKTKPVDTTA
-2104 VSDDMQMPRPALLEE
+2104 VGDDMQMPRPALLE
-2119 KGIMSDSYN
+2119 KAGIMTDSYN

-2157 KPVEAKYVVTITTR
+2157 KRVEAKYVVIITTR

-2187 PFTQP
+2187 PFTQQ
-2192 ELDGAAAFMTEALTG
+2192 ELDGAADFMTEALTG
-2207 DVYWDGIKNKNTVKT
+2207 DVYWDGIKNKNTDKT

-2237 EDGTLKYVRGTVNMT
+2237 EGGTLKYVRGTVNMT

-2315 GINGTEESKERYKD
+2315 GINGTEESKERYKN

-2337 IHIDLTV
+2337 IQIDLTV
-2344 IGEKNAADPNENQT
+2344 PGTTGQNDPNENQT

-2367 YNKNGHTFQGIS
+2367 YNKNGHTFTGIS
-2379 DFTFTGKANEDP
+2379 GFTFTGKANEDP

-2439 GIAVKGGN
+2439 GLTLQGGT

-2476 LDPTDPM
+2476 LDPTDPA

-2544 AYVKANIGSD
+2544 AYVQKNMGAD
-2554 GILRKPDDKNTPVI
+2554 GVLVDPESRNPTV

-2583 DPTNVGDKNLLTAL
+2583 DPANVGGENLLKAL
-2597 QDKDIMKVTDTSK
+2597 QNKDIMQVTDTSN

-2634 LVQAVLEQQNK
+2634 LVQAVLAQQNE
-2645 DGSWSASA
+2645 DGSWRASA

-2666 ALQALAPYHKDGG
+2666 ALQALAPYYKDGG

-2865 KETMIVPSLGHS
+2865 EETMIVPSLGHS

-2904 YFSDAAGKTEIAKD
+2904 FFSDAAGKTEIAKD
-2918 SWIIAALGH
+2918 SWVIAALGH

-3124 SVTLTIPITDELYAA
+3124 SVTVTIPITDELYAA

-3218 DSQMVLWLGSAVL
+3218 DSQMVIWLGSAVL